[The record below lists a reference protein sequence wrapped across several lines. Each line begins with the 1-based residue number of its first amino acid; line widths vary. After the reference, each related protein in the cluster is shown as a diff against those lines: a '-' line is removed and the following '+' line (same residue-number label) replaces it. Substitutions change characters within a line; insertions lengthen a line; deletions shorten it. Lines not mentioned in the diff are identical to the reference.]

1 MPKNRD
7 TRWLK
12 NIGKSVAFGMKNVLN
27 EKMSESQSIRGSVYD
42 SAKNLRQSIIEMR
55 RNKTAGAGKKF
66 IDDAKTK
73 AKETYEDAMKAL
85 KSGDLYPDKDD
96 SGFDDD
102 FNFDDDDFS
111 FDDDDGATQ
120 SSSKS
125 SNSTTSAAEISSI
138 GRVEKAT
145 YATGAKTASGIVK
158 LDKTMKTHGAIIAK
172 GFEKQAATAAKMTLS
187 MLVAQEKQHSQSMG
201 QLVGIRDSLNT
212 INTFNRDVMGKFV
225 EGSLRYYEDSLGIW
239 SQMLELQEKAMNSES
254 PFGKTGGRASD
265 FSKVFG
271 MGGFDPS
278 SYMRVIKDNFLGNT
292 PFGMLATGLSMAS
305 SMGPKPKRGFM
316 NNPLGTVLEQAMSA
330 FMPKMIEQ
338 SLASLDTSITN
349 IIPALL
355 SKVTYQRN
363 NYNSS
368 LAQFIGNVFGIDTK
382 SGRFDPSKYNK
393 GAVAFDGITHR
404 TINQVIPTYLSEIL
418 KAITN
423 GPATVFDHKT
433 GQFTTRDE
441 MQDRYN
447 REMQYMANRAT
458 APLSDKT
465 DKVMRHMDFDSAADK
480 EEVEKSINKFTSDL
494 AKGNIRYNPK
504 NLERMLA
511 DIENRSAKAIL
522 TSVMKQMSK
531 GDHMAMAT
539 AHYKYGDM
547 VSDFNNNYSDGDY
560 TGYILNDNFSEAGKK
575 ILSQREKDEKKK
587 KDKKLKSTGN
597 ALLDKKLGIETGAKT
612 SANDID
618 NMDENVRKALADG
631 TDTSLQDKQSTGGNK
646 GLGYYLKN
654 PMNALTDVISKID
667 NSLYNIIFSDDENG
681 SIIEKIEQQ
690 IIKTFASVKKFLVDN
705 IFKPIKEQIMPDKA
719 KQKLHQFGD
728 SLMDYA
734 KNMMMGVKKGNKYTG
749 GAFSFAANA
758 VGDIGKYIKQTIDGK
773 PFIDS
778 AGKSIKSQTIGIGAE
793 MKKGFDTAFGY
804 LKSYLFGGS
813 DKKKQEASKKK
824 SLLSNISST
833 LSQGY
838 KMFSNNFFGTKLN
851 DRQAFQQFGDFIK
864 RKLPKGIAKGA
875 VIGTG
880 LGALSLTGGAG
891 LLGSLFLPGG
901 PIGALVAGTGISLLS
916 QSTKFK
922 DMMFGKMDDKGK
934 RMGGLVGKGIQKFW
948 NKNKNAIIGGGM
960 FGAVKGLLGISIPG
974 MIGGALNMV
983 GLSGAGSA
991 IGAIGLAPALGA
1003 GLLGPV
1009 LMGAATG
1016 LAVKSKRFQSLL
1028 YGKDKGNGE
1037 KEGGLINSKFGKGL
1051 KKILPGA
1058 AFGAL
1063 SGLGLGA
1070 FGSSFG
1076 LIGALGLGPMAMAL
1090 GGSALGIGLTSEKFK
1105 EALFGKF
1112 NKDGTYKSGLVD
1124 KFKNILT
1131 VGVVNPLKIRFEKGA
1146 LAVEKWFAKSIVN
1159 PLQDAFT
1166 PLKWMFKDLTGV
1178 IKDKVTNIFT
1188 KTADAIAKPFSPLT
1202 RAITKLLTGVYKTM
1216 KSATDRVF
1224 KTAMWGLGQ
1233 LLSSP
1238 VKLVG
1243 LAAGMASGY
1252 YSMGAYKENVRNK
1265 ASRVGEASG
1274 FFGKLKATGS
1284 TLGAMLGMGDADLTS
1299 DKYKDLARAK
1309 AYANERDTR
1318 QNRYFGRREALIAKH
1333 EAQQAALEQEMQ
1345 ANGWSSKDKR
1355 RAQQDLSAKQDRDKL
1370 INGET
1375 KDQMTAIN
1383 QKELEVQEESRDH
1396 LKGIKKIINRLAVR
1410 LGIVDPKEAAVEP
1423 KHDDDDPTK
1432 LVGDKTAQEIA
1443 KDKKLAAKSN
1453 FSFDIQNFGKP
1464 ADKADGTGRHA
1475 DDDVTKLVGGRT
1487 GQEIMKERDAEK
1499 KRQSMLDLLRP
1510 IAANAKDKLKNK
1522 AESFLD
1528 KLTKGMDMVKNFLG
1542 LTGILGVLKAIFDK
1556 LSGKDSD
1563 RTHDRITR
1571 DALQIGGKKVA
1582 QTIDDAAE
1590 KFAKTDTGHEIIGKA
1605 SEGLRKAKVA
1615 IPKYFKKAKRDIDF
1629 VRSFHDRRLANLDAT
1644 AGYKDMNP
1652 LAKGLNRAY
1661 EAKRYIAKS
1670 SVGQAV
1676 EKVSN
1681 VVTKPF
1687 SMAKDA
1693 VTSVKNTASDIVK
1706 DAKDRVAKEAA
1717 GDGALGTFKK
1727 CIDAVAEKVGSLDIV
1742 KKHLGPNASKLVG
1755 ALKNLGKSITPAM
1768 FTKIAPKFAEV
1779 VGETAAVAGTA
1790 GILQIGFSLYDAVT
1804 GAIDADEIFGVPS
1817 DKVTAG
1823 MRTACSILQV
1833 ILGLPG
1839 LIYIDLALECIN
1851 MFSGG
1856 EINIKQMLAMSVY
1869 TALPG
1874 TSEDDAAAIRLA
1886 QKEDKKER
1894 DAYEKK
1900 TGKKLSDSE
1909 WRKQHDAEIN
1919 DKKESERLAGVRQT
1933 TVGKFLFG
1941 ANDENGEYQNGLFA
1955 NMKQGEYQ
1963 NGLFANM
1970 KQGGQAFLAKLFGE
1984 ADVDDYQGKQSIFGD
1999 IWDAAKNAANDI
2011 KVWFTGGTKSD
2022 GTEIE
2027 SLPERI
2033 GDGIKNN
2040 LKWFFGEVDDDG
2052 NVVQESAI
2060 SKGITNLKELG
2071 QEAVDKARNTVVW
2084 AFGGINDEGQSQM
2097 PALNNGINSLTNS
2110 LFGFKLFADNG
2121 EGVAV
2126 FDPSWSEGQTSLFE
2140 EYIVN
2145 PFNDACSNV
2154 SKFFTNLYTNITDFT
2169 NECAQE
2175 IDDNGVVVG
2184 SWHILQKMFYA
2195 FSGIMFDLTSTI
2207 RSAVSTI
2214 TSGIQNFF
2222 GGIAN
2227 WMNGVKAWFDSITIS
2242 DVGKAIV
2249 KGLLMPLPDTIKNKV
2264 IDVLFGKEDGSNGAT
2279 LGDRIFNEVKWGAKQ
2294 TGLSGVLNSISTKK
2308 AFTGGGEGDDSE
2320 QAKPNNITANQ
2331 IQNVA
2336 NKTEISTA
2344 TDGKMINYKQT
2355 DSQWSDLS
2363 VLGSSGGYGT
2373 MADYG
2378 CGPTVLAS
2386 AMANVTG
2393 NTAIT
2398 PKVTGALVSSAD
2410 AGPAD
2415 NKGISPSYFAT
2426 AADKL
2431 GGSTFDLDTKDP
2443 NSLIDAIA
2451 QGGTVILGGTN
2462 KNTSDVPFTKGGHYV
2477 MANGAYE
2484 RNGEAFVNVY
2494 DPLGKRSKGY
2504 NIKNLIAGMNDPN
2517 NPGFASL
2524 IARKGADVSKFV
2536 KSAKWV
2542 DPKQMEQFKAS
2553 TIFRGYGPNN
2563 ITGDDI
2569 LTAGEAYYGTQYSLG
2584 SDGSNA
2590 LDCGLFTK
2598 TAFGDVGL
2606 SLNSRCADDQM
2617 KQFEDAGAL
2626 IPLSQAGPGDLVF
2639 FLHTYECDAYKG
2651 VTHVG
2656 IYAGDNKMLHCG
2668 SSKGVVY
2675 EDLNIDY
2682 WQGKIYEYAGSI
2694 EKLFGVP
2701 TGKGKG
2707 PGGIT
2712 GKGSKAPGGNGK
2724 GASAKPKSPLEAF
2737 ISRFQEIG
2745 NNAIGSMIAGKAY
2758 TGTPWDDKGNSGRG
2772 SVGGPID
2779 PMSGDSEAN
2788 AKHVYK
2794 VLNDAGYTKEN
2805 IAGIMGR
2812 LQQENHFR
2820 TNYDVEHTEPDG
2832 TVLGGAGMIQWNGS
2846 RREALVNFADVN
2858 GVPVDSAE
2866 LQTRF
2871 MLKEIDESY
2880 PSVSVSSMNGLGIDD
2895 SCTRWTD
2902 DYERGETSP
2911 QAYTYADDIYN
2922 KIGSGYFGGDAQKY
2936 GAAPVGKMPS
2946 ASVLKSLPKLGLFG
2960 GGDTTVLKQIASNS
2974 KGYNYTPDTK
2984 YEGSV
2989 IAPDYDA
2996 YGNIIASGM
3005 PQNNMVTADDSI
3017 TVIQAKHDWQRNWWN
3032 NKTDAERSAIKK
3044 ANEEAKKAQEASTDT
3059 SLLSKKPSPNAKA
3072 QGQNSADKGNIVE
3085 QIKAQYEEAIKK
3097 LTKETGI
3104 AGTSNSAVDKALSAT
3119 SADSNSIV
3127 SAIKSIDIRAEAQ
3140 AMVKYLEVIAGKSV
3154 ETAQYTAKTA
3164 DVVTTS
3170 TAQAQQAA
3178 ATDPAIAGSKAATI
3192 PANVTATNRNNSDKK
3207 SYRQAHQTNLEIAK
3221 GGEFRRS

>member
-239 SQMLELQEKAMNSES
+239 SQMLELQEKAMNPES

-278 SYMRVIKDNFLGNT
+278 SYMKVIKDNFLGNT

-338 SLASLDTSITN
+338 SLASLDTSIAN
-349 IIPALL
+349 MIPALL

-631 TDTSLQDKQSTGGNK
+631 TDQSLQDKKSVGGNK

-824 SLLSNISST
+824 SLLSNITST

-983 GLSGAGSA
+983 GLGGAGSA

-1037 KEGGLINSKFGKGL
+1037 KEGGLVNSKFGKGL

-1370 INGET
+1370 IGADT

-1423 KHDDDDPTK
+1423 KHDDDDPTN
-1432 LVGDKTAQEIA
+1432 LVGDRTAQEIA

-1453 FSFDIQNFGKP
+1453 FTFDIQNFGKP

-1487 GQEIMKERDAEK
+1487 GQEIMKERGEEK

-1510 IAANAKDKLKNK
+1510 IAENAKDKLKNK

-1556 LSGKDSD
+1556 LSGKGSD

-1571 DALQIGGKKVA
+1571 DALQIGGRKVA
-1582 QTIDDAAE
+1582 QTIDDIGEKMMKTKAGREAIAKGREFIGAAGHNIARIYD
-1590 KFAKTDTGHEIIGKA
+1590 KGKYYAKAGKQA
-1605 SEGLRKAKVA
+1605 TQNAVA
-1615 IPKYFKKAKRDIDF
+1615 
-1629 VRSFHDRRLANLDAT
+1629 DAT
-1644 AGYKDMNP
+1644 GLVAKDYSANYKSESVRKYVAQRGEVKSK
-1652 LAKGLNRAY
+1652 LSG
-1661 EAKRYIAKS
+1661 IAK
-1670 SVGQAV
+1670 A
-1676 EKVSN
+1676 E
-1681 VVTKPF
+1681 
-1687 SMAKDA
+1687 
-1693 VTSVKNTASDIVK
+1693 DIVK
-1706 DAKDRVAKEAA
+1706 QRQVAEAAADTAGTSAADIVKGAQDKAAKETAE
-1717 GDGALGTFKK
+1717 GGALGTFRK
-1727 CIDAVAEKVGSLDIV
+1727 CIDAVAEKVGNLDIV
-1742 KKHLGPNASKLVG
+1742 KKHLGPNAEKLVG
-1755 ALKNLGKSITPAM
+1755 SLKNLGKSITPKM
-1768 FTKIAPKFAEV
+1768 FIKIAPKFAKV
-1779 VGETAAVAGTA
+1779 VGETAAVVGTA
-1790 GILQIGFSLYDAVT
+1790 GVLQIGFSLYDAVT

-1823 MRTACSILQV
+1823 MRLACSILQV

-1874 TSEDDAAAIRLA
+1874 TSEDDAKAIKLA
-1886 QKEDKKER
+1886 QEDDKNAREE
-1894 DAYEKK
+1894 YEKK
-1900 TGKKLSDSE
+1900 TGQKMSDSE
-1909 WRKQHDAEIN
+1909 WRKHRDAEIN

-1933 TVGKFLFG
+1933 AVGKFLFG
-1941 ANDENGEYQNGLFA
+1941 ANDEN
-1955 NMKQGEYQ
+1955 GEYQ

-1999 IWDAAKNAANDI
+1999 IWDAAKNAAHDVG
-2011 KVWFTGGTKSD
+2011 VWFTGGTKSD

-2033 GDGIKNN
+2033 GEGIKNN

-2052 NVVQESAI
+2052 NVIQESAI

-2195 FSGIMFDLTSTI
+2195 FSGIMFDLTSPI

-2294 TGLSGVLNSISTKK
+2294 TGLSGVLNSITTKK
-2308 AFTGGGEGDDSE
+2308 AFSGGGEGDDSE
-2320 QAKPNNITANQ
+2320 QAKPNTITANQ

-2336 NKTEISTA
+2336 NKTETSTA

-2363 VLGSSGGYGT
+2363 VLGQSGGYGT

-2542 DPKQMEQFKAS
+2542 DPKQMEQFKAA
-2553 TIFRGYGPNN
+2553 TIFRGYGPKN

-2584 SDGSNA
+2584 SDGSDA

-2598 TAFGDVGL
+2598 TAFADVGL

-2639 FLHTYECDAYKG
+2639 FLRTYECDAYKDI
-2651 VTHVG
+2651 THVG

-2707 PGGIT
+2707 PGGIS
-2712 GKGSKAPGGNGK
+2712 GKGSKADGGGKGK

-2758 TGTPWDDKGNSGRG
+2758 TGTPWDDKGGRGGSRG
-2772 SVGGPID
+2772 SVGSADLPKDRQEFLDRVGKTAAEYDESKTLPSVTVAQAIVESAWGQSAPGNNYFGIKADSSWSGP
-2779 PMSGDSEAN
+2779 SNNLS
-2788 AKHVYK
+2788 
-2794 VLNDAGYTKEN
+2794 T
-2805 IAGIMGR
+2805 
-2812 LQQENHFR
+2812 QE
-2820 TNYDVEHTEPDG
+2820 E
-2832 TVLGGAGMIQWNGS
+2832 GAGGLYTITDGFRAYNTL
-2846 RREALVNFADVN
+2846 E
-2858 GVPVDSAE
+2858 DSVIDHDKFLIPYKMGPYTTPEEQA
-2866 LQTRF
+2866 QH
-2871 MLKEIDESY
+2871 LKDKGYATDSGYASKLMQIIDENDLTKY
-2880 PSVSVSSMNGLGIDD
+2880 DKFTG
-2895 SCTRWTD
+2895 
-2902 DYERGETSP
+2902 
-2911 QAYTYADDIYN
+2911 
-2922 KIGSGYFGGDAQKY
+2922 GGDAQKY
-2936 GAAPVGKMPS
+2936 GAAPVSKMPS
-2946 ASVLKSLPKLGLFG
+2946 ASALKSLPRLGLFG

-2996 YGNIIASGM
+2996 YGNIIATGM

-3127 SAIKSIDIRAEAQ
+3127 SAIKSIDIHAEAQ
-3140 AMVKYLEVIAGKSV
+3140 AMVKYLEVIAGKST

>member
-239 SQMLELQEKAMNSES
+239 SQMLELQEKAMNPES

-278 SYMRVIKDNFLGNT
+278 SYMKVIKDNFLGNT

-338 SLASLDTSITN
+338 SLASLDTSIAN
-349 IIPALL
+349 MIPALL

-522 TSVMKQMSK
+522 ESVMKQMSK

-631 TDTSLQDKQSTGGNK
+631 TDQSLQDKKSVGGNK

-824 SLLSNISST
+824 SLLSNITST

-1309 AYANERDTR
+1309 AYAKERDTR

-1345 ANGWSSKDKR
+1345 ANSWSSKDKR

-1370 INGET
+1370 INGDT

-1410 LGIVDPKEAAVEP
+1410 LGIVDPKEAAAEP

-1432 LVGDKTAQEIA
+1432 LVGDKTAQDIA
-1443 KDKKLAAKSN
+1443 KDKKLAAKPN
-1453 FSFDIQNFGKP
+1453 FTFDIQNFGKP

-1487 GQEIMKERDAEK
+1487 GQEIMKERSDEK

-1510 IAANAKDKLKNK
+1510 IAENAKDKLKNK

-1556 LSGKDSD
+1556 LSGKGSD

-1571 DALQIGGKKVA
+1571 DALQIGGRKVA
-1582 QTIDDAAE
+1582 QTIDDIGE
-1590 KFAKTDTGHEIIGKA
+1590 KMMKTKA
-1605 SEGLRKAKVA
+1605 GREA
-1615 IPKYFKKAKRDIDF
+1615 
-1629 VRSFHDRRLANLDAT
+1629 
-1644 AGYKDMNP
+1644 
-1652 LAKGLNRAY
+1652 LAKGREFIGAAGHNIARIY
-1661 EAKRYIAKS
+1661 DKGKYYAKAGKQATQNAVADATGLVAKDYSANYKSESVRKYVAQRGEVKSKLSGIAK
-1670 SVGQAV
+1670 A
-1676 EKVSN
+1676 E
-1681 VVTKPF
+1681 
-1687 SMAKDA
+1687 
-1693 VTSVKNTASDIVK
+1693 DIVK
-1706 DAKDRVAKEAA
+1706 QRQVAEAAADTAGTSAADIVKGAQDKAAKETAE
-1717 GDGALGTFKK
+1717 GGALGTFRK
-1727 CIDAVAEKVGSLDIV
+1727 CIDAVAEKVGNLDIV
-1742 KKHLGPNASKLVG
+1742 KKHLGPNAEKLVG
-1755 ALKNLGKSITPAM
+1755 SLKILGKSITPKM
-1768 FTKIAPKFAEV
+1768 FIKIAPKFAEV
-1779 VGETAAVAGTA
+1779 VGETAAVVGTA
-1790 GILQIGFSLYDAVT
+1790 GVLQIGFSLYDAVT

-1823 MRTACSILQV
+1823 MRLACSILQV

-1874 TSEDDAAAIRLA
+1874 TSEDDAKAIKLA
-1886 QKEDKKER
+1886 QEDDKNAREE
-1894 DAYEKK
+1894 YEKK

-1909 WRKQHDAEIN
+1909 WRKHHDAEIN

-1933 TVGKFLFG
+1933 AVGKFLFG
-1941 ANDENGEYQNGLFA
+1941 ANDEN
-1955 NMKQGEYQ
+1955 GEYQ

-1999 IWDAAKNAANDI
+1999 IWDAAKNAAHDVG
-2011 KVWFTGGTKSD
+2011 VWFTGGTKSD

-2033 GDGIKNN
+2033 GEGIKNN

-2052 NVVQESAI
+2052 NVIQESAI

-2195 FSGIMFDLTSTI
+2195 FSGIMFDLTSPI

-2336 NKTEISTA
+2336 NKTETSTA

-2363 VLGSSGGYGT
+2363 VLGQSGGYGT

-2542 DPKQMEQFKAS
+2542 DPKQMEQFKAA
-2553 TIFRGYGPNN
+2553 TIFRGYGPKN

-2584 SDGSNA
+2584 SDGSDA

-2598 TAFGDVGL
+2598 TAFADVGL

-2639 FLHTYECDAYKG
+2639 FLRTYECDAYKG
-2651 VTHVG
+2651 ITHVG

-2745 NNAIGSMIAGKAY
+2745 NNTIGSMIAGKAY

-2772 SVGGPID
+2772 AVGGPID

-2846 RREALVNFADVN
+2846 RREALVNFADAN

-2936 GAAPVGKMPS
+2936 GAAPSGKLPS
-2946 ASVLKSLPKLGLFG
+2946 ASALKSLPKLGLFG

-3032 NKTDAERSAIKK
+3032 NKTDAERAAIKK

-3127 SAIKSIDIRAEAQ
+3127 SAIKSIDIHAEAQ

>member
-120 SSSKS
+120 SSTKS
-125 SNSTTSAAEISSI
+125 SKSTTSAAEISSI

-239 SQMLELQEKAMNSES
+239 SQMLELQEKAMNPES

-278 SYMRVIKDNFLGNT
+278 SYMKVIKDNFLGNT

-338 SLASLDTSITN
+338 SLASLDTSIAN
-349 IIPALL
+349 MIPALL

-433 GQFTTRDE
+433 GQFTTREE

-465 DKVMRHMDFDSAADK
+465 DKVMRHMDFDSVADK

-631 TDTSLQDKQSTGGNK
+631 TDISLKDKQSTGGNK

-922 DMMFGKMDDKGK
+922 NMMFGKMDDKGK

-983 GLSGAGSA
+983 GLGGAGSA

-1063 SGLGLGA
+1063 SGLGLGT

-1076 LIGALGLGPMAMAL
+1076 LIGALGLGPMTMAL
-1090 GGSALGIGLTSEKFK
+1090 AGSALGIGLTSEKFK

-1510 IAANAKDKLKNK
+1510 IAENAKDKLKNK

-1556 LSGKDSD
+1556 LSGKGGD

-1571 DALQIGGKKVA
+1571 DALQIGGRKVA
-1582 QTIDDAAE
+1582 QTIDDIGE
-1590 KFAKTDTGHEIIGKA
+1590 KMMKTKA
-1605 SEGLRKAKVA
+1605 GREA
-1615 IPKYFKKAKRDIDF
+1615 
-1629 VRSFHDRRLANLDAT
+1629 
-1644 AGYKDMNP
+1644 
-1652 LAKGLNRAY
+1652 LAKGREFIGAAGHNIARLY
-1661 EAKRYIAKS
+1661 DKGKYYAKAGKQTAQNAIADATGLVAKDYSANYKSESVRKYVAERGEVKSKLSGIAK
-1670 SVGQAV
+1670 A
-1676 EKVSN
+1676 E
-1681 VVTKPF
+1681 
-1687 SMAKDA
+1687 
-1693 VTSVKNTASDIVK
+1693 DIVK
-1706 DAKDRVAKEAA
+1706 DAQAKAAKEAS
-1717 GDGALGTFKK
+1717 GGGAFGTFKK
-1727 CIDAVAEKVGSLDIV
+1727 CIDAVANKVGDLDIV
-1742 KKHLGPNASKLVG
+1742 KKHLGPNAGKLVN
-1755 ALKNLGKSITPAM
+1755 ALKKLGQEITPSM
-1768 FTKIAPKFAEV
+1768 FTKIAPKFAKV
-1779 VGETAAVAGTA
+1779 VGETTAVVGTA
-1790 GILQIGFSLYDAVT
+1790 GVLQIGFSLYDAVT
-1804 GAIDADEIFGVPS
+1804 GAIDAAEIFGVPS

-1823 MRTACSILQV
+1823 MRLACSILQV

-1874 TSEDDAAAIRLA
+1874 TTEDDAAAIKLA
-1886 QKEDKKER
+1886 QEDDKKAR
-1894 DAYEKK
+1894 DAYEEK

-1909 WRKQHDAEIN
+1909 WRKHHDAEIN

-1933 TVGKFLFG
+1933 SIGKFLFG
-1941 ANDENGEYQNGLFA
+1941 ANDEN
-1955 NMKQGEYQ
+1955 GEYQ

-1999 IWDAAKNAANDI
+1999 IWDAAKNAAHDVG
-2011 KVWFTGGTKSD
+2011 VWFTGGTKSD

-2033 GDGIKNN
+2033 GEGIKNN

-2110 LFGFKLFADNG
+2110 LFGFKMFADNG

-2126 FDPSWSEGQTSLFE
+2126 FDPSWSQGQTSLFE

-2195 FSGIMFDLTSTI
+2195 FSGIMFDLTSPI

-2294 TGLSGVLNSISTKK
+2294 TGLSGVLNSITTTK
-2308 AFTGGGEGDDSE
+2308 AFTGGGEGDGSE

-2336 NKTEISTA
+2336 NKTETSTA

-2363 VLGSSGGYGT
+2363 VLGQSGGYGT

-2542 DPKQMEQFKAS
+2542 DPKQMEQFKAA
-2553 TIFRGYGPNN
+2553 TIFRGYGPKN

-2569 LTAGEAYYGTQYSLG
+2569 LTAGEAYYGTKYGLG
-2584 SDGSNA
+2584 SDGGDA
-2590 LDCGLFTK
+2590 LDCGLFTQF
-2598 TAFGDVGL
+2598 AFRDVGL
-2606 SLNSRCADDQM
+2606 TLDNRCADAQM

-2639 FLHTYECDAYKG
+2639 FLRTYECDAYKDI
-2651 VTHVG
+2651 THVG

-2758 TGTPWDDKGNSGRG
+2758 TGTPWDDKGGTGRG
-2772 SVGGPID
+2772 GVGGPID

-2812 LQQENHFR
+2812 LQQENQFR

-2846 RREALVNFADVN
+2846 RREALVNFAEAN
-2858 GVPVDSAE
+2858 NVPVTSAE

-2880 PSVSVSSMNGLGIDD
+2880 PTVRVSAMNGLDVDD
-2895 SCTRWTD
+2895 SCSRWTN
-2902 DYERGETSP
+2902 DYEVGQYSP
-2911 QAYTYADDIYN
+2911 EAHNYASDIYN

-2946 ASVLKSLPKLGLFG
+2946 ASALKSLPKLGLFG
-2960 GGDTTVLKQIASNS
+2960 GGDTTVLKQIASNN

-2984 YEGSV
+2984 YESSV

-3032 NKTDAERSAIKK
+3032 NKTDAERAAIKK

-3072 QGQNSADKGNIVE
+3072 KGQNSADKGNIVE

-3104 AGTSNSAVDKALSAT
+3104 AGTNNSAVDKALSAT

-3140 AMVKYLEVIAGKSV
+3140 AMVKYLEVIAGKSA

>member
-125 SNSTTSAAEISSI
+125 SKSTTSAAEISSI

-239 SQMLELQEKAMNSES
+239 SQMLELQEKAMNPES

-278 SYMRVIKDNFLGNT
+278 SYMKVIKDNFLGNT

-316 NNPLGTVLEQAMSA
+316 NNPVGTILEQAMSA
-330 FMPKMIEQ
+330 FMPKIIEQ
-338 SLASLDTSITN
+338 SLASLDTSIAN
-349 IIPALL
+349 MIPALL

-631 TDTSLQDKQSTGGNK
+631 TDISLKDKQSTGGNK

-824 SLLSNISST
+824 SLLSNITST

-1063 SGLGLGA
+1063 SGLGLGT

-1487 GQEIMKERDAEK
+1487 GQEIMKERSDEK

-1556 LSGKDSD
+1556 LSGKGSD

-1571 DALQIGGKKVA
+1571 DALQIGGRKVA
-1582 QTIDDAAE
+1582 QTIDDIGEKMMKTKAGREAIAKGREFIGAAGHNIARLYD
-1590 KFAKTDTGHEIIGKA
+1590 KGKYYAKAGKQA
-1605 SEGLRKAKVA
+1605 TQNAVA
-1615 IPKYFKKAKRDIDF
+1615 
-1629 VRSFHDRRLANLDAT
+1629 DAT
-1644 AGYKDMNP
+1644 GLVAKDYSANYKSESVRKYVAQRGEVKSK
-1652 LAKGLNRAY
+1652 LSG
-1661 EAKRYIAKS
+1661 IAK
-1670 SVGQAV
+1670 A
-1676 EKVSN
+1676 E
-1681 VVTKPF
+1681 
-1687 SMAKDA
+1687 
-1693 VTSVKNTASDIVK
+1693 DIVK
-1706 DAKDRVAKEAA
+1706 QRQVAEAAADTAGTSAADIVKGAQDKAAKETAE
-1717 GDGALGTFKK
+1717 GGALGTFRK
-1727 CIDAVAEKVGSLDIV
+1727 CIDAVAEKVGNLDIV
-1742 KKHLGPNASKLVG
+1742 KKHLGPNAEKLVG
-1755 ALKNLGKSITPAM
+1755 SLKNLGKSITPKM
-1768 FTKIAPKFAEV
+1768 FIKIAPKFAKV
-1779 VGETAAVAGTA
+1779 VGETAAVVGTA
-1790 GILQIGFSLYDAVT
+1790 GVLQIGFSLYDAVT

-1823 MRTACSILQV
+1823 MRLACSILQV

-1874 TSEDDAAAIRLA
+1874 TSEDDAKAIKLA
-1886 QKEDKKER
+1886 QEDDKNAREE
-1894 DAYEKK
+1894 YEKK
-1900 TGKKLSDSE
+1900 TGQKMSDSE
-1909 WRKQHDAEIN
+1909 WRKHRDAEIN

-1933 TVGKFLFG
+1933 AVGKFLFG
-1941 ANDENGEYQNGLFA
+1941 ANDEN
-1955 NMKQGEYQ
+1955 GEYQ

-1999 IWDAAKNAANDI
+1999 IWDAAKNAAHDVG
-2011 KVWFTGGTKSD
+2011 VWFTGGTKSD

-2052 NVVQESAI
+2052 NVIQESAI

-2145 PFNDACSNV
+2145 PFNDACINV

-2195 FSGIMFDLTSTI
+2195 FSGIMFDLTSPI

-2336 NKTEISTA
+2336 NKTDTSTA

-2363 VLGSSGGYGT
+2363 VLGQSGGYGT

-2542 DPKQMEQFKAS
+2542 DPKQMEQFKAA
-2553 TIFRGYGPNN
+2553 TIFRGYGPKD

-2584 SDGSNA
+2584 SDGSDA

-2598 TAFGDVGL
+2598 TAFADVGL

-2639 FLHTYECDAYKG
+2639 FLRTYECDAYKDI
-2651 VTHVG
+2651 THVG

-2724 GASAKPKSPLEAF
+2724 GANAKPKSPLEAF

-2745 NNAIGSMIAGKAY
+2745 NNAIGSMIVGKAY
-2758 TGTPWDDKGNSGRG
+2758 TGTPWDDKGGSSRG
-2772 SVGGPID
+2772 GVGGPID
-2779 PMSGDSEAN
+2779 PMSGDSETN

-2846 RREALVNFADVN
+2846 RREALVNFADAN

-2936 GAAPVGKMPS
+2936 GAAPSGKLPS
-2946 ASVLKSLPKLGLFG
+2946 ASAMKSLPKLGLFG

-3032 NKTDAERSAIKK
+3032 NKTDAERAAIKK

-3127 SAIKSIDIRAEAQ
+3127 SAIKSIDIHAEAQ

>member
-239 SQMLELQEKAMNSES
+239 SQMLELQEKAMNPES
-254 PFGKTGGRASD
+254 PFGKTGGRSSD

-278 SYMRVIKDNFLGNT
+278 SYMKVIKDNFLGNT

-338 SLASLDTSITN
+338 SLASLDTSIAN
-349 IIPALL
+349 MIPALL

-631 TDTSLQDKQSTGGNK
+631 TDQSLQDKKSVGGNK

-667 NSLYNIIFSDDENG
+667 NSLYNIIFSDDEDG
-681 SIIEKIEQQ
+681 SIIVKIEQQ

-983 GLSGAGSA
+983 GLGGAGSA

-1318 QNRYFGRREALIAKH
+1318 QNRYFGRRDALIAKH

-1370 INGET
+1370 IGADT

-1487 GQEIMKERDAEK
+1487 GQEIMKERGEEK

-1510 IAANAKDKLKNK
+1510 IAENAKDKLKNK

-1556 LSGKDSD
+1556 LSGKGSD

-1571 DALQIGGKKVA
+1571 DTLQIGGRKVA
-1582 QTIDDAAE
+1582 QTIDDIGEKMMKTKAGREAIAKGREFIGAAGHNIARIYD
-1590 KFAKTDTGHEIIGKA
+1590 KGKYYAKAGKQA
-1605 SEGLRKAKVA
+1605 TQNAVA
-1615 IPKYFKKAKRDIDF
+1615 
-1629 VRSFHDRRLANLDAT
+1629 DAT
-1644 AGYKDMNP
+1644 GLVAKDYSANYKSESVRKYVAQRGEVKSK
-1652 LAKGLNRAY
+1652 LSG
-1661 EAKRYIAKS
+1661 IAK
-1670 SVGQAV
+1670 A
-1676 EKVSN
+1676 E
-1681 VVTKPF
+1681 
-1687 SMAKDA
+1687 
-1693 VTSVKNTASDIVK
+1693 DIVK
-1706 DAKDRVAKEAA
+1706 QRQVAEAAADTAGTSAADIVKGAQDKAAKETAE
-1717 GDGALGTFKK
+1717 GGALGTFRK
-1727 CIDAVAEKVGSLDIV
+1727 CIDAVAEKVGNLDIV
-1742 KKHLGPNASKLVG
+1742 KKHLGPNAEKLVG
-1755 ALKNLGKSITPAM
+1755 SLKNLGKSITPKM
-1768 FTKIAPKFAEV
+1768 FIKIAPKFAKV
-1779 VGETAAVAGTA
+1779 VGETAAVVGTA
-1790 GILQIGFSLYDAVT
+1790 GVLQIGFSLYDAVT

-1823 MRTACSILQV
+1823 MRLACSILQV

-1874 TSEDDAAAIRLA
+1874 TSEDDAKAIKLA
-1886 QKEDKKER
+1886 QEDDKNAREE
-1894 DAYEKK
+1894 YEKK
-1900 TGKKLSDSE
+1900 TGQKMSDSE
-1909 WRKQHDAEIN
+1909 WRKHRDAEIN

-1933 TVGKFLFG
+1933 AVGKFLFG
-1941 ANDENGEYQNGLFA
+1941 ANDEN
-1955 NMKQGEYQ
+1955 GEYQ

-1999 IWDAAKNAANDI
+1999 IWDAAKNAAHDVG
-2011 KVWFTGGTKSD
+2011 VWFTGGTKSD

-2052 NVVQESAI
+2052 NVIQESAI

-2195 FSGIMFDLTSTI
+2195 FSGIMFDLTSPI

-2336 NKTEISTA
+2336 NKTDTSTA

-2363 VLGSSGGYGT
+2363 VLGQSGGYGT

-2542 DPKQMEQFKAS
+2542 DPKQMEQFKAA
-2553 TIFRGYGPNN
+2553 TIFRGYGPKN

-2584 SDGSNA
+2584 SDGSDA

-2598 TAFGDVGL
+2598 TAFADVGL

-2639 FLHTYECDAYKG
+2639 FLRTYECDAYKDI
-2651 VTHVG
+2651 THVG

-2758 TGTPWDDKGNSGRG
+2758 TGTPWDDKGGSSRG
-2772 SVGGPID
+2772 GVGGPID
-2779 PMSGDSEAN
+2779 PMSGDSETN

-2846 RREALVNFADVN
+2846 RREALVNFADAN
-2858 GVPVDSAE
+2858 AVPVDSAE

-2880 PSVSVSSMNGLGIDD
+2880 PSVSVSSMNGLGVDD

-2936 GAAPVGKMPS
+2936 GAAPSGKLPS
-2946 ASVLKSLPKLGLFG
+2946 ASAMKSLPKLGLFG

-3032 NKTDAERSAIKK
+3032 NKTDAERAAIKK

-3178 ATDPAIAGSKAATI
+3178 ATDPNIAGSKAATI

>member
-1 MPKNRD
+1 MVHFFSWIIEKGVHYMPKNRD

-125 SNSTTSAAEISSI
+125 SKSTTSAAEISSI

-239 SQMLELQEKAMNSES
+239 SQMLELQEKAMNPES

-278 SYMRVIKDNFLGNT
+278 SYMKVIKDNFLGNT

-338 SLASLDTSITN
+338 SLASLDTSIAN

-631 TDTSLQDKQSTGGNK
+631 TDISLKDKQSTGGNK

-734 KNMMMGVKKGNKYTG
+734 KNMMMGVRKGNKYTG

-983 GLSGAGSA
+983 GLGGAGSA

-1037 KEGGLINSKFGKGL
+1037 KEGGLVNSKFGKGL

-1063 SGLGLGA
+1063 SGLGLGT

-1112 NKDGTYKSGLVD
+1112 NEDGTYKSGLVD

-1309 AYANERDTR
+1309 AYAKERDAK

-1370 INGET
+1370 IGADT

-1432 LVGDKTAQEIA
+1432 LVGDKTAQDIA

-1453 FSFDIQNFGKP
+1453 FTFDIQNFGKP

-1499 KRQSMLDLLRP
+1499 KRQSMLDMLRP
-1510 IAANAKDKLKNK
+1510 IAENAKDKLKNK

-1556 LSGKDSD
+1556 LSGKGGD

-1571 DALQIGGKKVA
+1571 DALQIGGRKVA
-1582 QTIDDAAE
+1582 QTIDGIGE
-1590 KFAKTDTGHEIIGKA
+1590 KMMKTKA
-1605 SEGLRKAKVA
+1605 GREA
-1615 IPKYFKKAKRDIDF
+1615 
-1629 VRSFHDRRLANLDAT
+1629 
-1644 AGYKDMNP
+1644 
-1652 LAKGLNRAY
+1652 LAKGREFIGAAGHNITRLYDRGKY
-1661 EAKRYIAKS
+1661 YAKAGKQATQNAVADATGLVAKDYSANYKSESIRKYVAERGEVKSKLSGIAK
-1670 SVGQAV
+1670 A
-1676 EKVSN
+1676 E
-1681 VVTKPF
+1681 
-1687 SMAKDA
+1687 
-1693 VTSVKNTASDIVK
+1693 DIVK
-1706 DAKDRVAKEAA
+1706 DAQAKAAKEAS
-1717 GDGALGTFKK
+1717 GGGAFGTFKK
-1727 CIDAVAEKVGSLDIV
+1727 CIDAVADKVGDLDIV
-1742 KKHLGPNASKLVG
+1742 KKHLGPNAGKLVG
-1755 ALKNLGKSITPAM
+1755 SLKNLAKTITPQM
-1768 FTKIAPKFAEV
+1768 FVKIAPKFAKV
-1779 VGETAAVAGTA
+1779 VGETTAVVGTA
-1790 GILQIGFSLYDAVT
+1790 GVLQIGFSLYDAVT
-1804 GAIDADEIFGVPS
+1804 GAIDAAEIFGVPS

-1823 MRTACSILQV
+1823 MRLACSILQV

-1874 TSEDDAAAIRLA
+1874 TTEDDAAAIKLA
-1886 QKEDKKER
+1886 QEDDKKAR
-1894 DAYEKK
+1894 DAYEEK

-1909 WRKQHDAEIN
+1909 WRKHHDAEID

-1933 TVGKFLFG
+1933 AVGKFLFG
-1941 ANDENGEYQNGLFA
+1941 ANDEN
-1955 NMKQGEYQ
+1955 GEYQ

-1999 IWDAAKNAANDI
+1999 IWDAAKNAAHDVG
-2011 KVWFTGGTKSD
+2011 VWFTGGTKSD

-2027 SLPERI
+2027 SLPARI

-2145 PFNDACSNV
+2145 PFNDACNNI
-2154 SKFFTNLYTNITDFT
+2154 SKFFTDLYTNVTDFT

-2195 FSGIMFDLTSTI
+2195 FSGIMFDLTSPI

-2336 NKTEISTA
+2336 NKTDTSTA

-2363 VLGSSGGYGT
+2363 VLGQSGGYGT

-2542 DPKQMEQFKAS
+2542 DPKQMEQFKAA
-2553 TIFRGYGPNN
+2553 TIFRGYGPKN

-2569 LTAGEAYYGTQYSLG
+2569 LTAGEQYYGTKYGLG
-2584 SDGSNA
+2584 SDGSTA
-2590 LDCGLFTK
+2590 LDCGLFTQF
-2598 TAFGDVGL
+2598 AFKDVGL

-2694 EKLFGVP
+2694 EKLFGIP

-2707 PGGIT
+2707 PGGIS
-2712 GKGSKAPGGNGK
+2712 GKGSKADGGGKGK

-2758 TGTPWDDKGNSGRG
+2758 TGTPWDDKGGRGGSRG
-2772 SVGGPID
+2772 SVGSADLPKDRQEFLDRVGKTAAEYDESKTLPSVTVAQAIVESAWGQSAPGNNYFGIKADSSWSGP
-2779 PMSGDSEAN
+2779 SNNLS
-2788 AKHVYK
+2788 
-2794 VLNDAGYTKEN
+2794 T
-2805 IAGIMGR
+2805 
-2812 LQQENHFR
+2812 QE
-2820 TNYDVEHTEPDG
+2820 E
-2832 TVLGGAGMIQWNGS
+2832 GAGGLYTITDGFRAYNTL
-2846 RREALVNFADVN
+2846 E
-2858 GVPVDSAE
+2858 DSVIDHDKFLIPYKMGPYTTPEEQA
-2866 LQTRF
+2866 QH
-2871 MLKEIDESY
+2871 LKDEGYATDSGYASKLMQIIDENDLTKY
-2880 PSVSVSSMNGLGIDD
+2880 DKFTG
-2895 SCTRWTD
+2895 
-2902 DYERGETSP
+2902 
-2911 QAYTYADDIYN
+2911 
-2922 KIGSGYFGGDAQKY
+2922 GGDAQKY
-2936 GAAPVGKMPS
+2936 GAAPSGKLPS
-2946 ASVLKSLPKLGLFG
+2946 ASALKSLPKLGLFG

-3127 SAIKSIDIRAEAQ
+3127 SAIKSIDIHAEAQ

>member
-1 MPKNRD
+1 MPNNRD
-7 TRWLK
+7 TRWLR
-12 NIGKSVAFGMKNVLN
+12 NIGKSVAFGMKNVIN
-27 EKMSESQSIRGSVYD
+27 DKMSESQGIRGSVYD

-55 RNKTAGAGKKF
+55 RNKNGGAGKAF
-66 IDDAKTK
+66 IADAKAK
-73 AKETYEDAMKAL
+73 AKETYDDAMKAL
-85 KSGDLYPDKDD
+85 KSGDLYPDKAD
-96 SGFDDD
+96 SGFDFDDD

-120 SSSKS
+120 TSSKS
-125 SNSTTSAAEISSI
+125 SKTTASAAEISSI
-138 GRVEKAT
+138 NRVERAT

-172 GFEKQAATAAKMTLS
+172 GFEKQAATAAKLTLN
-187 MLVAQEKQHSQSMG
+187 MLVAQQKQHSESMG

-225 EGSLRYYEDSLGIW
+225 EGSLRYYEDSLTIW
-239 SQMLELQEKAMNSES
+239 SQMLELQEKSMNPDS
-254 PFGKTGGRASD
+254 PFGNTGGKASD
-265 FSKVFG
+265 FSKIFG
-271 MGGFDPS
+271 MGFDPS
-278 SYMRVIKDNFLGNT
+278 SYMKVIKDNFLSKT
-292 PFGMLATGLSMAS
+292 PFGMMATGLSMAS

-316 NNPLGTVLEQAMSA
+316 NNPMGMLLEQAMDA
-330 FMPKMIEQ
+330 FMPKLVEQ
-338 SLASLDTSITN
+338 SLASLDTSIANILPAMISKITN
-349 IIPALL
+349 Q
-355 SKVTYQRN
+355 KN
-363 NYNSS
+363 NYNST
-368 LAQFIGNVFGIDTK
+368 LAQFIGNVFGVDPK
-382 SGRFDPSKYNK
+382 GGKFDPSKYNK

-441 MQDRYN
+441 MKDRYD

-465 DKVMRHMDFDSAADK
+465 DKVMRHMEFDSDADR
-480 EEVEKSINKFTSDL
+480 EEVEKSINKFATDL

-522 TSVMKQMSK
+522 ESVMKQMSK
-531 GDHMAMAT
+531 GDHMAMAS

-547 VSDFNNNYSDGDY
+547 VADFNSNYADGDY
-560 TGYILNDNFSEAGKK
+560 SGYILNDNFSEAGKK

-587 KDKKLKSTGN
+587 KDIKFKSTGN
-597 ALLDKKLGIETGAKT
+597 AFLDKKLGIESGGKT
-612 SANDID
+612 SANDIA

-631 TDTSLQDKQSTGGNK
+631 TDDTLKDNKSAGGNK

-667 NSLYNIIFSDDENG
+667 NSLYNIIFSDDEDG
-681 SIIEKIEQQ
+681 SIIQKIEQQ
-690 IIKTFASVKKFLVDN
+690 IIQTFASVKKFLVDN

-734 KNMMMGVKKGNKYTG
+734 KNMMMGVKKGNKYSG

-813 DKKKQEASKKK
+813 DRKNQEASKKK
-824 SLLSNISST
+824 SLMSNITST
-833 LSQGY
+833 LTHGY

-960 FGAVKGLLGISIPG
+960 FGAIKGALGISIPG

-1016 LAVKSKRFQSLL
+1016 LAVKSKRFQKLL
-1028 YGKDKGNGE
+1028 FGKDKGNGE
-1037 KEGGLINSKFGKGL
+1037 KEGGLVNSKFGKGL

-1070 FGSSFG
+1070 FGGSFG

-1131 VGVVNPLKIRFEKGA
+1131 VGVVNPLKLRFEKGA

-1188 KTADAIAKPFSPLT
+1188 KTADAIAKPFSPIT

-1233 LLSSP
+1233 LISSP

-1265 ASRVGEASG
+1265 ANRIGEAGG

-1284 TLGAMLGMGDADLTS
+1284 TLGAMFGMGDADLTS
-1299 DKYKDLARAK
+1299 EKYKDLARAK
-1309 AYANERDTR
+1309 AYANERDKR
-1318 QNRYFGRREALIAKH
+1318 QNRYFGRRDALIAKH
-1333 EAQQAALEQEMQ
+1333 EEQQAALEREM
-1345 ANGWSSKDKR
+1345 AASGWSSKDKR
-1355 RAQQDLSAKQDRDKL
+1355 LAQQDLTAKQDRDKL
-1370 INGET
+1370 INGDT

-1432 LVGDKTAQEIA
+1432 LVGGKTAQDIA
-1443 KDKKLAAKSN
+1443 KDKELAAKSN
-1453 FSFDIQNFGKP
+1453 FTFGLQNFGKP
-1464 ADKADGTGRHA
+1464 ADKVDGTGRHA

-1487 GQEIMKERDAEK
+1487 GQEIMKERSDEK

-1510 IAANAKDKLKNK
+1510 IAENAKDKLKNK

-1556 LSGKDSD
+1556 LSGKGGD

-1571 DALQIGGKKVA
+1571 DALQIGGKRVA
-1582 QTIDDAAE
+1582 QTIDDIGE
-1590 KFAKTDTGHEIIGKA
+1590 KMMKTKA
-1605 SEGLRKAKVA
+1605 G
-1615 IPKYFKKAKRDIDF
+1615 RD
-1629 VRSFHDRRLANLDAT
+1629 A
-1644 AGYKDMNP
+1644 
-1652 LAKGLNRAY
+1652 LAKGRELLGAAGHNIARMY
-1661 EAKRYIAKS
+1661 DKGKYYAKAGKQATQNAIADATGL
-1670 SVGQAV
+1670 V
-1676 EKVSN
+1676 
-1681 VVTKPF
+1681 
-1687 SMAKDA
+1687 AKDYSA
-1693 VTSVKNTASDIVK
+1693 NYKSESVRQYVAERGEVKSKLSGITKAEDIVK
-1706 DAKDRVAKEAA
+1706 DAQAKAAKEAS
-1717 GDGALGTFKK
+1717 DGGAFGTFKK
-1727 CIDAVAEKVGSLDIV
+1727 CIDTVADKVGNLDIV
-1742 KKHLGPNASKLVG
+1742 KKHLGPNAGKLVNT
-1755 ALKNLGKSITPAM
+1755 LKKLGQEITPAM
-1768 FTKIAPKFAEV
+1768 FLKIAPKFAKV
-1779 VGETAAVAGTA
+1779 TGQTAAVVGTA
-1790 GILQIGFSLYDAVT
+1790 GVIQIGFSLYDAVT
-1804 GAIDADEIFGVPS
+1804 GAIDAAEIFGVPS
-1817 DKVTAG
+1817 DKVTVG
-1823 MRTACSILQV
+1823 MRLACSILQV

-1874 TSEDDAAAIRLA
+1874 TSEEDAAAIKLA
-1886 QKEDKKER
+1886 QTDDKNAR

-1900 TGKKLSDSE
+1900 TGKKMSDSE
-1909 WRKQHDAEIN
+1909 WRKHRDAEID
-1919 DKKESERLAGVRQT
+1919 DKAESERLAGVRQT
-1933 TVGKFLFG
+1933 SIGKFLFG
-1941 ANDENGEYQNGLFA
+1941 ANDEN
-1955 NMKQGEYQ
+1955 GEYQ

-1999 IWDAAKNAANDI
+1999 IWDAAKNAANDVG
-2011 KVWFTGGTKSD
+2011 VWFTGGTKSD

-2052 NVVQESAI
+2052 NVIQESAI
-2060 SKGITNLKELG
+2060 SKGIKSLKELG
-2071 QEAVDKARNTVVW
+2071 QEAVDKARNTIVW

-2110 LFGFKLFADNG
+2110 LFGFKVFTDNG
-2121 EGVAV
+2121 EGVAK

-2145 PFNDACSNV
+2145 PFNDACNNV
-2154 SKFFTNLYTNITDFT
+2154 GKFFTDLYTNVTNFA
-2169 NECAQE
+2169 NECSQE

-2195 FSGIMFDLTSTI
+2195 FSGIMFDLTSPM
-2207 RSAVSTI
+2207 RSAVANI
-2214 TSGIQNFF
+2214 TQGINNFF
-2222 GGIAN
+2222 GGISN

-2249 KGLLMPLPDTIKNKV
+2249 KGLLAPLPKTISDKV
-2264 IDVLFGKEDGSNGAT
+2264 IDVLFGKEDGSNGSS
-2279 LGDRIFNEVKWGAKQ
+2279 LGSRVMNEINWDADKLGVK
-2294 TGLSGVLNSISTKK
+2294 GVLNSITTTK
-2308 AFTGGGEGDDSE
+2308 AFTGGGEGDGSE

-2336 NKTEISTA
+2336 NKTDTSTA

-2355 DSQWSDLS
+2355 DSQWADMS

-2536 KSAKWV
+2536 RSAKWV
-2542 DPKQMEQFKAS
+2542 DPKQMEQLKAA
-2553 TIFRGYGPNN
+2553 TIFRGYGPKN

-2569 LTAGEAYYGTQYSLG
+2569 LTAGEQYYGTQYKLG

-2590 LDCGLFTK
+2590 LDCGLFTQ

-2606 SLNSRCADDQM
+2606 GLSSRCADDQM

-2626 IPLSQAGPGDLVF
+2626 VPLSQAGPGDLVF
-2639 FLHTYECDAYKG
+2639 FLRTYECEAYKDI
-2651 VTHVG
+2651 THVG

-2707 PGGIT
+2707 PGGIS
-2712 GKGSKAPGGNGK
+2712 GKGSKANGGDGK
-2724 GASAKPKSPLEAF
+2724 GAASAKPKSPLEAF

-2758 TGTPWDDKGNSGRG
+2758 TGTPWDDKGGSGRGGSRG
-2772 SVGGPID
+2772 SVGSADLPKDRQEFLDRVGKTAAQYDESKTLPSVTVAQAIVESAWGESAPGNNFFGIKADSSWSGP
-2779 PMSGDSEAN
+2779 SNNLS
-2788 AKHVYK
+2788 
-2794 VLNDAGYTKEN
+2794 T
-2805 IAGIMGR
+2805 
-2812 LQQENHFR
+2812 QE
-2820 TNYDVEHTEPDG
+2820 E
-2832 TVLGGAGMIQWNGS
+2832 GAGGLYTITDGFRAYNTL
-2846 RREALVNFADVN
+2846 E
-2858 GVPVDSAE
+2858 DSVIDHDKFLIPYNMGPYTTPEEQA
-2866 LQTRF
+2866 QH
-2871 MLKEIDESY
+2871 LKDEGY
-2880 PSVSVSSMNGLGIDD
+2880 A
-2895 SCTRWTD
+2895 TD
-2902 DYERGETSP
+2902 
-2911 QAYTYADDIYN
+2911 
-2922 KIGSGYFGGDAQKY
+2922 SGYASKLVGIIEENDLTKYDKFTGGGDAQKY
-2936 GAAPVGKMPS
+2936 GASPTGKMPS
-2946 ASVLKSLPKLGLFG
+2946 ASAMRSLPKLGLFG

-3032 NKTDAERSAIKK
+3032 NKTDAERAAIKK

-3072 QGQNSADKGNIVE
+3072 KGQNSADKGNIVE
-3085 QIKAQYEEAIKK
+3085 QIKAQYEETIKK

-3104 AGTSNSAVDKALSAT
+3104 AGTNGSAVDKALSAT

-3178 ATDPAIAGSKAATI
+3178 ATDPTIAGSRAATI
-3192 PANVTATNRNNSDKK
+3192 PANVTATNRNNPDKK

>member
-120 SSSKS
+120 SSTKTSKS
-125 SNSTTSAAEISSI
+125 TISAAEISSI
-138 GRVEKAT
+138 NRVEKAT
-145 YATGAKTASGIVK
+145 YATGAKTESGIVK

-239 SQMLELQEKAMNSES
+239 SQMLELQEKAMNPES

-278 SYMRVIKDNFLGNT
+278 SYMKVIKDNFLGNT

-316 NNPLGTVLEQAMSA
+316 NNPVGTILEQAMSA
-330 FMPKMIEQ
+330 FMPKIIEQ
-338 SLASLDTSITN
+338 SLASLDTSIAN
-349 IIPALL
+349 MIPALL

-560 TGYILNDNFSEAGKK
+560 NSYILNDNFSEAGKK

-597 ALLDKKLGIETGAKT
+597 TLLDKKLGIETGAKT

-631 TDTSLQDKQSTGGNK
+631 TDISPKDKQSTGGNK

-1309 AYANERDTR
+1309 AYAKERDTR
-1318 QNRYFGRREALIAKH
+1318 QNRYFGRRDALIAKH

-1370 INGET
+1370 INGDT

-1453 FSFDIQNFGKP
+1453 FTFDIQNFGKP

-1487 GQEIMKERDAEK
+1487 GQEIMKERGEEK

-1510 IAANAKDKLKNK
+1510 IAANAKDKLKNR

-1556 LSGKDSD
+1556 LSGKGSD

-1571 DALQIGGKKVA
+1571 DALQIGGRKVA
-1582 QTIDDAAE
+1582 QTIDDIGE
-1590 KFAKTDTGHEIIGKA
+1590 KMMKTKA
-1605 SEGLRKAKVA
+1605 GREA
-1615 IPKYFKKAKRDIDF
+1615 
-1629 VRSFHDRRLANLDAT
+1629 
-1644 AGYKDMNP
+1644 
-1652 LAKGLNRAY
+1652 LAKGREFIGTASHNIARLY
-1661 EAKRYIAKS
+1661 DKGKYYAKAGKQTAQNAIADATGIVSKDYSANYKSESVRKYVAERGEVKSKLSGIAK
-1670 SVGQAV
+1670 A
-1676 EKVSN
+1676 E
-1681 VVTKPF
+1681 
-1687 SMAKDA
+1687 
-1693 VTSVKNTASDIVK
+1693 DIVK
-1706 DAKDRVAKEAA
+1706 DAQAKAAKEAS
-1717 GDGALGTFKK
+1717 GGGAFGTFKK
-1727 CIDAVAEKVGSLDIV
+1727 CIDTVANKVGDLDIV
-1742 KKHLGPNASKLVG
+1742 KKHLGPNAGKLVN
-1755 ALKNLGKSITPAM
+1755 ALKKLGQEITPSM
-1768 FTKIAPKFAEV
+1768 FTKIAPKFAKV
-1779 VGETAAVAGTA
+1779 VGETTAVVGTA
-1790 GILQIGFSLYDAVT
+1790 GVLQIGFSLYDAVT
-1804 GAIDADEIFGVPS
+1804 GAIDAAEIFGVPS

-1823 MRTACSILQV
+1823 MRLACSILQV

-1874 TSEDDAAAIRLA
+1874 TTEDDAAAIKLA
-1886 QKEDKKER
+1886 QEDDKKAR
-1894 DAYEKK
+1894 DAYEEK

-1909 WRKQHDAEIN
+1909 WRKHHDAEIN

-1933 TVGKFLFG
+1933 AVGKFLFG
-1941 ANDENGEYQNGLFA
+1941 ANDEN
-1955 NMKQGEYQ
+1955 GEYQ

-1999 IWDAAKNAANDI
+1999 IWDAAKNAAHDVG
-2011 KVWFTGGTKSD
+2011 VWFTGGTKSD

-2033 GDGIKNN
+2033 GEGIKNN

-2052 NVVQESAI
+2052 NVIQESAI

-2097 PALNNGINSLTNS
+2097 PALNNGINSLTDS

-2195 FSGIMFDLTSTI
+2195 FSGIMFDLTSPI
-2207 RSAVSTI
+2207 RSAVSII

-2336 NKTEISTA
+2336 NKTDTSTA

-2363 VLGSSGGYGT
+2363 VLGQSGGYGT

-2542 DPKQMEQFKAS
+2542 DPKQMEQFKAA
-2553 TIFRGYGPNN
+2553 TIFRGYGPKN

-2584 SDGSNA
+2584 SDGSDA

-2598 TAFGDVGL
+2598 TAFADVGL

-2639 FLHTYECDAYKG
+2639 FLRTYECDAYKDI
-2651 VTHVG
+2651 THVG

-2758 TGTPWDDKGNSGRG
+2758 TGTPWDDKGGSSRG

-2846 RREALVNFADVN
+2846 RREALVNFADAN

-2936 GAAPVGKMPS
+2936 GAAPSGKLPS
-2946 ASVLKSLPKLGLFG
+2946 ASAMKSLPKLGLFG

-2984 YEGSV
+2984 FEGSV

-3127 SAIKSIDIRAEAQ
+3127 SAIKSIDIHAEAQ

>member
-96 SGFDDD
+96 SGFGDD

-239 SQMLELQEKAMNSES
+239 SQMLELQEKAMNPES

-278 SYMRVIKDNFLGNT
+278 SYMKVIKDNFLGNT

-338 SLASLDTSITN
+338 SLASLDTSIAN
-349 IIPALL
+349 MIPALL

-547 VSDFNNNYSDGDY
+547 VSDFNNDYSDGDY

-631 TDTSLQDKQSTGGNK
+631 TDQSLQDKKSVGGNK

-667 NSLYNIIFSDDENG
+667 NSLYNIIFSDDEDG
-681 SIIEKIEQQ
+681 SIIVKIEQQ
-690 IIKTFASVKKFLVDN
+690 IIKTFASVKKFLMDN

-1037 KEGGLINSKFGKGL
+1037 KEGGLVNSKFGKSL

-1063 SGLGLGA
+1063 SGLGLGT

-1333 EAQQAALEQEMQ
+1333 EAQQAALDQEMQ

-1370 INGET
+1370 INSDT

-1453 FSFDIQNFGKP
+1453 FTFDIQNFGKP

-1487 GQEIMKERDAEK
+1487 GQEIMKERGEEK

-1556 LSGKDSD
+1556 LSGKGSD

-1571 DALQIGGKKVA
+1571 DALQIGGRKVA
-1582 QTIDDAAE
+1582 QTIDDIGEKMMKTKAGREAIAKGREFIGAAGHNIARIYD
-1590 KFAKTDTGHEIIGKA
+1590 KGKYYAKAGKQA
-1605 SEGLRKAKVA
+1605 TQNAVA
-1615 IPKYFKKAKRDIDF
+1615 
-1629 VRSFHDRRLANLDAT
+1629 DAT
-1644 AGYKDMNP
+1644 GLVAKDYSANYKSESVRKYVAQRGEVKSK
-1652 LAKGLNRAY
+1652 LSG
-1661 EAKRYIAKS
+1661 IAK
-1670 SVGQAV
+1670 A
-1676 EKVSN
+1676 E
-1681 VVTKPF
+1681 
-1687 SMAKDA
+1687 
-1693 VTSVKNTASDIVK
+1693 DIVK
-1706 DAKDRVAKEAA
+1706 QRQVAEAAADTAGTSAADIVKGAQDKAAKETAE
-1717 GDGALGTFKK
+1717 GGALGTFRK
-1727 CIDAVAEKVGSLDIV
+1727 CIDAVAEKVGNLDIV
-1742 KKHLGPNASKLVG
+1742 KKHLGPNAEKLVG
-1755 ALKNLGKSITPAM
+1755 SLKNLGKSITPKM
-1768 FTKIAPKFAEV
+1768 FIKIAPKFAKV
-1779 VGETAAVAGTA
+1779 VGETAAVVGTA
-1790 GILQIGFSLYDAVT
+1790 GVLQIGFSLYDAVT

-1823 MRTACSILQV
+1823 MRLACSILQV

-1874 TSEDDAAAIRLA
+1874 TSEDDAKAIKLA
-1886 QKEDKKER
+1886 QEDDKNAREE
-1894 DAYEKK
+1894 YEKK
-1900 TGKKLSDSE
+1900 TGQKMSDSE
-1909 WRKQHDAEIN
+1909 WRKHRDAEIN

-1933 TVGKFLFG
+1933 AVGKFLFG
-1941 ANDENGEYQNGLFA
+1941 ANDEN
-1955 NMKQGEYQ
+1955 GEYQ

-1999 IWDAAKNAANDI
+1999 IWDAAKNAAHDVG
-2011 KVWFTGGTKSD
+2011 VWFTGGTKSD

-2052 NVVQESAI
+2052 NVIQESAI

-2195 FSGIMFDLTSTI
+2195 FSGIMFDLTSPI

-2308 AFTGGGEGDDSE
+2308 AFTGGGEGDGSE

-2336 NKTEISTA
+2336 NKTDTSTA

-2363 VLGSSGGYGT
+2363 VLGQSGGYGT

-2542 DPKQMEQFKAS
+2542 DPKQMEQFKTA
-2553 TIFRGYGPNN
+2553 TIFRGYGPKN

-2584 SDGSNA
+2584 SDGSDA

-2598 TAFGDVGL
+2598 TAFADVGL

-2639 FLHTYECDAYKG
+2639 FLRTYECDAYKDI
-2651 VTHVG
+2651 THVG

-2724 GASAKPKSPLEAF
+2724 GVNAKPKSPLEAF

-2758 TGTPWDDKGNSGRG
+2758 TGTPWDDKGSSGRG
-2772 SVGGPID
+2772 GVGGPID

-2846 RREALVNFADVN
+2846 RREALVNFADAN

-2936 GAAPVGKMPS
+2936 GAAPSGKLPS
-2946 ASVLKSLPKLGLFG
+2946 ASAMKSLPKLGLFG
-2960 GGDTTVLKQIASNS
+2960 GGDTTVLKQIASNN

-3032 NKTDAERSAIKK
+3032 NKTDAERAAIKK

-3059 SLLSKKPSPNAKA
+3059 SLLSRKPSPNAKA

-3127 SAIKSIDIRAEAQ
+3127 SAIKSIDIHAEAQ

>member
-125 SNSTTSAAEISSI
+125 SKSTTSAAEISSI

-239 SQMLELQEKAMNSES
+239 SQMLELQEKAMNPES

-278 SYMRVIKDNFLGNT
+278 SYMKVIKDNFLGNT

-338 SLASLDTSITN
+338 SLASLDTSIAN
-349 IIPALL
+349 MIPALL

-522 TSVMKQMSK
+522 ESVMKQMSK

-631 TDTSLQDKQSTGGNK
+631 TDQSLQDKQSTGGNK

-1309 AYANERDTR
+1309 AYAKERDTR

-1345 ANGWSSKDKR
+1345 SNGWSSKDKR
-1355 RAQQDLSAKQDRDKL
+1355 RAQQDLTAKQDRDKL

-1432 LVGDKTAQEIA
+1432 LVGDRTAQEIA

-1487 GQEIMKERDAEK
+1487 GQEIMKERSEEK

-1556 LSGKDSD
+1556 LSGKGSD

-1571 DALQIGGKKVA
+1571 DALQIGGRKVA
-1582 QTIDDAAE
+1582 QTIDDIGE
-1590 KFAKTDTGHEIIGKA
+1590 KMMKTKAGREAIAKGREFIGTASHNIARLYDKGKYYAKA
-1605 SEGLRKAKVA
+1605 GKQTAQNA
-1615 IPKYFKKAKRDIDF
+1615 IA
-1629 VRSFHDRRLANLDAT
+1629 DAT
-1644 AGYKDMNP
+1644 GIVSKDYSANYKSESVRKYVAERGEVKSK
-1652 LAKGLNRAY
+1652 LSG
-1661 EAKRYIAKS
+1661 IAK
-1670 SVGQAV
+1670 A
-1676 EKVSN
+1676 E
-1681 VVTKPF
+1681 
-1687 SMAKDA
+1687 
-1693 VTSVKNTASDIVK
+1693 DIVK
-1706 DAKDRVAKEAA
+1706 DAQAKAAKEAS
-1717 GDGALGTFKK
+1717 GGGAFGTFKK
-1727 CIDAVAEKVGSLDIV
+1727 CIDAVANKVGDLDIV
-1742 KKHLGPNASKLVG
+1742 KKHLGPNAGKLVN
-1755 ALKNLGKSITPAM
+1755 ALKKLGQEITPSM
-1768 FTKIAPKFAEV
+1768 FTKIAPKFAKV
-1779 VGETAAVAGTA
+1779 VGETTAVVGTA
-1790 GILQIGFSLYDAVT
+1790 GVLQIGFSLYDAVT
-1804 GAIDADEIFGVPS
+1804 GAIDAAEIFGVPS

-1823 MRTACSILQV
+1823 MRLACSILQV

-1874 TSEDDAAAIRLA
+1874 TTEDDAAAIKLA
-1886 QKEDKKER
+1886 QEDDKKAR
-1894 DAYEKK
+1894 DAYEEK

-1909 WRKQHDAEIN
+1909 WRKHHDAEID

-1933 TVGKFLFG
+1933 AVGKFLFG
-1941 ANDENGEYQNGLFA
+1941 ANDEN
-1955 NMKQGEYQ
+1955 GEYQ

-1999 IWDAAKNAANDI
+1999 IWDAAKNAAHDVG
-2011 KVWFTGGTKSD
+2011 VWFTGGTKSD

-2052 NVVQESAI
+2052 NVIQESAI

-2195 FSGIMFDLTSTI
+2195 FSGIMFDLTSPI

-2320 QAKPNNITANQ
+2320 QAKPNTITANQ

-2336 NKTEISTA
+2336 NKTDTSTV

-2363 VLGSSGGYGT
+2363 VLGQSGGYGT

-2542 DPKQMEQFKAS
+2542 DPKQMEQFKAA
-2553 TIFRGYGPNN
+2553 TIFRGYGPKN

-2584 SDGSNA
+2584 SDGSDA

-2598 TAFGDVGL
+2598 TAFADVGL

-2694 EKLFGVP
+2694 EKLFGIP

-2707 PGGIT
+2707 PGGIS
-2712 GKGSKAPGGNGK
+2712 GKGSKADGGGKGK

-2758 TGTPWDDKGNSGRG
+2758 TGTPWDDKGGRGGSRG
-2772 SVGGPID
+2772 SVGSADLPKDRQEFLDRVGKTAAEYDESKTLPSVTVAQAIVESAWGQSAPGNNYFGIKADSSWSGP
-2779 PMSGDSEAN
+2779 SNNLS
-2788 AKHVYK
+2788 
-2794 VLNDAGYTKEN
+2794 T
-2805 IAGIMGR
+2805 
-2812 LQQENHFR
+2812 QE
-2820 TNYDVEHTEPDG
+2820 E
-2832 TVLGGAGMIQWNGS
+2832 GAGGLYTITDGFRAYNTL
-2846 RREALVNFADVN
+2846 E
-2858 GVPVDSAE
+2858 DSVIDHDKFLIPYKMGPYTTPEEQA
-2866 LQTRF
+2866 QH
-2871 MLKEIDESY
+2871 LKDEGYATDSGYASKLMQIIDENDLTKY
-2880 PSVSVSSMNGLGIDD
+2880 DKFTG
-2895 SCTRWTD
+2895 
-2902 DYERGETSP
+2902 
-2911 QAYTYADDIYN
+2911 
-2922 KIGSGYFGGDAQKY
+2922 GGDAQKY
-2936 GAAPVGKMPS
+2936 GAAPSGKLPS
-2946 ASVLKSLPKLGLFG
+2946 ASALKSLPKLGLFG
-2960 GGDTTVLKQIASNS
+2960 GGDTTVLKQIASNN

-3032 NKTDAERSAIKK
+3032 NKTDAERAAIKK

-3072 QGQNSADKGNIVE
+3072 QGHNSADKGNIVE

>member
-239 SQMLELQEKAMNSES
+239 SQMLELQEKAMNPES

-278 SYMRVIKDNFLGNT
+278 SYMKVIKDNFLGNT

-338 SLASLDTSITN
+338 SLASLDTSIAN

-522 TSVMKQMSK
+522 VSVMKQMSK

-631 TDTSLQDKQSTGGNK
+631 TDQSLQDKKSVGGNK

-681 SIIEKIEQQ
+681 SIIVKIEQQ

-1076 LIGALGLGPMAMAL
+1076 LIGVLGLGPMAMAL

-1370 INGET
+1370 IGADT

-1556 LSGKDSD
+1556 LSGKGSD

-1571 DALQIGGKKVA
+1571 DALQIGGRKVA
-1582 QTIDDAAE
+1582 QTIDDIGE
-1590 KFAKTDTGHEIIGKA
+1590 KMMKTKAGREAISKGREFLGTASHNIARLYDKGKYYAKAGKQTA
-1605 SEGLRKAKVA
+1605 QNA
-1615 IPKYFKKAKRDIDF
+1615 IA
-1629 VRSFHDRRLANLDAT
+1629 DAT
-1644 AGYKDMNP
+1644 GIVSKDYSANYKSESVRKYVAERGEVKSK
-1652 LAKGLNRAY
+1652 LSG
-1661 EAKRYIAKS
+1661 IAK
-1670 SVGQAV
+1670 A
-1676 EKVSN
+1676 E
-1681 VVTKPF
+1681 
-1687 SMAKDA
+1687 
-1693 VTSVKNTASDIVK
+1693 DIVK
-1706 DAKDRVAKEAA
+1706 DAQAKAAKEAS
-1717 GDGALGTFKK
+1717 GGGAFGTFKK
-1727 CIDAVAEKVGSLDIV
+1727 CIDTVANKVGDLDIV
-1742 KKHLGPNASKLVG
+1742 KKHLGPNAGKLVN
-1755 ALKNLGKSITPAM
+1755 ALKKLGQEITPSM
-1768 FTKIAPKFAEV
+1768 FTKIAPKFTKV
-1779 VGETAAVAGTA
+1779 VGETTAVVGTA
-1790 GILQIGFSLYDAVT
+1790 GVLQIGFSLYDAVT
-1804 GAIDADEIFGVPS
+1804 GAIDAAEIFGVPS

-1823 MRTACSILQV
+1823 MRLACSILQV

-1874 TSEDDAAAIRLA
+1874 TTEDDAAAIKLA
-1886 QKEDKKER
+1886 QEDDKKAR

-1909 WRKQHDAEIN
+1909 WRKQHDAEID

-1933 TVGKFLFG
+1933 AVGKFLFG
-1941 ANDENGEYQNGLFA
+1941 ANDEN
-1955 NMKQGEYQ
+1955 GEYQ

-1999 IWDAAKNAANDI
+1999 IWDAAKNAAHDVG
-2011 KVWFTGGTKSD
+2011 VWFTGGTKSD

-2033 GDGIKNN
+2033 GEGIKNN

-2195 FSGIMFDLTSTI
+2195 FSGIMFDLTSPI

-2294 TGLSGVLNSISTKK
+2294 TGLSGVLNSITTTK

-2336 NKTEISTA
+2336 NKTETSTA

-2363 VLGSSGGYGT
+2363 VLGQSGGYGT

-2542 DPKQMEQFKAS
+2542 DPKQMEQFKAA
-2553 TIFRGYGPNN
+2553 TIFRGYGPKD

-2569 LTAGEAYYGTQYSLG
+2569 LTAGEAYYGTKYGLG
-2584 SDGSNA
+2584 SDGGDA
-2590 LDCGLFTK
+2590 LDCGLFTQF
-2598 TAFGDVGL
+2598 AFRDVGL
-2606 SLNSRCADDQM
+2606 TLDNRCADAQM

-2639 FLHTYECDAYKG
+2639 FLRTYECDAYKDI
-2651 VTHVG
+2651 THVG

-2724 GASAKPKSPLEAF
+2724 GASTKPKSPLEAF

-2758 TGTPWDDKGNSGRG
+2758 TGTPWDDKGGSSRG

-2846 RREALVNFADVN
+2846 RREALVNFADAN

-2946 ASVLKSLPKLGLFG
+2946 ASALKSLPKLGLFG

-2996 YGNIIASGM
+2996 YGNIIATGM

-3032 NKTDAERSAIKK
+3032 NKTDAERAAIKK

-3059 SLLSKKPSPNAKA
+3059 SLLSNKPDPNAKA
-3072 QGQNSADKGNIVE
+3072 KGQNSADKGNIVE

-3127 SAIKSIDIRAEAQ
+3127 SAIKSIDIHAEAQ
-3140 AMVKYLEVIAGKSV
+3140 AMVKYLEVIAGKST

>member
-239 SQMLELQEKAMNSES
+239 SQMLELQEKAMNPES

-278 SYMRVIKDNFLGNT
+278 SYMKVIKDNFLGNT

-316 NNPLGTVLEQAMSA
+316 NNPVGTILEQAMSA

-338 SLASLDTSITN
+338 SLASLDTSIAN

-631 TDTSLQDKQSTGGNK
+631 TDQSLQDKKSVGGNK

-1202 RAITKLLTGVYKTM
+1202 RVITKLLTGVYKTM

-1309 AYANERDTR
+1309 AYAKERDTR

-1432 LVGDKTAQEIA
+1432 LVGDRTAQEIA

-1487 GQEIMKERDAEK
+1487 GQEIMKERGEEK

-1556 LSGKDSD
+1556 LSGKGSD

-1571 DALQIGGKKVA
+1571 DALQIGGRKVA
-1582 QTIDDAAE
+1582 QTIDDIGE
-1590 KFAKTDTGHEIIGKA
+1590 KMMKTKAGREAISKGREFLGTASHNIARLYDKSKYYAKAGKQTA
-1605 SEGLRKAKVA
+1605 QNA
-1615 IPKYFKKAKRDIDF
+1615 IA
-1629 VRSFHDRRLANLDAT
+1629 DAT
-1644 AGYKDMNP
+1644 GLVAKDYSANYKSESVRKYVAERGEVKSK
-1652 LAKGLNRAY
+1652 LSG
-1661 EAKRYIAKS
+1661 IAK
-1670 SVGQAV
+1670 A
-1676 EKVSN
+1676 E
-1681 VVTKPF
+1681 
-1687 SMAKDA
+1687 
-1693 VTSVKNTASDIVK
+1693 DIVK
-1706 DAKDRVAKEAA
+1706 DAQAKAAKEAS
-1717 GDGALGTFKK
+1717 GGGAFGTFKK
-1727 CIDAVAEKVGSLDIV
+1727 CIDTVANKVGDLDIV
-1742 KKHLGPNASKLVG
+1742 KKHLGPNAGKLVN
-1755 ALKNLGKSITPAM
+1755 ALKKLGQEITPSM
-1768 FTKIAPKFAEV
+1768 FTKIAPKFAKV
-1779 VGETAAVAGTA
+1779 VGETTAVVGTA
-1790 GILQIGFSLYDAVT
+1790 GVLQIGFSLYDAVT
-1804 GAIDADEIFGVPS
+1804 GAIDAAEIFGVPS

-1823 MRTACSILQV
+1823 MRLACSILQV

-1874 TSEDDAAAIRLA
+1874 TTEDDAAAIKLA
-1886 QKEDKKER
+1886 QEDDKKAR
-1894 DAYEKK
+1894 DAYEEK

-1909 WRKQHDAEIN
+1909 WRKHHDAEID

-1933 TVGKFLFG
+1933 AVGKFLFG
-1941 ANDENGEYQNGLFA
+1941 ANDEN
-1955 NMKQGEYQ
+1955 GEYQ

-2011 KVWFTGGTKSD
+2011 KVWFTGGAKSD

-2033 GDGIKNN
+2033 GEGIKNN

-2195 FSGIMFDLTSTI
+2195 FSGIMFDLTSPI

-2279 LGDRIFNEVKWGAKQ
+2279 LGDRIFNEVQWGAKQ
-2294 TGLSGVLNSISTKK
+2294 TGLSGVLNSITTKK

-2336 NKTEISTA
+2336 NKTETSTA

-2363 VLGSSGGYGT
+2363 VLGQSGGYGT

-2542 DPKQMEQFKAS
+2542 DPKQMEQFKAA
-2553 TIFRGYGPNN
+2553 TVFRGYGPKN

-2569 LTAGEAYYGTQYSLG
+2569 LTAGEQYYGTKYGLG
-2584 SDGSNA
+2584 SDGSTA
-2590 LDCGLFTK
+2590 LDCGLFTQF
-2598 TAFGDVGL
+2598 AFKDVGL
-2606 SLNSRCADDQM
+2606 TLDNRCADAQM
-2617 KQFEDAGAL
+2617 KQFEDASAL

-2712 GKGSKAPGGNGK
+2712 GKGSKADGGGKGK

-2758 TGTPWDDKGNSGRG
+2758 TGTPWDDKGGRGGSRG
-2772 SVGGPID
+2772 SVGSADLPKDRQEFLDRVGKTAAEYDESKTLPSVTVAQAIVESAWGQSAPGNNYFGIKADSSWSGP
-2779 PMSGDSEAN
+2779 SNNLS
-2788 AKHVYK
+2788 
-2794 VLNDAGYTKEN
+2794 T
-2805 IAGIMGR
+2805 
-2812 LQQENHFR
+2812 QE
-2820 TNYDVEHTEPDG
+2820 E
-2832 TVLGGAGMIQWNGS
+2832 GAGGLYTITDGFRAYNTLEDSVIDHDKFLIPYKMGPYTTPEEQAQHLKDEGYATDS
-2846 RREALVNFADVN
+2846 GYASKLV
-2858 GVPVDSAE
+2858 
-2866 LQTRF
+2866 QI
-2871 MLKEIDESY
+2871 IDENDLTKY
-2880 PSVSVSSMNGLGIDD
+2880 DKFAG
-2895 SCTRWTD
+2895 
-2902 DYERGETSP
+2902 
-2911 QAYTYADDIYN
+2911 
-2922 KIGSGYFGGDAQKY
+2922 GGDAQKY
-2936 GAAPVGKMPS
+2936 GAGPVGKMPS
-2946 ASVLKSLPKLGLFG
+2946 ASALKSLPKLGLFG

-3032 NKTDAERSAIKK
+3032 NKTDAERAAIKK

-3127 SAIKSIDIRAEAQ
+3127 SAIKSIDIHAEAQ

-3192 PANVTATNRNNSDKK
+3192 PANVTTTNRNNSDKK

>member
-27 EKMSESQSIRGSVYD
+27 EKMSESQSIRGSIYD

-96 SGFDDD
+96 RGFDDD

-239 SQMLELQEKAMNSES
+239 SQMLELQEKAMNPES

-278 SYMRVIKDNFLGNT
+278 SYMKVIKDNFLGNT

-316 NNPLGTVLEQAMSA
+316 NNPVGTILEQAMSA

-338 SLASLDTSITN
+338 SLASLDTSIAN
-349 IIPALL
+349 MIPALL

-575 ILSQREKDEKKK
+575 ILSQHEKDEKKK

-631 TDTSLQDKQSTGGNK
+631 TDTSLQDKKSTGGNK

-667 NSLYNIIFSDDENG
+667 NSLYNIIFSDDEDG
-681 SIIEKIEQQ
+681 SIIQKIEQQ

-1318 QNRYFGRREALIAKH
+1318 QNRYFGRRDALIAKH

-1487 GQEIMKERDAEK
+1487 GQEIMKERGEEK

-1556 LSGKDSD
+1556 LSGKGSD

-1571 DALQIGGKKVA
+1571 DALQIGGRKVA
-1582 QTIDDAAE
+1582 QTIDDIGE
-1590 KFAKTDTGHEIIGKA
+1590 KMMKTKA
-1605 SEGLRKAKVA
+1605 GREA
-1615 IPKYFKKAKRDIDF
+1615 
-1629 VRSFHDRRLANLDAT
+1629 
-1644 AGYKDMNP
+1644 
-1652 LAKGLNRAY
+1652 LAKGREFIGTASHNIARLY
-1661 EAKRYIAKS
+1661 DKGKYYAKAGKQTAQNAIADATGIVSKDYSANYKSESVRKYVAERGEVKSKLSGIAK
-1670 SVGQAV
+1670 A
-1676 EKVSN
+1676 E
-1681 VVTKPF
+1681 
-1687 SMAKDA
+1687 
-1693 VTSVKNTASDIVK
+1693 DIVK
-1706 DAKDRVAKEAA
+1706 DAQAKAAKEAS
-1717 GDGALGTFKK
+1717 GGGAFGTFKK
-1727 CIDAVAEKVGSLDIV
+1727 CIDAVANKVGDLDIV
-1742 KKHLGPNASKLVG
+1742 KKHLGPNAGKLVN
-1755 ALKNLGKSITPAM
+1755 ALKKLGQEITPSM
-1768 FTKIAPKFAEV
+1768 FTKIAPKFAKV
-1779 VGETAAVAGTA
+1779 VGETTAVVGTA
-1790 GILQIGFSLYDAVT
+1790 GVLQIGFSLYDAIT
-1804 GAIDADEIFGVPS
+1804 GAIDAAEIFGVPS

-1823 MRTACSILQV
+1823 MRLACSILQV

-1874 TSEDDAAAIRLA
+1874 TTEDDAAAIKLA
-1886 QKEDKKER
+1886 QEDDKKAR
-1894 DAYEKK
+1894 DAYEEK

-1933 TVGKFLFG
+1933 AVGKLLFG
-1941 ANDENGEYQNGLFA
+1941 ANDEN
-1955 NMKQGEYQ
+1955 GEYQ

-1999 IWDAAKNAANDI
+1999 IWDAAKNAAHDVG
-2011 KVWFTGGTKSD
+2011 VWFTGGTKSD

-2033 GDGIKNN
+2033 GEGIKNN

-2052 NVVQESAI
+2052 NVIQESAI

-2195 FSGIMFDLTSTI
+2195 FSGIMFDLTSPI

-2294 TGLSGVLNSISTKK
+2294 TGLSGVLNSITTTK

-2320 QAKPNNITANQ
+2320 QAKPNSITANQ

-2336 NKTEISTA
+2336 NKTETSTA

-2363 VLGSSGGYGT
+2363 VLGQSGGYGT

-2542 DPKQMEQFKAS
+2542 DPKQMEQFKAA
-2553 TIFRGYGPNN
+2553 TIFRGYGPKN

-2584 SDGSNA
+2584 SDGSDA

-2598 TAFGDVGL
+2598 TAFADVGL

-2639 FLHTYECDAYKG
+2639 FLRTYECDAYKDI
-2651 VTHVG
+2651 THVG

-2724 GASAKPKSPLEAF
+2724 GVNAKPKSPLEAF

-2758 TGTPWDDKGNSGRG
+2758 TGTPWDDKGNSGRSG
-2772 SVGGPID
+2772 VGGPID

-2846 RREALVNFADVN
+2846 RREALVNFADAN

-2936 GAAPVGKMPS
+2936 GAAPSGKLPS
-2946 ASVLKSLPKLGLFG
+2946 ASAMKSLPKLGLFG

-3127 SAIKSIDIRAEAQ
+3127 SAIKSIDIHAEAQ

>member
-96 SGFDDD
+96 SGFGDD

-138 GRVEKAT
+138 NRVEKAT

-239 SQMLELQEKAMNSES
+239 SQMLELQEKAMNPES

-278 SYMRVIKDNFLGNT
+278 SYMKVIKDNFLGNT

-338 SLASLDTSITN
+338 SLASLDTSIAN
-349 IIPALL
+349 MIPALL

-522 TSVMKQMSK
+522 ESVMKQMSK

-631 TDTSLQDKQSTGGNK
+631 TDQSLHDKKSVGGNK

-1453 FSFDIQNFGKP
+1453 FTFDIQNFGKP

-1487 GQEIMKERDAEK
+1487 GQEIMKERGEEK

-1556 LSGKDSD
+1556 LSGKGSD

-1571 DALQIGGKKVA
+1571 DALQIGGRKVA
-1582 QTIDDAAE
+1582 QTIDDIGEKMMKTKAGREAIAKGREFIGAAGHNIARIYD
-1590 KFAKTDTGHEIIGKA
+1590 KGKYYAKAGKQA
-1605 SEGLRKAKVA
+1605 TQNAVA
-1615 IPKYFKKAKRDIDF
+1615 
-1629 VRSFHDRRLANLDAT
+1629 DAT
-1644 AGYKDMNP
+1644 GLVAKDYSANYKSESVRKYVAQRGEVKSK
-1652 LAKGLNRAY
+1652 LSG
-1661 EAKRYIAKS
+1661 IAK
-1670 SVGQAV
+1670 A
-1676 EKVSN
+1676 E
-1681 VVTKPF
+1681 
-1687 SMAKDA
+1687 
-1693 VTSVKNTASDIVK
+1693 DIVK
-1706 DAKDRVAKEAA
+1706 QRQVAEAAADTAGTSAADIVKGAQDKAAKETAE
-1717 GDGALGTFKK
+1717 GGALGTFRK
-1727 CIDAVAEKVGSLDIV
+1727 CIDAVAEKVGNLDIV
-1742 KKHLGPNASKLVG
+1742 KKHLGPNAEKLVG
-1755 ALKNLGKSITPAM
+1755 SLKNLGKSITPKM
-1768 FTKIAPKFAEV
+1768 FIKIAPKFAKV
-1779 VGETAAVAGTA
+1779 VGETAAVVGTA
-1790 GILQIGFSLYDAVT
+1790 GVLQIGFSLYDAVT

-1823 MRTACSILQV
+1823 MRLACSILQV

-1874 TSEDDAAAIRLA
+1874 TSEDDAKAIKLA
-1886 QKEDKKER
+1886 QEDDKNAREE
-1894 DAYEKK
+1894 YEKK
-1900 TGKKLSDSE
+1900 TGQKMSDSE
-1909 WRKQHDAEIN
+1909 WRKHRDAEIN

-1933 TVGKFLFG
+1933 AVGKFLFG
-1941 ANDENGEYQNGLFA
+1941 ANDEN
-1955 NMKQGEYQ
+1955 GEYQ

-1999 IWDAAKNAANDI
+1999 IWDAAKNAAHDVG
-2011 KVWFTGGTKSD
+2011 VWFTGGTKSD

-2033 GDGIKNN
+2033 GEGIKNN

-2195 FSGIMFDLTSTI
+2195 FSGIMFDLTSPI

-2279 LGDRIFNEVKWGAKQ
+2279 LGDRIFNEVKWGASK
-2294 TGLSGVLNSISTKK
+2294 TGLSGVLNSITTKK
-2308 AFTGGGEGDDSE
+2308 AFTGGGEGDDSQ

-2336 NKTEISTA
+2336 NKTDTSTA

-2542 DPKQMEQFKAS
+2542 DPKQMEQFKAA
-2553 TIFRGYGPNN
+2553 TVFRGYGPNN

-2569 LTAGEAYYGTQYSLG
+2569 LTAGEAYYGIKYGLG
-2584 SDGSNA
+2584 SDGTDA
-2590 LDCGLFTK
+2590 LDCGLFTQK
-2598 TAFGDVGL
+2598 AFADAGL
-2606 SLNSRCADDQM
+2606 TLDSRCADAQM

-2639 FLHTYECDAYKG
+2639 FLNTYPCDDAYKDI
-2651 VTHVG
+2651 THVG
-2656 IYAGDNKMLHCG
+2656 IFAGDHTMLHCG
-2668 SSKGVVY
+2668 SSQGVIY
-2675 EDLNIDY
+2675 QDLNIDFF
-2682 WQGKIYEYAGSI
+2682 QNCIYEYAGSI

-2712 GKGSKAPGGNGK
+2712 GKGSKADGGKGK

-2758 TGTPWDDKGNSGRG
+2758 TGTPWDTDGNGKGKGG
-2772 SVGGPID
+2772 VGGPID

-2846 RREALVNFADVN
+2846 RREALVNFADAN

-3140 AMVKYLEVIAGKSV
+3140 AMVKYLEVIAGKSA

>member
-239 SQMLELQEKAMNSES
+239 SQMLELQEKAMNPES

-278 SYMRVIKDNFLGNT
+278 SYMKVIKDNFLGNT

-305 SMGPKPKRGFM
+305 SMGPKSKRGFM
-316 NNPLGTVLEQAMSA
+316 NNPLGTVLEQTMSA
-330 FMPKMIEQ
+330 FMPKIIEQ
-338 SLASLDTSITN
+338 SLASLDTSIAN
-349 IIPALL
+349 MIPALL

-522 TSVMKQMSK
+522 ESVMKQMSK

-612 SANDID
+612 SANVID

-631 TDTSLQDKQSTGGNK
+631 TDQSLQDKKSVGGNK

-667 NSLYNIIFSDDENG
+667 NSLYNIIFSDDEDG

-1309 AYANERDTR
+1309 AYAKERDTR

-1453 FSFDIQNFGKP
+1453 FTFDIQNFGKP

-1487 GQEIMKERDAEK
+1487 GQEIMKERGEEK

-1556 LSGKDSD
+1556 LSGKGSD

-1571 DALQIGGKKVA
+1571 DALQIGGRKVA
-1582 QTIDDAAE
+1582 QTIDDIGE
-1590 KFAKTDTGHEIIGKA
+1590 KMMKTKAGREAISKGREFIGTASHNIARLYDKGKYYAKAGKQTA
-1605 SEGLRKAKVA
+1605 QNA
-1615 IPKYFKKAKRDIDF
+1615 IA
-1629 VRSFHDRRLANLDAT
+1629 DAT
-1644 AGYKDMNP
+1644 GIVSKDYSANYKSESVRKYVAERGEVKSK
-1652 LAKGLNRAY
+1652 LSG
-1661 EAKRYIAKS
+1661 IAK
-1670 SVGQAV
+1670 A
-1676 EKVSN
+1676 E
-1681 VVTKPF
+1681 
-1687 SMAKDA
+1687 
-1693 VTSVKNTASDIVK
+1693 DIVK
-1706 DAKDRVAKEAA
+1706 DAQAKAAKEAS
-1717 GDGALGTFKK
+1717 GGGAFGTFKK
-1727 CIDAVAEKVGSLDIV
+1727 CIDAVANKVGDLDIV
-1742 KKHLGPNASKLVG
+1742 KKHLGPNAGKLVN
-1755 ALKNLGKSITPAM
+1755 ALKKLGQEITPSM
-1768 FTKIAPKFAEV
+1768 FTKIAPKFAKV
-1779 VGETAAVAGTA
+1779 VGETTAVVGTA
-1790 GILQIGFSLYDAVT
+1790 GVLQIGFSLYDAVT
-1804 GAIDADEIFGVPS
+1804 GAIDAAEIFGVPS

-1823 MRTACSILQV
+1823 MRLACSILQV

-1874 TSEDDAAAIRLA
+1874 TTEDDAAAIKLA
-1886 QKEDKKER
+1886 QEDDKKAR
-1894 DAYEKK
+1894 DAYEEK

-1909 WRKQHDAEIN
+1909 WRKYHDAEID

-1933 TVGKFLFG
+1933 AVGKLLFG
-1941 ANDENGEYQNGLFA
+1941 ANDEN
-1955 NMKQGEYQ
+1955 GEYQ

-1999 IWDAAKNAANDI
+1999 IWDAAKNAAHDVG
-2011 KVWFTGGTKSD
+2011 VWFTGGTKSD

-2033 GDGIKNN
+2033 GEGIKNN

-2052 NVVQESAI
+2052 NVIQESAI

-2195 FSGIMFDLTSTI
+2195 FSGIMFDLTSPI

-2279 LGDRIFNEVKWGAKQ
+2279 LGDRIFNEVQWGAKQ
-2294 TGLSGVLNSISTKK
+2294 TGLSGVLNSITTKK
-2308 AFTGGGEGDDSE
+2308 AFTGGGEGDDSQ

-2336 NKTEISTA
+2336 NKTDTSTA

-2542 DPKQMEQFKAS
+2542 DPKQMEQFKAA
-2553 TIFRGYGPNN
+2553 TIFRGYGPKN

-2584 SDGSNA
+2584 SDGSDA

-2598 TAFGDVGL
+2598 TAFADVGL

-2639 FLHTYECDAYKG
+2639 FLRTYACDAYKDI
-2651 VTHVG
+2651 THVG

-2758 TGTPWDDKGNSGRG
+2758 TGTPWEDKGSSSRG
-2772 SVGGPID
+2772 GVGGPID
-2779 PMSGDSEAN
+2779 PMSGDSETN

-2846 RREALVNFADVN
+2846 RREALVNFADAN

-2936 GAAPVGKMPS
+2936 GAAPSGKLPS
-2946 ASVLKSLPKLGLFG
+2946 ASALKSLPKLGLFG

-3032 NKTDAERSAIKK
+3032 NKTDAERAAIKK

-3127 SAIKSIDIRAEAQ
+3127 SAIKSIDIHAEAQ

>member
-125 SNSTTSAAEISSI
+125 SKSTTSAAEISSI

-239 SQMLELQEKAMNSES
+239 SQMLELQEKAMNPES

-278 SYMRVIKDNFLGNT
+278 SYMKVIKDNFLGNT

-338 SLASLDTSITN
+338 SLASLDTSIAN
-349 IIPALL
+349 MIPALL

-423 GPATVFDHKT
+423 GPATVFDHKM

-522 TSVMKQMSK
+522 ESVMKQMSK

-631 TDTSLQDKQSTGGNK
+631 TDQSLQDKKSTGGNK

-1037 KEGGLINSKFGKGL
+1037 KEGGLVNSKFGKGL

-1265 ASRVGEASG
+1265 ASRVGEVSG

-1355 RAQQDLSAKQDRDKL
+1355 RAQQDLTAKQDRDKL
-1370 INGET
+1370 INGDT

-1453 FSFDIQNFGKP
+1453 FTFDIQNFGKP

-1487 GQEIMKERDAEK
+1487 GQEIMKERGEEK

-1556 LSGKDSD
+1556 LSGKGSD

-1571 DALQIGGKKVA
+1571 DALQIGGRKVA
-1582 QTIDDAAE
+1582 QTIDDIGEKMMKTKAGREAIAKGREFIGAAGHNIARIYD
-1590 KFAKTDTGHEIIGKA
+1590 KGKYYAKAGKQA
-1605 SEGLRKAKVA
+1605 TQNAVA
-1615 IPKYFKKAKRDIDF
+1615 
-1629 VRSFHDRRLANLDAT
+1629 DAT
-1644 AGYKDMNP
+1644 GLVAKDYSANYKSESVRKYVAQRGEVKSK
-1652 LAKGLNRAY
+1652 LSG
-1661 EAKRYIAKS
+1661 IAK
-1670 SVGQAV
+1670 A
-1676 EKVSN
+1676 E
-1681 VVTKPF
+1681 
-1687 SMAKDA
+1687 
-1693 VTSVKNTASDIVK
+1693 DIVK
-1706 DAKDRVAKEAA
+1706 QRHVAEAAADTAGTSAADIVKGAQDKAAKETAE
-1717 GDGALGTFKK
+1717 GGALGTFRK
-1727 CIDAVAEKVGSLDIV
+1727 CIDAVAEKVGNLDIV
-1742 KKHLGPNASKLVG
+1742 KKHLGPNAEKLVG
-1755 ALKNLGKSITPAM
+1755 SLKNLGKSITPKM
-1768 FTKIAPKFAEV
+1768 FIKIAPKFAKV
-1779 VGETAAVAGTA
+1779 VGETAAVVGTA
-1790 GILQIGFSLYDAVT
+1790 GVLQIGFSLYDAVT

-1823 MRTACSILQV
+1823 MRLACSILQV

-1874 TSEDDAAAIRLA
+1874 TTEDDAKAIKLA
-1886 QKEDKKER
+1886 QEDDKNAREE
-1894 DAYEKK
+1894 YEKK
-1900 TGKKLSDSE
+1900 TGQKMSDSE
-1909 WRKQHDAEIN
+1909 WRKHRDAEIN

-1933 TVGKFLFG
+1933 AVGKFLFG
-1941 ANDENGEYQNGLFA
+1941 ANDEN
-1955 NMKQGEYQ
+1955 GEYQ

-1999 IWDAAKNAANDI
+1999 IWDAAKNAAHDVG
-2011 KVWFTGGTKSD
+2011 VWFTGGTKSD

-2052 NVVQESAI
+2052 NVIQESAI

-2195 FSGIMFDLTSTI
+2195 FSGIMFDLTSPI

-2320 QAKPNNITANQ
+2320 QAKPNTITANQ

-2336 NKTEISTA
+2336 NKTDTSTA

-2363 VLGSSGGYGT
+2363 VLGQSGGYGT

-2542 DPKQMEQFKAS
+2542 DPKQMEQFKAA
-2553 TIFRGYGPNN
+2553 TIFRGYGPKN

-2569 LTAGEAYYGTQYSLG
+2569 LTAGEQYYGTKYGLG
-2584 SDGSNA
+2584 SDGSTA
-2590 LDCGLFTK
+2590 LDCGLFTQF
-2598 TAFGDVGL
+2598 AFKDVGL
-2606 SLNSRCADDQM
+2606 SLSSRCADDQM

-2694 EKLFGVP
+2694 EKLFGIP

-2707 PGGIT
+2707 PGGIS
-2712 GKGSKAPGGNGK
+2712 GKGSKADGGGKGK

-2758 TGTPWDDKGNSGRG
+2758 TGTPWEDKGSSSRG
-2772 SVGGPID
+2772 GVGGPID

-2846 RREALVNFADVN
+2846 RREALVNFADAN

-2880 PSVSVSSMNGLGIDD
+2880 PSVSVSSMNGLGVDD

-2902 DYERGETSP
+2902 DYERGEHSP

-2936 GAAPVGKMPS
+2936 GAAPSGKLPS
-2946 ASVLKSLPKLGLFG
+2946 ASAMKSLPKLGLFG

-2984 YEGSV
+2984 YDGSV

-3032 NKTDAERSAIKK
+3032 NKTDAERAAIKK

-3127 SAIKSIDIRAEAQ
+3127 SAIKSIDIHAEAQ

>member
-239 SQMLELQEKAMNSES
+239 SQMLELQEKAMNPES

-278 SYMRVIKDNFLGNT
+278 SYMKVIKDNFLGNT

-338 SLASLDTSITN
+338 SLASLDTSIAN
-349 IIPALL
+349 MIPALL

-631 TDTSLQDKQSTGGNK
+631 TDTSLQDKKSTGGNK

-667 NSLYNIIFSDDENG
+667 NSLYNIIFSDDEDG
-681 SIIEKIEQQ
+681 SIIQKIEQQ

-983 GLSGAGSA
+983 GLGGAGSA

-1063 SGLGLGA
+1063 SGLGLGT

-1370 INGET
+1370 INGDT

-1432 LVGDKTAQEIA
+1432 LVGDRTAQEIA
-1443 KDKKLAAKSN
+1443 KDKKLAAKPN
-1453 FSFDIQNFGKP
+1453 FTFDIQNFGKP

-1487 GQEIMKERDAEK
+1487 GQEIMKERSDEK

-1556 LSGKDSD
+1556 LSGKGSD

-1571 DALQIGGKKVA
+1571 DALQIGGRKVA
-1582 QTIDDAAE
+1582 QTIDDIGEKMMKTKAGREAIAKGREFIGAAGHNIARIYD
-1590 KFAKTDTGHEIIGKA
+1590 KGKYYAKAGKQA
-1605 SEGLRKAKVA
+1605 TQNAVA
-1615 IPKYFKKAKRDIDF
+1615 
-1629 VRSFHDRRLANLDAT
+1629 DAT
-1644 AGYKDMNP
+1644 GLVAKDYSANYKSESVRKYVAQRGEVKSK
-1652 LAKGLNRAY
+1652 LSG
-1661 EAKRYIAKS
+1661 IAK
-1670 SVGQAV
+1670 A
-1676 EKVSN
+1676 E
-1681 VVTKPF
+1681 
-1687 SMAKDA
+1687 
-1693 VTSVKNTASDIVK
+1693 DIVK
-1706 DAKDRVAKEAA
+1706 QRQVAEAAADTAGTSAADIVKGAQDKAAKETAE
-1717 GDGALGTFKK
+1717 GGALGTFRK
-1727 CIDAVAEKVGSLDIV
+1727 CIDAVAEKVGNLDIV
-1742 KKHLGPNASKLVG
+1742 KKHLGPNAEKLVG
-1755 ALKNLGKSITPAM
+1755 SLKNLGKSITPKM
-1768 FTKIAPKFAEV
+1768 FIKIAPKFAKV
-1779 VGETAAVAGTA
+1779 VGETAAVVGTA
-1790 GILQIGFSLYDAVT
+1790 GVLQIGFSLYDAVT

-1823 MRTACSILQV
+1823 MRLACSILQV

-1874 TSEDDAAAIRLA
+1874 TSEDDAKAIKLA
-1886 QKEDKKER
+1886 QEDDKNAREE
-1894 DAYEKK
+1894 YEKK
-1900 TGKKLSDSE
+1900 TGQKMSDSE
-1909 WRKQHDAEIN
+1909 WRKHRDAEIN

-1933 TVGKFLFG
+1933 AVGKFLFG
-1941 ANDENGEYQNGLFA
+1941 ANDEN
-1955 NMKQGEYQ
+1955 GEYQ

-1999 IWDAAKNAANDI
+1999 IWDAAKNAAHDVG
-2011 KVWFTGGTKSD
+2011 VWFTGGTKSD

-2033 GDGIKNN
+2033 GEGIKNN

-2052 NVVQESAI
+2052 NVIQESAI

-2195 FSGIMFDLTSTI
+2195 FSGIMFDLTSPI

-2279 LGDRIFNEVKWGAKQ
+2279 LGDRIFNEVKWGASK
-2294 TGLSGVLNSISTKK
+2294 TGLSGVLNSITTKK

-2336 NKTEISTA
+2336 NKTDTSTA

-2363 VLGSSGGYGT
+2363 VLGQSGGYGT

-2477 MANGAYE
+2477 MVNGAYE

-2542 DPKQMEQFKAS
+2542 DPKQMEQFKAA

-2569 LTAGEAYYGTQYSLG
+2569 LTAGEAYYGTEYGLG
-2584 SDGSNA
+2584 SDGSSK
-2590 LDCGLFTK
+2590 LDCGLFTQF
-2598 TAFGDVGL
+2598 AFKDVGL
-2606 SLNSRCADDQM
+2606 SLSSRCADDQM

-2639 FLHTYECDAYKG
+2639 FLRTYECDAYKDI
-2651 VTHVG
+2651 THVG

-2724 GASAKPKSPLEAF
+2724 GVNTKPKSPLEAF

-2758 TGTPWDDKGNSGRG
+2758 TGTPWDDKGGSSRG
-2772 SVGGPID
+2772 GVGGPID
-2779 PMSGDSEAN
+2779 PMSGDSETN

-2846 RREALVNFADVN
+2846 RREALVNFADAN

-2936 GAAPVGKMPS
+2936 GAAPSGKLPS
-2946 ASVLKSLPKLGLFG
+2946 ASVMKSLPKLGLFG

-3127 SAIKSIDIRAEAQ
+3127 SAIKSIDIHAEAQ

>member
-111 FDDDDGATQ
+111 FDDNDGATQ

-239 SQMLELQEKAMNSES
+239 SQMLELQEKAMNPES

-278 SYMRVIKDNFLGNT
+278 SYMKVIKDNFLGNT

-338 SLASLDTSITN
+338 SLASLDTSIAN
-349 IIPALL
+349 MIPALL

-441 MQDRYN
+441 IQDRYN

-597 ALLDKKLGIETGAKT
+597 ALFDKKLGIETGAKT

-631 TDTSLQDKQSTGGNK
+631 TDQSLQDKKSVGGNK

-983 GLSGAGSA
+983 GLGGAGSA

-1370 INGET
+1370 INGDT

-1453 FSFDIQNFGKP
+1453 FTFDIQNFGKP

-1487 GQEIMKERDAEK
+1487 GQEIMKERSDEK

-1556 LSGKDSD
+1556 LSGKGSD

-1571 DALQIGGKKVA
+1571 DALQIGGRKVA
-1582 QTIDDAAE
+1582 QTIDDIGEKMMKTKAGREAIAKGREFIGAAGHNIARIYD
-1590 KFAKTDTGHEIIGKA
+1590 KGKYYAKAGKQATQNAVADATGLVAKDYSA
-1605 SEGLRKAKVA
+1605 NYKSESVRKYVAQRGEVKSKLSGIAKV
-1615 IPKYFKKAKRDIDF
+1615 
-1629 VRSFHDRRLANLDAT
+1629 
-1644 AGYKDMNP
+1644 
-1652 LAKGLNRAY
+1652 
-1661 EAKRYIAKS
+1661 E
-1670 SVGQAV
+1670 
-1676 EKVSN
+1676 
-1681 VVTKPF
+1681 
-1687 SMAKDA
+1687 
-1693 VTSVKNTASDIVK
+1693 DIVK
-1706 DAKDRVAKEAA
+1706 QRQVAEAAADTAGTSAADIVKGAQDKAAKETAE
-1717 GDGALGTFKK
+1717 GGALGTFRK
-1727 CIDAVAEKVGSLDIV
+1727 CIDAVAEKVGNLDIV
-1742 KKHLGPNASKLVG
+1742 KKHLGPNAEKLVG
-1755 ALKNLGKSITPAM
+1755 SLKNLGKSITPKM
-1768 FTKIAPKFAEV
+1768 FIKIAPKFAEV
-1779 VGETAAVAGTA
+1779 VGETAAVVGTA
-1790 GILQIGFSLYDAVT
+1790 GVLQIGFSLYDAVT

-1823 MRTACSILQV
+1823 MRLACSILQV

-1874 TSEDDAAAIRLA
+1874 TSEDDAKAIKLA
-1886 QKEDKKER
+1886 QEDDKNAREE
-1894 DAYEKK
+1894 YEKK
-1900 TGKKLSDSE
+1900 TGQKMSDSE
-1909 WRKQHDAEIN
+1909 WRKHRDAEIN

-1933 TVGKFLFG
+1933 AVGKFLFG
-1941 ANDENGEYQNGLFA
+1941 ANDEN
-1955 NMKQGEYQ
+1955 GEYQ

-1999 IWDAAKNAANDI
+1999 IWDAAKNAAHDVG
-2011 KVWFTGGTKSD
+2011 VWFTGGTKSD

-2033 GDGIKNN
+2033 GEGIKNN

-2052 NVVQESAI
+2052 NVIQESAI

-2145 PFNDACSNV
+2145 PFNEACSNV

-2195 FSGIMFDLTSTI
+2195 FSGIMFDLTSPI

-2294 TGLSGVLNSISTKK
+2294 TGLSGVLNSITTTK

-2336 NKTEISTA
+2336 NKTETSTA

-2363 VLGSSGGYGT
+2363 VLGQSGGYGT

-2542 DPKQMEQFKAS
+2542 DPKQMEQFKAA
-2553 TIFRGYGPNN
+2553 TIFRGYGPKN

-2584 SDGSNA
+2584 SDGSDA

-2598 TAFGDVGL
+2598 TAFADVGL

-2724 GASAKPKSPLEAF
+2724 GASAKPKSPIEAF

-2745 NNAIGSMIAGKAY
+2745 NNSIGSMIAGKAY
-2758 TGTPWDDKGNSGRG
+2758 TGTPWEDKGSSSSRG
-2772 SVGGPID
+2772 GVGGPID
-2779 PMSGDSEAN
+2779 PMSGDSETN

-2846 RREALVNFADVN
+2846 RREALVNFADAN

-2936 GAAPVGKMPS
+2936 GAAPSGKLPS
-2946 ASVLKSLPKLGLFG
+2946 ASAMKSLPKLGLFG

-2984 YEGSV
+2984 FEGSV

-3127 SAIKSIDIRAEAQ
+3127 SAIKSIDIHAEAQ

>member
-239 SQMLELQEKAMNSES
+239 SQMLELQEKAMNPES

-278 SYMRVIKDNFLGNT
+278 SYMKVIKDNFLGNT
-292 PFGMLATGLSMAS
+292 PFGMLATGLSIAS

-338 SLASLDTSITN
+338 SLASLDTSIAN
-349 IIPALL
+349 MIPALL

-465 DKVMRHMDFDSAADK
+465 DKVMRHMDFDSVADK

-631 TDTSLQDKQSTGGNK
+631 TDISLQDKKSVGGNK

-667 NSLYNIIFSDDENG
+667 NSLYNIIFSDDEDG
-681 SIIEKIEQQ
+681 SIIVKIEQQ

-1318 QNRYFGRREALIAKH
+1318 QNRYFGRRDALIAKH

-1370 INGET
+1370 INGDT

-1487 GQEIMKERDAEK
+1487 GQEIMKERSDEK

-1510 IAANAKDKLKNK
+1510 IAENAKDKLKNK

-1542 LTGILGVLKAIFDK
+1542 LAGILGVLKAIFDK
-1556 LSGKDSD
+1556 LSGKPSD

-1582 QTIDDAAE
+1582 QTIDNAAE
-1590 KFAKTDTGHEIIGKA
+1590 KFAKTDTGREIIGKA
-1605 SEGLRKAKVA
+1605 SEGLRKVKAAV
-1615 IPKYFKKAKRDIDF
+1615 PKYFKKAKSDIDF

-1661 EAKRYIAKS
+1661 EAKRYVANS
-1670 SVGQAV
+1670 TVGQ
-1676 EKVSN
+1676 
-1681 VVTKPF
+1681 
-1687 SMAKDA
+1687 A
-1693 VTSVKNTASDIVK
+1693 VTSVKDTAADIVK

-1727 CIDAVAEKVGSLDIV
+1727 CIDTVADKVGSLDIV
-1742 KKHLGPNASKLVG
+1742 KKHLGPNAGKLVG

-1768 FTKIAPKFAEV
+1768 FTKIAPKFAKV

-1874 TSEDDAAAIRLA
+1874 TTEDDAAAIRLA
-1886 QKEDKKER
+1886 QEEDKKAR

-1900 TGKKLSDSE
+1900 TGKKMSDSE
-1909 WRKQHDAEIN
+1909 WRKHHDAEIN

-1933 TVGKFLFG
+1933 AVGKFLFG
-1941 ANDENGEYQNGLFA
+1941 ANDEN
-1955 NMKQGEYQ
+1955 GEYQ

-1999 IWDAAKNAANDI
+1999 IWDAAKNAAHDVG
-2011 KVWFTGGTKSD
+2011 VWFTGGTKSD

-2033 GDGIKNN
+2033 GEGIKNN

-2195 FSGIMFDLTSTI
+2195 FSGIMFDLTSPI

-2320 QAKPNNITANQ
+2320 QAKPNTITANQ

-2336 NKTEISTA
+2336 NKTDTSTA

-2363 VLGSSGGYGT
+2363 VLGQSGGYGT

-2542 DPKQMEQFKAS
+2542 DPKQMEQFKAA
-2553 TIFRGYGPNN
+2553 TIFRGYGPKN

-2584 SDGSNA
+2584 SDGSDA

-2598 TAFGDVGL
+2598 TAFADVGL

-2639 FLHTYECDAYKG
+2639 FLRTYECDAYKDI
-2651 VTHVG
+2651 THVG

-2758 TGTPWDDKGNSGRG
+2758 TGTPWDDKGGSSRG
-2772 SVGGPID
+2772 GVGGPID

-2846 RREALVNFADVN
+2846 RREALVNFADAN

-2936 GAAPVGKMPS
+2936 GAAPSGKLPS
-2946 ASVLKSLPKLGLFG
+2946 ASAMKSLPKLGLFG

-3127 SAIKSIDIRAEAQ
+3127 SAIKSIDIHAEAQ

>member
-125 SNSTTSAAEISSI
+125 SKSTTTAAEISSI

-239 SQMLELQEKAMNSES
+239 SQMLELQEKAMNPES

-278 SYMRVIKDNFLGNT
+278 SYMKVIKDNFLGNT

-338 SLASLDTSITN
+338 SLASLDTSIAN
-349 IIPALL
+349 MIPALL

-522 TSVMKQMSK
+522 ESVMKQMSK

-631 TDTSLQDKQSTGGNK
+631 TDQSLQDKKSTGGNK

-667 NSLYNIIFSDDENG
+667 NSLYNIIFSDDEDG
-681 SIIEKIEQQ
+681 SIIVKIEQQ

-916 QSTKFK
+916 QSNKFK

-1309 AYANERDTR
+1309 AYAKERDTR

-1453 FSFDIQNFGKP
+1453 FTFDIQNFGKP

-1487 GQEIMKERDAEK
+1487 GQEIMKERSDEK

-1556 LSGKDSD
+1556 LSGKGSD

-1571 DALQIGGKKVA
+1571 DALQIGGRKVA
-1582 QTIDDAAE
+1582 QSIDNIGE
-1590 KFAKTDTGHEIIGKA
+1590 KMMKTKAGREAISKGREFIGTASHNIARLYDKSKYYAKAGKQTA
-1605 SEGLRKAKVA
+1605 QNA
-1615 IPKYFKKAKRDIDF
+1615 IA
-1629 VRSFHDRRLANLDAT
+1629 DAT
-1644 AGYKDMNP
+1644 GLVAKDYSANYKSESVRKYVAERGEVKSK
-1652 LAKGLNRAY
+1652 LSG
-1661 EAKRYIAKS
+1661 IAK
-1670 SVGQAV
+1670 A
-1676 EKVSN
+1676 E
-1681 VVTKPF
+1681 
-1687 SMAKDA
+1687 
-1693 VTSVKNTASDIVK
+1693 DIVK
-1706 DAKDRVAKEAA
+1706 DAQAKAAKEAS
-1717 GDGALGTFKK
+1717 GGGAFGTFKK
-1727 CIDAVAEKVGSLDIV
+1727 CIDAVANKVGDLDIV
-1742 KKHLGPNASKLVG
+1742 KKHLGPNAGKLVN
-1755 ALKNLGKSITPAM
+1755 ALKKLGQEITPSM
-1768 FTKIAPKFAEV
+1768 FTKIAPKFAKV
-1779 VGETAAVAGTA
+1779 VGETTAVVGTA
-1790 GILQIGFSLYDAVT
+1790 GVLQIGFSLYDAVT
-1804 GAIDADEIFGVPS
+1804 GAIDAAEIFGVPS

-1823 MRTACSILQV
+1823 MRLACSILQV

-1874 TSEDDAAAIRLA
+1874 TTEDDAAAIKLA
-1886 QKEDKKER
+1886 QEDDKKAR
-1894 DAYEKK
+1894 DAYEEK

-1909 WRKQHDAEIN
+1909 WRKHHDAEIN

-1933 TVGKFLFG
+1933 AVGKFLFG
-1941 ANDENGEYQNGLFA
+1941 ANDEN
-1955 NMKQGEYQ
+1955 GEYQ

-1999 IWDAAKNAANDI
+1999 IWDAAKNAAHDVG
-2011 KVWFTGGTKSD
+2011 VWFTGGTKSD

-2033 GDGIKNN
+2033 GEGIKNN

-2052 NVVQESAI
+2052 NVIQESAI

-2195 FSGIMFDLTSTI
+2195 FSGIMFDLTSPI

-2294 TGLSGVLNSISTKK
+2294 TGLSGVLNSITTTK

-2336 NKTEISTA
+2336 NKTDTSTA

-2363 VLGSSGGYGT
+2363 VLGQSGGYGT

-2542 DPKQMEQFKAS
+2542 DPKQMEQFKAA
-2553 TIFRGYGPNN
+2553 TIFRGYGPKN

-2584 SDGSNA
+2584 SDGSDA

-2598 TAFGDVGL
+2598 TAFADVGL

-2639 FLHTYECDAYKG
+2639 FLRTYECDAYKDI
-2651 VTHVG
+2651 THVG

-2712 GKGSKAPGGNGK
+2712 GKGSKADGGGKGK
-2724 GASAKPKSPLEAF
+2724 GANAKPKSPLEAF

-2758 TGTPWDDKGNSGRG
+2758 TGTPWDDKGSSSRG
-2772 SVGGPID
+2772 GVGGPID
-2779 PMSGDSEAN
+2779 PMSGDSETN

-2846 RREALVNFADVN
+2846 RREALVNFADAN
-2858 GVPVDSAE
+2858 AVPVDSAE

-2880 PSVSVSSMNGLGIDD
+2880 PSVSVSSMNGLGVDD

-2936 GAAPVGKMPS
+2936 GAAPSGKLPS
-2946 ASVLKSLPKLGLFG
+2946 ASAMKSLPKLGLFG

-3032 NKTDAERSAIKK
+3032 NKTDAERAAIKK

-3127 SAIKSIDIRAEAQ
+3127 SAIKSIDIHAEAQ

>member
-1 MPKNRD
+1 MPNNRD
-7 TRWLK
+7 TRWLR
-12 NIGKSVAFGMKNVLN
+12 NIGKSVAFGMKNVIN
-27 EKMSESQSIRGSVYD
+27 DKMSESQGIRGSVYD

-55 RNKTAGAGKKF
+55 RNKNGGAGKAF
-66 IDDAKTK
+66 IADAKAK
-73 AKETYEDAMKAL
+73 AKETYDDAMKAL
-85 KSGDLYPDKDD
+85 KSGDLYPDKAD
-96 SGFDDD
+96 SGFDFDDD

-120 SSSKS
+120 TSSKS
-125 SNSTTSAAEISSI
+125 SKTTASAAEISSI
-138 GRVEKAT
+138 NRVERAT

-172 GFEKQAATAAKMTLS
+172 GFEKQAATAAKLTLN
-187 MLVAQEKQHSQSMG
+187 MLVAQQKQHSESMG

-225 EGSLRYYEDSLGIW
+225 EGSLRYYEDSLNIW
-239 SQMLELQEKAMNSES
+239 SQMLELQEKAMNPDS
-254 PFGKTGGRASD
+254 PFGNTGGKASD
-265 FSKVFG
+265 FSKIFG
-271 MGGFDPS
+271 MGFDPS
-278 SYMRVIKDNFLGNT
+278 SYMKVIKDNFLSKT
-292 PFGMLATGLSMAS
+292 PFGMMATGLSMAS

-316 NNPLGTVLEQAMSA
+316 NNPMGMLLEQAMDA
-330 FMPKMIEQ
+330 FMPKLVEQ
-338 SLASLDTSITN
+338 SLASLDTSIANILPAMISKITN
-349 IIPALL
+349 Q
-355 SKVTYQRN
+355 KN
-363 NYNSS
+363 NYNST
-368 LAQFIGNVFGIDTK
+368 LAQFIGNVFGVDPK
-382 SGRFDPSKYNK
+382 GGKFDPSKYNK

-441 MQDRYN
+441 MKDRYD

-465 DKVMRHMDFDSAADK
+465 DKVMRHMEFDSDADR
-480 EEVEKSINKFTSDL
+480 EEVEKSINKFATDL

-522 TSVMKQMSK
+522 ESVMKQMSK
-531 GDHMAMAT
+531 GDHMAMAS

-547 VSDFNNNYSDGDY
+547 VADFNSNYADGDY
-560 TGYILNDNFSEAGKK
+560 SGYILNDNFSEAGKK

-587 KDKKLKSTGN
+587 KDIKFKSTGN
-597 ALLDKKLGIETGAKT
+597 AFLDKKLGIESGGKT
-612 SANDID
+612 SANDIA

-631 TDTSLQDKQSTGGNK
+631 TDDTLKDNKSVGGNK

-667 NSLYNIIFSDDENG
+667 NSLYNIIFSDDEDG
-681 SIIEKIEQQ
+681 SIIQKIEQQ
-690 IIKTFASVKKFLVDN
+690 IIQTFASVKKFLVDN

-813 DKKKQEASKKK
+813 DRKSQEASKKK
-824 SLLSNISST
+824 SLMSNITST
-833 LSQGY
+833 LTHGY

-960 FGAVKGLLGISIPG
+960 FGAIKGALGISIPG
-974 MIGGALNMV
+974 MVGGALNMV

-1028 YGKDKGNGE
+1028 FGKDKGNGE
-1037 KEGGLINSKFGKGL
+1037 KEGGIVNSKFGKGL

-1070 FGSSFG
+1070 FGGSFG

-1131 VGVVNPLKIRFEKGA
+1131 VGVVNPLKLRFEKGA

-1178 IKDKVTNIFT
+1178 IKDKVTTIFT
-1188 KTADAIAKPFSPLT
+1188 RTADAIAKPFSPIT

-1216 KSATDRVF
+1216 KSATDRIF

-1233 LLSSP
+1233 LISSP

-1265 ASRVGEASG
+1265 ASRIGEAGG

-1284 TLGAMLGMGDADLTS
+1284 TLGAMFGMGDADLTS
-1299 DKYKDLARAK
+1299 EKYKDLARAK
-1309 AYANERDTR
+1309 AYANERDRR
-1318 QNRYFGRREALIAKH
+1318 QNRYFGRRDALIAKH
-1333 EAQQAALEQEMQ
+1333 EEQQAALEREMA

-1355 RAQQDLSAKQDRDKL
+1355 LAQQDLTAKQDRDKL
-1370 INGET
+1370 INGDT

-1432 LVGDKTAQEIA
+1432 LVGGKTAQDIA
-1443 KDKKLAAKSN
+1443 KDKELAAKSN
-1453 FSFDIQNFGKP
+1453 FTFGLQNFGKP
-1464 ADKADGTGRHA
+1464 ADKVDGTGRHA

-1487 GQEIMKERDAEK
+1487 GQEIMKERSDEK

-1510 IAANAKDKLKNK
+1510 IAENAKDKLKNK

-1556 LSGKDSD
+1556 LSGKPSD

-1582 QTIDDAAE
+1582 QTIDNAAE
-1590 KFAKTDTGHEIIGKA
+1590 KFAKTDTGREIIGKA
-1605 SEGLRKAKVA
+1605 SEGLRKVKAAV
-1615 IPKYFKKAKRDIDF
+1615 PKYFKKAKSDIDF

-1661 EAKRYIAKS
+1661 EAKRYVANS
-1670 SVGQAV
+1670 TVGR
-1676 EKVSN
+1676 
-1681 VVTKPF
+1681 
-1687 SMAKDA
+1687 A
-1693 VTSVKNTASDIVK
+1693 VTSVKDTAADIVK

-1727 CIDAVAEKVGSLDIV
+1727 CIDTVADKVGSLDIV
-1742 KKHLGPNASKLVG
+1742 KKHLGPNAGKLVG
-1755 ALKNLGKSITPAM
+1755 TLKNLGKSITPAM
-1768 FTKIAPKFAEV
+1768 FTKIAPKFAKV

-1874 TSEDDAAAIRLA
+1874 TTEDDAAAIRLA
-1886 QKEDKKER
+1886 QEEDKKAR

-1900 TGKKLSDSE
+1900 TGKKMSDSE
-1909 WRKQHDAEIN
+1909 WRKHHDAEIN

-1933 TVGKFLFG
+1933 SIGKFLFG
-1941 ANDENGEYQNGLFA
+1941 ANDEN
-1955 NMKQGEYQ
+1955 GEYQ

-1999 IWDAAKNAANDI
+1999 IWDAAKNAANDVG
-2011 KVWFTGGTKSD
+2011 VWFTGGTKSD

-2033 GDGIKNN
+2033 GDGIRNN

-2052 NVVQESAI
+2052 NVIQESAI
-2060 SKGITNLKELG
+2060 SKGIKSLKELG
-2071 QEAVDKARNTVVW
+2071 QEAVDKARNTIVW

-2110 LFGFKLFADNG
+2110 LFGFKVFTDNG
-2121 EGVAV
+2121 EGVAK

-2145 PFNDACSNV
+2145 PFNDACNNV
-2154 SKFFTNLYTNITDFT
+2154 GKFFTDLYTNVTNFA
-2169 NECAQE
+2169 NECSQE

-2195 FSGIMFDLTSTI
+2195 FSGIMFDLTSPM
-2207 RSAVSTI
+2207 RSAVANI
-2214 TSGIQNFF
+2214 TQGINNFF
-2222 GGIAN
+2222 GGISN

-2249 KGLLMPLPDTIKNKV
+2249 KGLLAPLPKTISDKV
-2264 IDVLFGKEDGSNGAT
+2264 IDVLFGKEDGSNGSS
-2279 LGDRIFNEVKWGAKQ
+2279 LGSRVMNEINWTTNKL
-2294 TGLSGVLNSISTKK
+2294 GLGGVANSLASGK
-2308 AFTGGGEGDDSE
+2308 AFTGGGEGDGSE

-2336 NKTEISTA
+2336 NKTDTSTA

-2355 DSQWSDLS
+2355 DSQWADMS

-2536 KSAKWV
+2536 RSAKWV
-2542 DPKQMEQFKAS
+2542 DPKQMEQLKAA
-2553 TIFRGYGPNN
+2553 TIFRGYGPKN

-2569 LTAGEAYYGTQYSLG
+2569 LTAGEAYYGTQYDLG
-2584 SDGSNA
+2584 SQDPSSS
-2590 LDCGLFTK
+2590 LDCGLFTQL
-2598 TAFGDVGL
+2598 AFRDVGL
-2606 SLNSRCADDQM
+2606 GLSSRCADDQM

-2639 FLHTYECDAYKG
+2639 FLRTYVCDAYKDI
-2651 VTHVG
+2651 THVG

-2707 PGGIT
+2707 PGGIS
-2712 GKGSKAPGGNGK
+2712 GKGSKANGGDGK
-2724 GASAKPKSPLEAF
+2724 GAASAKPKSPLEAF

-2758 TGTPWDDKGNSGRG
+2758 TGTPWEDKAGGKGSRG
-2772 SVGGPID
+2772 VGGPID
-2779 PMSGDSEAN
+2779 PMSGDSETN

-2794 VLNDAGYTKEN
+2794 VLNSAGYTKEN

-2812 LQQENHFR
+2812 LQQENQFR
-2820 TNYDVEHTEPDG
+2820 TNYGVEHTEPDG

-2846 RREALVNFADVN
+2846 RREALVDFADAN

-2880 PSVSVSSMNGLGIDD
+2880 PSVTVSAMNGLGVDD

-2902 DYERGETSP
+2902 KYEVGEHSP

-2936 GAAPVGKMPS
+2936 GAAPSGKMPS
-2946 ASVLKSLPKLGLFG
+2946 ASSMKSLPKLGLFG

-2989 IAPDYDA
+2989 IAPDYDS

-3032 NKTDAERSAIKK
+3032 NKTDAERAAIKK

-3059 SLLSKKPSPNAKA
+3059 SLLASKPSPNAKA
-3072 QGQNSADKGNIVE
+3072 KGQNSTDKGNIIE
-3085 QIKAQYEEAIKK
+3085 QIKAQYEETIKK

-3104 AGTSNSAVDKALSAT
+3104 AGTNGSAVDKALSAT

-3178 ATDPAIAGSKAATI
+3178 ATDPTIAGSRAATI
-3192 PANVTATNRNNSDKK
+3192 PANVTATNRNNPDKK

>member
-55 RNKTAGAGKKF
+55 RNKNGGAGKAF
-66 IDDAKTK
+66 IADAKAK
-73 AKETYEDAMKAL
+73 AKETYDDAMKAL
-85 KSGDLYPDKDD
+85 KSGDLYPDKAD
-96 SGFDDD
+96 SGFDFDDD

-111 FDDDDGATQ
+111 FDDNDGATQ
-120 SSSKS
+120 TSSKS
-125 SNSTTSAAEISSI
+125 SKTTASAAEISSI
-138 GRVEKAT
+138 NRVERAT

-172 GFEKQAATAAKMTLS
+172 GFEKQAATAAKLTLN
-187 MLVAQEKQHSQSMG
+187 MLVAQQKQHSESMG

-239 SQMLELQEKAMNSES
+239 SQMLELQEKAMNPES

-278 SYMRVIKDNFLGNT
+278 SYMKVIKDNFLGNT

-338 SLASLDTSITN
+338 SLASLDTSIAN
-349 IIPALL
+349 MIPALL

-433 GQFTTRDE
+433 GQFTTREE

-631 TDTSLQDKQSTGGNK
+631 TDISLKEKQSTGGNT

-891 LLGSLFLPGG
+891 ILGSLFLPGG

-983 GLSGAGSA
+983 GLGGAGSA

-1112 NKDGTYKSGLVD
+1112 NEDGTYKSGLVD

-1299 DKYKDLARAK
+1299 EKYKDLARAK
-1309 AYANERDTR
+1309 AYAKERDDK

-1370 INGET
+1370 IGTDT

-1432 LVGDKTAQEIA
+1432 LVGDKTAQDIA

-1453 FSFDIQNFGKP
+1453 FTFDIQNFGKP

-1499 KRQSMLDLLRP
+1499 KRQSMFDLLRP
-1510 IAANAKDKLKNK
+1510 IAENAKDKLKNK

-1556 LSGKDSD
+1556 LSGKGGD

-1571 DALQIGGKKVA
+1571 DALQIGGRKVA
-1582 QTIDDAAE
+1582 QTIDGIGE
-1590 KFAKTDTGHEIIGKA
+1590 KMMKTKA
-1605 SEGLRKAKVA
+1605 GREA
-1615 IPKYFKKAKRDIDF
+1615 
-1629 VRSFHDRRLANLDAT
+1629 
-1644 AGYKDMNP
+1644 
-1652 LAKGLNRAY
+1652 LAKGREFIGAAGHNIARLY
-1661 EAKRYIAKS
+1661 DKGKYYAKAGKQATQNVVADATGLVAKDYSANYKSESVRKYVAERGEVKSKLSGIAK
-1670 SVGQAV
+1670 A
-1676 EKVSN
+1676 E
-1681 VVTKPF
+1681 
-1687 SMAKDA
+1687 
-1693 VTSVKNTASDIVK
+1693 DIVK
-1706 DAKDRVAKEAA
+1706 DAQAKAAKEAS
-1717 GDGALGTFKK
+1717 GGGAFGTFKK
-1727 CIDAVAEKVGSLDIV
+1727 CIDAVADKVGDLDIV
-1742 KKHLGPNASKLVG
+1742 KKHLGPNAGKLVN
-1755 ALKNLGKSITPAM
+1755 ALKKLGQEITPSM
-1768 FTKIAPKFAEV
+1768 FTKIAPKFAKV
-1779 VGETAAVAGTA
+1779 VGETTAVVGTA
-1790 GILQIGFSLYDAVT
+1790 GVLQIGFSLYDAVT
-1804 GAIDADEIFGVPS
+1804 GAIDAAEIFGVPS

-1823 MRTACSILQV
+1823 MRLACSILQV

-1874 TSEDDAAAIRLA
+1874 TTEDDAAAIKLA
-1886 QKEDKKER
+1886 QEDDKKAR
-1894 DAYEKK
+1894 DAYEEK

-1909 WRKQHDAEIN
+1909 WRKHHDAEID

-1933 TVGKFLFG
+1933 AVGKFLFG
-1941 ANDENGEYQNGLFA
+1941 ANDEN
-1955 NMKQGEYQ
+1955 GEYQ

-1999 IWDAAKNAANDI
+1999 IWDAAKNAAHDVG
-2011 KVWFTGGTKSD
+2011 VWFTGGTKSD

-2027 SLPERI
+2027 SLPTRI

-2154 SKFFTNLYTNITDFT
+2154 SKFFTDLYTNVTDFT

-2195 FSGIMFDLTSTI
+2195 FSGIMFDLTSPI

-2279 LGDRIFNEVKWGAKQ
+2279 LGDRIFNEVQWGAKQ
-2294 TGLSGVLNSISTKK
+2294 TGLSGVLNSITTKK

-2336 NKTEISTA
+2336 NKTETSTA

-2363 VLGSSGGYGT
+2363 VLGQSGGYGT

-2542 DPKQMEQFKAS
+2542 DPKQMEQFKAA
-2553 TIFRGYGPNN
+2553 TIFRGYGPKN

-2569 LTAGEAYYGTQYSLG
+2569 LTAGEAYYGTEYGLG
-2584 SDGSNA
+2584 SDGSSK
-2590 LDCGLFTK
+2590 LDCGLFTQF
-2598 TAFGDVGL
+2598 AFKDVGL
-2606 SLNSRCADDQM
+2606 TLDNRCADAQM

-2639 FLHTYECDAYKG
+2639 FLRTYECDAYKDI
-2651 VTHVG
+2651 THVG

-2712 GKGSKAPGGNGK
+2712 GKGSKADGGGKGK

-2758 TGTPWDDKGNSGRG
+2758 TGTPWDDKGGSSRG
-2772 SVGGPID
+2772 GVGGPID
-2779 PMSGDSEAN
+2779 PMSGDSETN

-2846 RREALVNFADVN
+2846 RREALVNFADAN

-2880 PSVSVSSMNGLGIDD
+2880 PSVSVSSMNGLGVDD

-2936 GAAPVGKMPS
+2936 GAGPVGKMPS
-2946 ASVLKSLPKLGLFG
+2946 ASALKSLPKLGLFG

-2996 YGNIIASGM
+2996 YGNIIATGM

-3032 NKTDAERSAIKK
+3032 NKTDAERDAIKK
-3044 ANEEAKKAQEASTDT
+3044 ANEEAKKTQEASTDT

-3127 SAIKSIDIRAEAQ
+3127 SAIKSIDIHAEAQ
-3140 AMVKYLEVIAGKSV
+3140 AMVKYLEVIAGKSA
-3154 ETAQYTAKTA
+3154 ETAHYTAKTA

>member
-96 SGFDDD
+96 SGFGDD

-145 YATGAKTASGIVK
+145 YATGAKMASGIVK

-239 SQMLELQEKAMNSES
+239 SQMLELQEKAMNPES

-278 SYMRVIKDNFLGNT
+278 SYMKVIKDNFLGNT

-338 SLASLDTSITN
+338 SLASLDTSIAN
-349 IIPALL
+349 MIPALL

-522 TSVMKQMSK
+522 ESVMKQMSK

-597 ALLDKKLGIETGAKT
+597 AFLDKKLGIETGAKT

-631 TDTSLQDKQSTGGNK
+631 TDISLKDKQSTGGNK

-983 GLSGAGSA
+983 GLGGAGSA

-1370 INGET
+1370 IGADT

-1487 GQEIMKERDAEK
+1487 GQEIMKERGEEK

-1556 LSGKDSD
+1556 LSGKGSD

-1571 DALQIGGKKVA
+1571 DALQIGGRKVA
-1582 QTIDDAAE
+1582 QTIDDIGE
-1590 KFAKTDTGHEIIGKA
+1590 KMMKTKAGREAISKGREFLGTASHNIARIYDKGKYYAKAGKQA
-1605 SEGLRKAKVA
+1605 TQNAVA
-1615 IPKYFKKAKRDIDF
+1615 
-1629 VRSFHDRRLANLDAT
+1629 DAT
-1644 AGYKDMNP
+1644 GLVAKDYSANYKSESVRKYVAQRGEVKSK
-1652 LAKGLNRAY
+1652 LSG
-1661 EAKRYIAKS
+1661 IAK
-1670 SVGQAV
+1670 A
-1676 EKVSN
+1676 E
-1681 VVTKPF
+1681 
-1687 SMAKDA
+1687 
-1693 VTSVKNTASDIVK
+1693 DIVK
-1706 DAKDRVAKEAA
+1706 QRQVAEAAADTAGTSAADIVKGAQDKAAKETAE
-1717 GDGALGTFKK
+1717 GGALGTFRK
-1727 CIDAVAEKVGSLDIV
+1727 CIDAVAEKVGNLDIV
-1742 KKHLGPNASKLVG
+1742 KKHLGPNAEKLVG
-1755 ALKNLGKSITPAM
+1755 SLKNLGKSITPKM
-1768 FTKIAPKFAEV
+1768 FIKIAPKFAKV
-1779 VGETAAVAGTA
+1779 VGETAAVVGTA
-1790 GILQIGFSLYDAVT
+1790 GVLQIGFSLYDAVT

-1823 MRTACSILQV
+1823 MRLACSILQV

-1874 TSEDDAAAIRLA
+1874 TSEDDAKAIKLA
-1886 QKEDKKER
+1886 QEDDKNAREE
-1894 DAYEKK
+1894 YEKK
-1900 TGKKLSDSE
+1900 TGQKMSDSE
-1909 WRKQHDAEIN
+1909 WRKHRDAEIN

-1933 TVGKFLFG
+1933 AVGKFLFG
-1941 ANDENGEYQNGLFA
+1941 ANDEN
-1955 NMKQGEYQ
+1955 GEYQ

-1999 IWDAAKNAANDI
+1999 IWDAAKNAAHDVG
-2011 KVWFTGGTKSD
+2011 VWFTGGTKSD

-2052 NVVQESAI
+2052 NVIQESAI

-2110 LFGFKLFADNG
+2110 LFGFKMFADNG

-2195 FSGIMFDLTSTI
+2195 FSGIMFDLTSPI

-2336 NKTEISTA
+2336 NKTETSTA

-2363 VLGSSGGYGT
+2363 VLGQSGGYGT

-2542 DPKQMEQFKAS
+2542 DPKQMEQFKAA
-2553 TIFRGYGPNN
+2553 TIFRGYGPKD

-2584 SDGSNA
+2584 SDGSDA

-2598 TAFGDVGL
+2598 TAFADVGL

-2639 FLHTYECDAYKG
+2639 FLRTYECDAYKDI
-2651 VTHVG
+2651 THVG

-2724 GASAKPKSPLEAF
+2724 GASVKPKSPLEAF

-2758 TGTPWDDKGNSGRG
+2758 TGTPWDDKGGSSRG
-2772 SVGGPID
+2772 GVGGPID

-2846 RREALVNFADVN
+2846 RREALVNFADAN

-2936 GAAPVGKMPS
+2936 GAAPSGKLPS
-2946 ASVLKSLPKLGLFG
+2946 ASAMKSLPKLGLFG

-2996 YGNIIASGM
+2996 YGNIIATGM

-3032 NKTDAERSAIKK
+3032 NKTDAERAAIKK

-3127 SAIKSIDIRAEAQ
+3127 SAIKSIDIHAEAQ

>member
-125 SNSTTSAAEISSI
+125 SKSTTSAAEISSI

-239 SQMLELQEKAMNSES
+239 SQMLELQEKAMNPES

-278 SYMRVIKDNFLGNT
+278 SYMKVIKDNFLGNT

-338 SLASLDTSITN
+338 SLASLDTSIAN

-631 TDTSLQDKQSTGGNK
+631 TDISLKDKQSTGGNK

-734 KNMMMGVKKGNKYTG
+734 KNMMMGVRKGNKYTG

-983 GLSGAGSA
+983 GLGGAGSA

-1037 KEGGLINSKFGKGL
+1037 KEGGLVNSKFGKGL

-1063 SGLGLGA
+1063 SGLGLGT

-1112 NKDGTYKSGLVD
+1112 NEDGTYKSGLVD

-1309 AYANERDTR
+1309 AYAKERDAK

-1370 INGET
+1370 IGADT

-1432 LVGDKTAQEIA
+1432 LVGDKTAQDIA

-1453 FSFDIQNFGKP
+1453 FTFDIQNFGKP

-1499 KRQSMLDLLRP
+1499 KRQSMLDMLRP
-1510 IAANAKDKLKNK
+1510 IAENAKDKLKNK

-1556 LSGKDSD
+1556 LSGKGGD

-1571 DALQIGGKKVA
+1571 DALQIGGRKVA
-1582 QTIDDAAE
+1582 QTIDGIGE
-1590 KFAKTDTGHEIIGKA
+1590 KMMKTKA
-1605 SEGLRKAKVA
+1605 GREA
-1615 IPKYFKKAKRDIDF
+1615 
-1629 VRSFHDRRLANLDAT
+1629 
-1644 AGYKDMNP
+1644 
-1652 LAKGLNRAY
+1652 LAKGREFIGAAGHNITRLYDRGKY
-1661 EAKRYIAKS
+1661 YAKAGKQATQNAVADATGLVAKDYSANYKSESIRKYVAERGEVKSKLSGIAK
-1670 SVGQAV
+1670 A
-1676 EKVSN
+1676 E
-1681 VVTKPF
+1681 
-1687 SMAKDA
+1687 
-1693 VTSVKNTASDIVK
+1693 DIVK
-1706 DAKDRVAKEAA
+1706 DAQAKAAKEAS
-1717 GDGALGTFKK
+1717 GGGAFGTFKK
-1727 CIDAVAEKVGSLDIV
+1727 CIDAVADKVGDLDIV
-1742 KKHLGPNASKLVG
+1742 KKHLGPNAGKLVG
-1755 ALKNLGKSITPAM
+1755 SLKNLAKTITPQM
-1768 FTKIAPKFAEV
+1768 FVKIAPKFAKV
-1779 VGETAAVAGTA
+1779 VGETTAVVGTA
-1790 GILQIGFSLYDAVT
+1790 GVLQIGFSLYDAVT
-1804 GAIDADEIFGVPS
+1804 GAIDAAEIFGVPS

-1823 MRTACSILQV
+1823 MRLACSILQV

-1874 TSEDDAAAIRLA
+1874 TTEDDAAAIKLA
-1886 QKEDKKER
+1886 QEDDKKAR
-1894 DAYEKK
+1894 DAYEEK

-1909 WRKQHDAEIN
+1909 WRKHHDAEID

-1933 TVGKFLFG
+1933 AVGKFLFG
-1941 ANDENGEYQNGLFA
+1941 ANDEN
-1955 NMKQGEYQ
+1955 GEYQ

-1999 IWDAAKNAANDI
+1999 IWDAAKNAAHDVG
-2011 KVWFTGGTKSD
+2011 VWFTGGTKSD

-2027 SLPERI
+2027 SLPARI

-2145 PFNDACSNV
+2145 PFNDACNNI
-2154 SKFFTNLYTNITDFT
+2154 SKFFTDLYTNVTDFT

-2195 FSGIMFDLTSTI
+2195 FSGIMFDLTSPI

-2336 NKTEISTA
+2336 NKTDTSTA

-2363 VLGSSGGYGT
+2363 VLGQSGGYGT

-2542 DPKQMEQFKAS
+2542 DPKQMEQFKAA
-2553 TIFRGYGPNN
+2553 TIFRGYGPKN

-2569 LTAGEAYYGTQYSLG
+2569 LTAGEQYYGTKYGLG
-2584 SDGSNA
+2584 SDGSTA
-2590 LDCGLFTK
+2590 LDCGLFTQF
-2598 TAFGDVGL
+2598 AFKDVGL

-2694 EKLFGVP
+2694 EKLFGIP

-2707 PGGIT
+2707 PGGIS
-2712 GKGSKAPGGNGK
+2712 GKGSKADGGGKGK

-2758 TGTPWDDKGNSGRG
+2758 TGTPWDDKGGRGGSRG
-2772 SVGGPID
+2772 SVGSADLPKDRQEFLDRVGKTAAEYDESKTLPSVTVAQAIVESAWGQSAPGNNYFGIKADSSWSGP
-2779 PMSGDSEAN
+2779 SNNLS
-2788 AKHVYK
+2788 
-2794 VLNDAGYTKEN
+2794 T
-2805 IAGIMGR
+2805 
-2812 LQQENHFR
+2812 QE
-2820 TNYDVEHTEPDG
+2820 E
-2832 TVLGGAGMIQWNGS
+2832 GAGGLYTITDGFRAYNTL
-2846 RREALVNFADVN
+2846 E
-2858 GVPVDSAE
+2858 DSVIDHDKFLIPYKMGPYTTPEEQA
-2866 LQTRF
+2866 QH
-2871 MLKEIDESY
+2871 LKDEGYATDSGYASKLMQIIDENDLTKY
-2880 PSVSVSSMNGLGIDD
+2880 DKFTG
-2895 SCTRWTD
+2895 
-2902 DYERGETSP
+2902 
-2911 QAYTYADDIYN
+2911 
-2922 KIGSGYFGGDAQKY
+2922 GGDAQKY
-2936 GAAPVGKMPS
+2936 GAAPSGKLPS
-2946 ASVLKSLPKLGLFG
+2946 ASALKSLPKLGLFG

-3127 SAIKSIDIRAEAQ
+3127 SAIKSIDIHAEAQ

>member
-1 MPKNRD
+1 MPNNRD
-7 TRWLK
+7 TRWLR
-12 NIGKSVAFGMKNVLN
+12 NIGKSVAFGMKNVIN
-27 EKMSESQSIRGSVYD
+27 DKMSESQGIRGSVYD

-55 RNKTAGAGKKF
+55 RNKNGGAGKAF
-66 IDDAKTK
+66 IADAKAK
-73 AKETYEDAMKAL
+73 AKETYDDAMKAL
-85 KSGDLYPDKDD
+85 KSGDLYPDKAD
-96 SGFDDD
+96 SGFDFDDD

-120 SSSKS
+120 TSSKS
-125 SNSTTSAAEISSI
+125 SKTTASAAEISSI
-138 GRVEKAT
+138 NRVERAT

-172 GFEKQAATAAKMTLS
+172 GFEKQAATAAKLTLN
-187 MLVAQEKQHSQSMG
+187 MLVAQQKQHSESMG

-225 EGSLRYYEDSLGIW
+225 EGSLRYYEDSLNIW
-239 SQMLELQEKAMNSES
+239 SQMLELQEKAMNPDS
-254 PFGKTGGRASD
+254 PFGNAGGKASD

-271 MGGFDPS
+271 MGFDPS
-278 SYMRVIKDNFLGNT
+278 SYMKVIKDNFLSKT
-292 PFGMLATGLSMAS
+292 PFGMMATGLSMAS

-316 NNPLGTVLEQAMSA
+316 NNPMGMLLEQAMDA
-330 FMPKMIEQ
+330 FMPKLVEQ
-338 SLASLDTSITN
+338 SLASLDTSIANILPAMISKITN
-349 IIPALL
+349 Q
-355 SKVTYQRN
+355 KN

-368 LAQFIGNVFGIDTK
+368 LAQFIGNVFGIDPK
-382 SGRFDPSKYNK
+382 GGKFDPSKYNK

-441 MQDRYN
+441 MKDRYD

-465 DKVMRHMDFDSAADK
+465 DKVMRHMDFDSDADR
-480 EEVEKSINKFTSDL
+480 EEVEKSINRFASDL

-522 TSVMKQMSK
+522 ESVMKQMSK
-531 GDHMAMAT
+531 GDHMAMAS

-547 VSDFNNNYSDGDY
+547 VADFNSNYADGDY
-560 TGYILNDNFSEAGKK
+560 SGYILNDNFSEAGKK

-587 KDKKLKSTGN
+587 KDIKFKSTGN
-597 ALLDKKLGIETGAKT
+597 AFLDKKLGIESGGKT
-612 SANDID
+612 SANDIA

-631 TDTSLQDKQSTGGNK
+631 TDDTLKDNKSAGGNK

-667 NSLYNIIFSDDENG
+667 NSLYNIIFSDDEDG
-681 SIIEKIEQQ
+681 SIIQKIEQQ
-690 IIKTFASVKKFLVDN
+690 IIQTFASVKKFLVDN

-813 DKKKQEASKKK
+813 DRKNQEASKKK
-824 SLLSNISST
+824 SLMSNITST
-833 LSQGY
+833 LTHGY

-916 QSTKFK
+916 QSTKFN

-1028 YGKDKGNGE
+1028 FGKDKGNGE
-1037 KEGGLINSKFGKGL
+1037 KEGGIVNSKFGKGL

-1070 FGSSFG
+1070 FGGSFG

-1188 KTADAIAKPFSPLT
+1188 RTADAIAKPFSPIT

-1216 KSATDRVF
+1216 KSATDRIF

-1233 LLSSP
+1233 LISSP

-1243 LAAGMASGY
+1243 LAAGMVSGY

-1265 ASRVGEASG
+1265 ASRIGEAGG

-1284 TLGAMLGMGDADLTS
+1284 TLGAMFGMGDADLTS
-1299 DKYKDLARAK
+1299 EKYKDLARAK
-1309 AYANERDTR
+1309 AYAKERDRR
-1318 QNRYFGRREALIAKH
+1318 QNRYFGRRDALIAKH
-1333 EAQQAALEQEMQ
+1333 EEQQAALEREMA

-1355 RAQQDLSAKQDRDKL
+1355 LAQQDLSAKQDRDKL
-1370 INGET
+1370 INGDT

-1432 LVGDKTAQEIA
+1432 LVGGKTAQDIA
-1443 KDKKLAAKSN
+1443 KDKELAAKSN
-1453 FSFDIQNFGKP
+1453 FTFGLQNFGKP
-1464 ADKADGTGRHA
+1464 ADKVDGTGRHA

-1487 GQEIMKERDAEK
+1487 GQEIMKERSDEK

-1510 IAANAKDKLKNK
+1510 IAENAKDKLKNK

-1556 LSGKDSD
+1556 LSGKGSD

-1571 DALQIGGKKVA
+1571 DALQIGGKRVA
-1582 QTIDDAAE
+1582 QTIDDIGE
-1590 KFAKTDTGHEIIGKA
+1590 KMMKTKA
-1605 SEGLRKAKVA
+1605 G
-1615 IPKYFKKAKRDIDF
+1615 RD
-1629 VRSFHDRRLANLDAT
+1629 A
-1644 AGYKDMNP
+1644 
-1652 LAKGLNRAY
+1652 LAKGRELLGAAGHNIARMY
-1661 EAKRYIAKS
+1661 DKGKYYAKAGKQATQNAIADATGL
-1670 SVGQAV
+1670 V
-1676 EKVSN
+1676 
-1681 VVTKPF
+1681 
-1687 SMAKDA
+1687 AKDYSA
-1693 VTSVKNTASDIVK
+1693 NYKSESVRQYVAERGEVKSKLSGITKAEDIVK
-1706 DAKDRVAKEAA
+1706 DAQAKAAKEAS
-1717 GDGALGTFKK
+1717 DGGAFGTFKK
-1727 CIDAVAEKVGSLDIV
+1727 CIDTVADKVGNLDIV
-1742 KKHLGPNASKLVG
+1742 KKHLGPNAGKLVNT
-1755 ALKNLGKSITPAM
+1755 LKKLGQEITPAM
-1768 FTKIAPKFAEV
+1768 FLKIAPKFAKV
-1779 VGETAAVAGTA
+1779 TGQTAAVVGTA
-1790 GILQIGFSLYDAVT
+1790 GVIQIGFSLYDAVT
-1804 GAIDADEIFGVPS
+1804 GAIDAAEIFGVPS

-1823 MRTACSILQV
+1823 MRLACSILQV

-1874 TSEDDAAAIRLA
+1874 TSEEDAAAIKLA
-1886 QKEDKKER
+1886 QTDDKNAR

-1900 TGKKLSDSE
+1900 TGKKMSDSE
-1909 WRKQHDAEIN
+1909 WRKHRDAEID
-1919 DKKESERLAGVRQT
+1919 DKAESERLAGVRQT
-1933 TVGKFLFG
+1933 SIGKFLFG
-1941 ANDENGEYQNGLFA
+1941 ANDEN
-1955 NMKQGEYQ
+1955 GEYQ

-1999 IWDAAKNAANDI
+1999 IWDAAKSAANDVG
-2011 KVWFTGGTKSD
+2011 VWFTGGTKSD

-2052 NVVQESAI
+2052 NIIQESAI
-2060 SKGITNLKELG
+2060 SKGIKSLKELG
-2071 QEAVDKARNTVVW
+2071 QEAVDKARNTIVW

-2110 LFGFKLFADNG
+2110 LFGFKVFTDNG
-2121 EGVAV
+2121 EGVAK

-2145 PFNDACSNV
+2145 PFNDACNNV
-2154 SKFFTNLYTNITDFT
+2154 GKFFTDLYANVTNFA
-2169 NECAQE
+2169 NECSQE

-2195 FSGIMFDLTSTI
+2195 FSGIMFDLTSPM
-2207 RSAVSTI
+2207 RSAVANI
-2214 TSGIQNFF
+2214 TQGINNFF
-2222 GGIAN
+2222 GGISN

-2249 KGLLMPLPDTIKNKV
+2249 KGLLAPLPKTISDKV
-2264 IDVLFGKEDGSNGAT
+2264 IDVLFGKEDGSNGSS
-2279 LGDRIFNEVKWGAKQ
+2279 LGSRVMNEINWGADKL
-2294 TGLSGVLNSISTKK
+2294 GMKGVLNSVTSTK
-2308 AFTGGGEGDDSE
+2308 AFTGGGEGDGSE

-2336 NKTEISTA
+2336 NKTDTSTA

-2363 VLGSSGGYGT
+2363 VLGQSGGYGT

-2536 KSAKWV
+2536 RSAKWV
-2542 DPKQMEQFKAS
+2542 DPKQMEQLKAA
-2553 TIFRGYGPNN
+2553 TIFRGYGPKN

-2598 TAFGDVGL
+2598 TAFADVGL
-2606 SLNSRCADDQM
+2606 GLSSRCADDQM

-2626 IPLSQAGPGDLVF
+2626 VPLSQAGPGDLVF
-2639 FLHTYECDAYKG
+2639 FLRTYECEAYKDI
-2651 VTHVG
+2651 THVG

-2707 PGGIT
+2707 PGGIS
-2712 GKGSKAPGGNGK
+2712 GKGSKAPGGDGK
-2724 GASAKPKSPLEAF
+2724 GAASAKPKSPLEAF

-2758 TGTPWDDKGNSGRG
+2758 TGTPWDDKGGSGRGGSRG
-2772 SVGGPID
+2772 SVGSADLPKDRQEFLDRVGKTAAQYDESKTLPSVTVAQAIVESAWGESAPGNNFFGIKADSSWSGP
-2779 PMSGDSEAN
+2779 SNNLS
-2788 AKHVYK
+2788 
-2794 VLNDAGYTKEN
+2794 T
-2805 IAGIMGR
+2805 
-2812 LQQENHFR
+2812 QE
-2820 TNYDVEHTEPDG
+2820 E
-2832 TVLGGAGMIQWNGS
+2832 GAGGLYTITDGFRAYNTL
-2846 RREALVNFADVN
+2846 E
-2858 GVPVDSAE
+2858 DSVIDHDKFLIPYNMGPYTTPEEQA
-2866 LQTRF
+2866 QH
-2871 MLKEIDESY
+2871 LKDEGY
-2880 PSVSVSSMNGLGIDD
+2880 A
-2895 SCTRWTD
+2895 TD
-2902 DYERGETSP
+2902 
-2911 QAYTYADDIYN
+2911 
-2922 KIGSGYFGGDAQKY
+2922 SGYASKLVGIIEENDLTKYDKFIGGGDAQKY
-2936 GAAPVGKMPS
+2936 GASPTGKMPS
-2946 ASVLKSLPKLGLFG
+2946 ASAMRSLPKLGLFG

-2974 KGYNYTPDTK
+2974 KAFNYTPDTK

-3005 PQNNMVTADDSI
+3005 PENNMVTADDSI

-3032 NKTDAERSAIKK
+3032 NKTDAERAAIKK

-3059 SLLSKKPSPNAKA
+3059 SLLASKPSPNAKA
-3072 QGQNSADKGNIVE
+3072 KGQNSTDKGNIIE
-3085 QIKAQYEEAIKK
+3085 QIKAQYEETIKK

-3104 AGTSNSAVDKALSAT
+3104 AGTNGSAVDKALSAT

-3178 ATDPAIAGSKAATI
+3178 ATDPTIAGSRAATI
-3192 PANVTATNRNNSDKK
+3192 PANVTATNRNNPDKK

>member
-125 SNSTTSAAEISSI
+125 SKSTASAAEISSI

-239 SQMLELQEKAMNSES
+239 SQMLELQEKAMNPES

-278 SYMRVIKDNFLGNT
+278 SYMKVIKDNFLGNT

-338 SLASLDTSITN
+338 SLASLDTSIAN
-349 IIPALL
+349 MIPALL

-631 TDTSLQDKQSTGGNK
+631 TDQSLQDKKSVGGNK

-667 NSLYNIIFSDDENG
+667 NSLYNIIFSDDEDG
-681 SIIEKIEQQ
+681 SIIQKIEQQ

-983 GLSGAGSA
+983 GLGGAGSA

-1058 AFGAL
+1058 TFGAL
-1063 SGLGLGA
+1063 SGLGLGT

-1309 AYANERDTR
+1309 AYAKERDTR

-1370 INGET
+1370 INSDT

-1487 GQEIMKERDAEK
+1487 GQEIMKERGEEK

-1556 LSGKDSD
+1556 LSGKGSD

-1571 DALQIGGKKVA
+1571 DALQIGGRKVA
-1582 QTIDDAAE
+1582 QTIDDIGE
-1590 KFAKTDTGHEIIGKA
+1590 KMMKTKA
-1605 SEGLRKAKVA
+1605 GREA
-1615 IPKYFKKAKRDIDF
+1615 
-1629 VRSFHDRRLANLDAT
+1629 
-1644 AGYKDMNP
+1644 
-1652 LAKGLNRAY
+1652 LAKGREFIGAAGHNIARIY
-1661 EAKRYIAKS
+1661 DKGKYYAKAGKQATQNAVADATGLVAKDYSANYKSESVRKYVAQRGEVKSKLSGIAK
-1670 SVGQAV
+1670 A
-1676 EKVSN
+1676 E
-1681 VVTKPF
+1681 
-1687 SMAKDA
+1687 
-1693 VTSVKNTASDIVK
+1693 DIVK
-1706 DAKDRVAKEAA
+1706 QRQVAEAAADTAGTSAADIVKGAQDKAAKETAE
-1717 GDGALGTFKK
+1717 GGALGTFRK
-1727 CIDAVAEKVGSLDIV
+1727 CIDAVAEKVGNLDIV
-1742 KKHLGPNASKLVG
+1742 KKHLGPNAEKLVG
-1755 ALKNLGKSITPAM
+1755 SLKNLGKSITPKM
-1768 FTKIAPKFAEV
+1768 FIKIAPKFAKV
-1779 VGETAAVAGTA
+1779 VGETAAVVGTA
-1790 GILQIGFSLYDAVT
+1790 GVLQIGFSLYDAVT

-1823 MRTACSILQV
+1823 MRLACSILQV

-1874 TSEDDAAAIRLA
+1874 TSEDDAKAIKLA
-1886 QKEDKKER
+1886 QEDDKNAREE
-1894 DAYEKK
+1894 YEKK
-1900 TGKKLSDSE
+1900 TGQKMSDSE
-1909 WRKQHDAEIN
+1909 WRKHRDAEIN

-1933 TVGKFLFG
+1933 AVGKFLFG
-1941 ANDENGEYQNGLFA
+1941 ANDEN
-1955 NMKQGEYQ
+1955 GEYQ

-1999 IWDAAKNAANDI
+1999 IWDAAKNAAHDVG
-2011 KVWFTGGTKSD
+2011 VWFTGGTKSD

-2033 GDGIKNN
+2033 GEGIKNN

-2052 NVVQESAI
+2052 NVIQESAI

-2195 FSGIMFDLTSTI
+2195 FSGIMFDLTSPI

-2336 NKTEISTA
+2336 NKTETSTA

-2363 VLGSSGGYGT
+2363 VLGQSGGYGT

-2542 DPKQMEQFKAS
+2542 DPKQMEQFKAA
-2553 TIFRGYGPNN
+2553 TIFRGYGPKN

-2584 SDGSNA
+2584 SDGSDA

-2598 TAFGDVGL
+2598 TAFADVGL
-2606 SLNSRCADDQM
+2606 NLTSRCADDQM

-2639 FLHTYECDAYKG
+2639 FLRTYECDAYKDI
-2651 VTHVG
+2651 THVG

-2675 EDLNIDY
+2675 EDLDIDY

-2724 GASAKPKSPLEAF
+2724 GVNTKPKSPLEAF

-2758 TGTPWDDKGNSGRG
+2758 TGTPWDDKGSSRG
-2772 SVGGPID
+2772 GVGGPID

-2846 RREALVNFADVN
+2846 RREALVNFADAN

-2936 GAAPVGKMPS
+2936 GAAPSGKLPS
-2946 ASVLKSLPKLGLFG
+2946 ASVMKSLPKLGLFG

-3032 NKTDAERSAIKK
+3032 NKTDAERAAIKK

-3127 SAIKSIDIRAEAQ
+3127 SAIKSIDIHAEAQ
-3140 AMVKYLEVIAGKSV
+3140 AMVKYLEVIAGKSA
-3154 ETAQYTAKTA
+3154 ETAHYTAKTA

>member
-125 SNSTTSAAEISSI
+125 SKSTTTAAEISSI

-239 SQMLELQEKAMNSES
+239 SQMLELQEKAMNPES

-278 SYMRVIKDNFLGNT
+278 SYMKVIKDNFLGNT

-338 SLASLDTSITN
+338 SLASLDTSIAN
-349 IIPALL
+349 MIPALL

-522 TSVMKQMSK
+522 ESVMKQMSK

-631 TDTSLQDKQSTGGNK
+631 TDQSLQDKKSVGGNK

-824 SLLSNISST
+824 SLLSNITST

-983 GLSGAGSA
+983 GLGGAGSA

-1063 SGLGLGA
+1063 SGLGLGT

-1243 LAAGMASGY
+1243 LAAGMVSGY

-1355 RAQQDLSAKQDRDKL
+1355 RAQQDLTAKQDRDKL
-1370 INGET
+1370 IGADT

-1410 LGIVDPKEAAVEP
+1410 LGIVDPKEAAAEP

-1432 LVGDKTAQEIA
+1432 LVGDKTAQDIA

-1487 GQEIMKERDAEK
+1487 GQEIMKERSDEK

-1556 LSGKDSD
+1556 LSGKGSD

-1571 DALQIGGKKVA
+1571 DALQIGGRKVA
-1582 QTIDDAAE
+1582 QTIDDIGEKMMKTKAGREAIAKGREFIGAAGHNIARIYD
-1590 KFAKTDTGHEIIGKA
+1590 KGKYYAKAGKQA
-1605 SEGLRKAKVA
+1605 TQNAVA
-1615 IPKYFKKAKRDIDF
+1615 
-1629 VRSFHDRRLANLDAT
+1629 DAT
-1644 AGYKDMNP
+1644 GLVAKDYSANYKSESVRKYVAQRGEVKSK
-1652 LAKGLNRAY
+1652 LSG
-1661 EAKRYIAKS
+1661 IAK
-1670 SVGQAV
+1670 A
-1676 EKVSN
+1676 E
-1681 VVTKPF
+1681 
-1687 SMAKDA
+1687 
-1693 VTSVKNTASDIVK
+1693 DIVK
-1706 DAKDRVAKEAA
+1706 QRQVAEAAADTAGTSAADIVKGAQDKAAKETAE
-1717 GDGALGTFKK
+1717 GGALGTFRK
-1727 CIDAVAEKVGSLDIV
+1727 CIDAVAEKVGNLDIV
-1742 KKHLGPNASKLVG
+1742 KKHLGPNAEKLVG
-1755 ALKNLGKSITPAM
+1755 SLKNLGKSITPKM
-1768 FTKIAPKFAEV
+1768 FIKIAPKFAKV
-1779 VGETAAVAGTA
+1779 VGETAAVVGTA
-1790 GILQIGFSLYDAVT
+1790 GVLQIGFSLYDAVT

-1823 MRTACSILQV
+1823 MRLACSILQV

-1874 TSEDDAAAIRLA
+1874 TTEDDAKAIKLA
-1886 QKEDKKER
+1886 QEDDKNAREE
-1894 DAYEKK
+1894 YEKK
-1900 TGKKLSDSE
+1900 TGQKMSDSE
-1909 WRKQHDAEIN
+1909 WRKHRDAEIN

-1933 TVGKFLFG
+1933 AVGKFLFG
-1941 ANDENGEYQNGLFA
+1941 ANDEN
-1955 NMKQGEYQ
+1955 GEYQ

-1999 IWDAAKNAANDI
+1999 IWDAAKNAAHDVG
-2011 KVWFTGGTKSD
+2011 VWFTGGTKSD

-2052 NVVQESAI
+2052 NVIQESAI

-2121 EGVAV
+2121 QGVAV
-2126 FDPSWSEGQTSLFE
+2126 FDPSWSQGQTSLFE

-2195 FSGIMFDLTSTI
+2195 FSGIMFDLTSPI

-2294 TGLSGVLNSISTKK
+2294 TGLSGVLNSITTTK
-2308 AFTGGGEGDDSE
+2308 AFTGGGEGDDSQ

-2336 NKTEISTA
+2336 NKTDTSTA

-2542 DPKQMEQFKAS
+2542 DPKQMEQFKAA
-2553 TIFRGYGPNN
+2553 TIFRGYGPKN

-2584 SDGSNA
+2584 SDGSDA

-2598 TAFGDVGL
+2598 TAFADVGL

-2617 KQFEDAGAL
+2617 KQFEDVGAL

-2639 FLHTYECDAYKG
+2639 FLRTYECDAYKDI
-2651 VTHVG
+2651 THVG

-2758 TGTPWDDKGNSGRG
+2758 TGTPWEDKGSSSRG
-2772 SVGGPID
+2772 GVGGPID
-2779 PMSGDSEAN
+2779 PMSGDSETN

-2846 RREALVNFADVN
+2846 RREALVNFADAN
-2858 GVPVDSAE
+2858 AVPVDSAE

-2880 PSVSVSSMNGLGIDD
+2880 PSVSVSSMNGLGVDD

-2936 GAAPVGKMPS
+2936 GAAPSGKLPS
-2946 ASVLKSLPKLGLFG
+2946 ASAMKSLPKLGLFG

-2996 YGNIIASGM
+2996 YGNIIATGM

-3127 SAIKSIDIRAEAQ
+3127 SAIKSIDIHAEAQ
-3140 AMVKYLEVIAGKSV
+3140 AMVKYLEVIAGKST

-3178 ATDPAIAGSKAATI
+3178 ATDPNIAGSKAATI
-3192 PANVTATNRNNSDKK
+3192 PANVTAANRNNSDKK

>member
-120 SSSKS
+120 SS

-239 SQMLELQEKAMNSES
+239 SQMLELQEKAMNPES

-271 MGGFDPS
+271 MGWFDPS
-278 SYMRVIKDNFLGNT
+278 SYMKVIKDNFLGNT

-305 SMGPKPKRGFM
+305 LMGPKPKRGFM

-338 SLASLDTSITN
+338 SLASLDTSIAN

-441 MQDRYN
+441 MKDRYD

-465 DKVMRHMDFDSAADK
+465 DKVMRHMEFDFDADR
-480 EEVEKSINKFTSDL
+480 EEVEKSINKFATDL

-522 TSVMKQMSK
+522 ESVMKQMSK
-531 GDHMAMAT
+531 GDHMAMAL

-547 VSDFNNNYSDGDY
+547 VADFNNNYVDVDY
-560 TGYILNDNFSEAGKK
+560 SGYILNDNFSEAGKK

-587 KDKKLKSTGN
+587 KDIKFKSTGN
-597 ALLDKKLGIETGAKT
+597 AFLDKKLGIESGGKI
-612 SANDID
+612 SANDIA

-631 TDTSLQDKQSTGGNK
+631 TDDTLKDNKSVGGNK

-667 NSLYNIIFSDDENG
+667 NSLYNIIFSDDEDG
-681 SIIEKIEQQ
+681 SIIQKIEQQ
-690 IIKTFASVKKFLVDN
+690 IIQTFASVKKFLVDN

-813 DKKKQEASKKK
+813 DRKNQEASKKK
-824 SLLSNISST
+824 SLMSNITST
-833 LSQGY
+833 LTHGY

-960 FGAVKGLLGISIPG
+960 FGAIKGALGISIPG

-1028 YGKDKGNGE
+1028 FGKDKGNGE
-1037 KEGGLINSKFGKGL
+1037 KEGGIVNSKFGKGL

-1070 FGSSFG
+1070 FGGSFG

-1333 EAQQAALEQEMQ
+1333 GAQQAALEQEMQ

-1355 RAQQDLSAKQDRDKL
+1355 RAQQDLTAKQDRDKL

-1487 GQEIMKERDAEK
+1487 GQEIMKERGEEK

-1510 IAANAKDKLKNK
+1510 IAENAKDKLKNK

-1556 LSGKDSD
+1556 LSGKGSD

-1571 DALQIGGKKVA
+1571 DALQIGGRKVA
-1582 QTIDDAAE
+1582 QTIDDIGEKMMKTKAGREAIAKGREFIGAAGHNIARIYD
-1590 KFAKTDTGHEIIGKA
+1590 KGKYYAKAGKQA
-1605 SEGLRKAKVA
+1605 TQNAVA
-1615 IPKYFKKAKRDIDF
+1615 
-1629 VRSFHDRRLANLDAT
+1629 DAT
-1644 AGYKDMNP
+1644 GLVAKDYSANYKSESVRKYVAQRGEVKSK
-1652 LAKGLNRAY
+1652 LSG
-1661 EAKRYIAKS
+1661 IAK
-1670 SVGQAV
+1670 A
-1676 EKVSN
+1676 E
-1681 VVTKPF
+1681 
-1687 SMAKDA
+1687 
-1693 VTSVKNTASDIVK
+1693 DIVK
-1706 DAKDRVAKEAA
+1706 QRQVAEAAADTAGTSAADIVKGAQDKAAKETAE
-1717 GDGALGTFKK
+1717 GGALGTFRK
-1727 CIDAVAEKVGSLDIV
+1727 CIDAVAEKVGNLDIV
-1742 KKHLGPNASKLVG
+1742 KKHLGPNAEKLVG
-1755 ALKNLGKSITPAM
+1755 SLKNLGKSITPKM
-1768 FTKIAPKFAEV
+1768 FIKIAPKFAKV
-1779 VGETAAVAGTA
+1779 VGETAAVVGTA
-1790 GILQIGFSLYDAVT
+1790 GVLQIGFSLYDAVT

-1823 MRTACSILQV
+1823 MRLACSILQV

-1874 TSEDDAAAIRLA
+1874 TSEDDAKAIKLA
-1886 QKEDKKER
+1886 QEDDKNAREE
-1894 DAYEKK
+1894 YEKK
-1900 TGKKLSDSE
+1900 TGQKMSDSE
-1909 WRKQHDAEIN
+1909 WRKHRDAEIN

-1933 TVGKFLFG
+1933 AVGKFLFG
-1941 ANDENGEYQNGLFA
+1941 ANDEN
-1955 NMKQGEYQ
+1955 GEYQ

-1999 IWDAAKNAANDI
+1999 IWDAAKNAAHDVG
-2011 KVWFTGGTKSD
+2011 VWFTGGTKSD

-2052 NVVQESAI
+2052 NVIQESAI

-2195 FSGIMFDLTSTI
+2195 FSGIMFDLTSPI

-2308 AFTGGGEGDDSE
+2308 AFIGGGEGDDSE
-2320 QAKPNNITANQ
+2320 QAKPNTITANQ

-2336 NKTEISTA
+2336 NKTDTSTA

-2363 VLGSSGGYGT
+2363 VLGQSGGYGT

-2542 DPKQMEQFKAS
+2542 DPKQMEQFKAA
-2553 TIFRGYGPNN
+2553 TIFRGYGPKN

-2569 LTAGEAYYGTQYSLG
+2569 LTAGEQYYGTKYGLG
-2584 SDGSNA
+2584 SDGSTA
-2590 LDCGLFTK
+2590 LDCGLFTQF
-2598 TAFGDVGL
+2598 AFKDVGL

-2694 EKLFGVP
+2694 EKLFGIP

-2707 PGGIT
+2707 PGGIS
-2712 GKGSKAPGGNGK
+2712 GKGSKADGGGKGK

-2758 TGTPWDDKGNSGRG
+2758 TGTPWDDKGGRGGSRG
-2772 SVGGPID
+2772 SVGSADLPKDRQEFLDRVGKTAAEYDESKTLPSVTVAQAIVESAWGQSAPGNNYFGIKADSSWSGP
-2779 PMSGDSEAN
+2779 SNNLS
-2788 AKHVYK
+2788 
-2794 VLNDAGYTKEN
+2794 T
-2805 IAGIMGR
+2805 
-2812 LQQENHFR
+2812 QE
-2820 TNYDVEHTEPDG
+2820 E
-2832 TVLGGAGMIQWNGS
+2832 GAGGLYTITDGFRAYNTL
-2846 RREALVNFADVN
+2846 E
-2858 GVPVDSAE
+2858 DSVIDHDKFLIPYKMGPYTTPEEQA
-2866 LQTRF
+2866 QH
-2871 MLKEIDESY
+2871 LKDEGYATDSGYASKLMQIIDENDLTKY
-2880 PSVSVSSMNGLGIDD
+2880 DKFTG
-2895 SCTRWTD
+2895 
-2902 DYERGETSP
+2902 
-2911 QAYTYADDIYN
+2911 
-2922 KIGSGYFGGDAQKY
+2922 GGDAQKY
-2936 GAAPVGKMPS
+2936 GAAPSGKLPS
-2946 ASVLKSLPKLGLFG
+2946 ASALKSLPKLGLFG

-3032 NKTDAERSAIKK
+3032 NKTDAERAAIKK

-3127 SAIKSIDIRAEAQ
+3127 SAIKSIDIHAEAQ

>member
-125 SNSTTSAAEISSI
+125 SNSMTSAAEISSI

-239 SQMLELQEKAMNSES
+239 SQMLELQEKAMNPES

-278 SYMRVIKDNFLGNT
+278 SYMKVIKDNFLGNT

-338 SLASLDTSITN
+338 SLASLDTSIAN
-349 IIPALL
+349 MIPALL

-423 GPATVFDHKT
+423 GPATVFDHKI

-631 TDTSLQDKQSTGGNK
+631 TDTSLQDKKSVGGNK

-667 NSLYNIIFSDDENG
+667 NSLYNIIFSDDEDG
-681 SIIEKIEQQ
+681 SIIVKIEQQ

-705 IFKPIKEQIMPDKA
+705 IFKPIKEQIMPEKA

-1037 KEGGLINSKFGKGL
+1037 KEGGLVNSKFGKSL

-1370 INGET
+1370 INGDT

-1453 FSFDIQNFGKP
+1453 FTFDIQNFGKP

-1487 GQEIMKERDAEK
+1487 GQEIMKERGEEK

-1556 LSGKDSD
+1556 LSGKGSD

-1571 DALQIGGKKVA
+1571 DALQIGGRKVA
-1582 QTIDDAAE
+1582 QTIDDIGE
-1590 KFAKTDTGHEIIGKA
+1590 KMMKTKAGREAISKGREFLGTASHNIARLYDKGKYYAKAGKQTA
-1605 SEGLRKAKVA
+1605 QNA
-1615 IPKYFKKAKRDIDF
+1615 IA
-1629 VRSFHDRRLANLDAT
+1629 DAT
-1644 AGYKDMNP
+1644 GIVSKDYSANYKSESVRKYVAERGEVKSK
-1652 LAKGLNRAY
+1652 LSG
-1661 EAKRYIAKS
+1661 IAK
-1670 SVGQAV
+1670 A
-1676 EKVSN
+1676 E
-1681 VVTKPF
+1681 
-1687 SMAKDA
+1687 
-1693 VTSVKNTASDIVK
+1693 DIVK
-1706 DAKDRVAKEAA
+1706 DAQAKAAKEAS
-1717 GDGALGTFKK
+1717 GGGAFGTFKK
-1727 CIDAVAEKVGSLDIV
+1727 CIDAVANKVGDLDIV
-1742 KKHLGPNASKLVG
+1742 KKHLGPNAGKLVN
-1755 ALKNLGKSITPAM
+1755 ALKKLGQEITPSM
-1768 FTKIAPKFAEV
+1768 FTKIAPKFAKV
-1779 VGETAAVAGTA
+1779 VGETTAVVGTA
-1790 GILQIGFSLYDAVT
+1790 GVLQIGFSLYDAVT
-1804 GAIDADEIFGVPS
+1804 GAIDAAEIFGVPS

-1823 MRTACSILQV
+1823 MRLACSILQV

-1874 TSEDDAAAIRLA
+1874 TTEDDAAAIKLA
-1886 QKEDKKER
+1886 QEDDKKAR
-1894 DAYEKK
+1894 DAYEEK

-1909 WRKQHDAEIN
+1909 WRKHHDAEID

-1933 TVGKFLFG
+1933 AVGKFLFG
-1941 ANDENGEYQNGLFA
+1941 ANDEN
-1955 NMKQGEYQ
+1955 GEYQ

-1999 IWDAAKNAANDI
+1999 IWDAAKNAAHDVG
-2011 KVWFTGGTKSD
+2011 VWFTGGTKSD

-2052 NVVQESAI
+2052 NVIQESAI

-2195 FSGIMFDLTSTI
+2195 FSGIMFDLTSPI

-2264 IDVLFGKEDGSNGAT
+2264 IDVLFGKDDGSNGAT

-2294 TGLSGVLNSISTKK
+2294 TGLSGVLNSITTKK
-2308 AFTGGGEGDDSE
+2308 AFSGGGEGDDSE
-2320 QAKPNNITANQ
+2320 QAKPNTITANQ

-2336 NKTEISTA
+2336 NKTETSTA

-2363 VLGSSGGYGT
+2363 VLGQSGGYGT

-2542 DPKQMEQFKAS
+2542 DPKQMEQFKAA
-2553 TIFRGYGPNN
+2553 TIFRGYGPKN

-2584 SDGSNA
+2584 SDGSDA

-2598 TAFGDVGL
+2598 TAFADVGL

-2639 FLHTYECDAYKG
+2639 FLRTYECDAYKDI
-2651 VTHVG
+2651 THVG

-2758 TGTPWDDKGNSGRG
+2758 TGTPWDDKGGSSRG

-2846 RREALVNFADVN
+2846 RREALVNFADAN

-2936 GAAPVGKMPS
+2936 GAAPSGKLPS
-2946 ASVLKSLPKLGLFG
+2946 ASAMKSLPKLGLFG

-3032 NKTDAERSAIKK
+3032 NKTDAERAAIKK

-3127 SAIKSIDIRAEAQ
+3127 SAIKSIDIHAEAQ

>member
-66 IDDAKTK
+66 IDDTKTK

-239 SQMLELQEKAMNSES
+239 SQMLELQEKAMNPES

-278 SYMRVIKDNFLGNT
+278 SYMKVIKDNFLGNT

-338 SLASLDTSITN
+338 SLASLDTSIAN
-349 IIPALL
+349 MIPALL

-522 TSVMKQMSK
+522 TSVMKRMTK

-631 TDTSLQDKQSTGGNK
+631 TDQSLQDKKSVGGNK

-667 NSLYNIIFSDDENG
+667 NSLYNIIFSDDEDG
-681 SIIEKIEQQ
+681 SIIVKIEQQ

-1037 KEGGLINSKFGKGL
+1037 KKGGLINSKFGKGL

-1063 SGLGLGA
+1063 SGLGLGT

-1309 AYANERDTR
+1309 AYAKERDTR

-1370 INGET
+1370 INGDT

-1443 KDKKLAAKSN
+1443 KDKKLAAKPN
-1453 FSFDIQNFGKP
+1453 FTFDIQNFGKP
-1464 ADKADGTGRHA
+1464 ADKADGIGRHA

-1487 GQEIMKERDAEK
+1487 GQEIMKERSDEK

-1556 LSGKDSD
+1556 LSGKGSD

-1571 DALQIGGKKVA
+1571 DALQIGGRKVA
-1582 QTIDDAAE
+1582 QTIDDIGEKMMKTKAGREAIAKGREFIGAAGHNIARIYD
-1590 KFAKTDTGHEIIGKA
+1590 KGKYYAKAGKQA
-1605 SEGLRKAKVA
+1605 TQNAVA
-1615 IPKYFKKAKRDIDF
+1615 
-1629 VRSFHDRRLANLDAT
+1629 DAT
-1644 AGYKDMNP
+1644 GLVAKDYSANYKSESVRKYVAQRGEVKSK
-1652 LAKGLNRAY
+1652 LSG
-1661 EAKRYIAKS
+1661 IAK
-1670 SVGQAV
+1670 A
-1676 EKVSN
+1676 E
-1681 VVTKPF
+1681 
-1687 SMAKDA
+1687 
-1693 VTSVKNTASDIVK
+1693 DIVK
-1706 DAKDRVAKEAA
+1706 QRQVAEAAADTAGTSAADIVKGAQDKAAKETAE
-1717 GDGALGTFKK
+1717 GGALGTFRK
-1727 CIDAVAEKVGSLDIV
+1727 CIDAVAEKVGNLDIV
-1742 KKHLGPNASKLVG
+1742 KKHLGPNAEKLVG
-1755 ALKNLGKSITPAM
+1755 SLKNLGKTITPKM
-1768 FTKIAPKFAEV
+1768 FIKIAPKFAKV
-1779 VGETAAVAGTA
+1779 VGETAAVVGTA

-1823 MRTACSILQV
+1823 MRLACSILQV

-1874 TSEDDAAAIRLA
+1874 TSEDDAKAIKLA
-1886 QKEDKKER
+1886 QEDDKNAREE
-1894 DAYEKK
+1894 YEKK
-1900 TGKKLSDSE
+1900 TGQKMSDSE
-1909 WRKQHDAEIN
+1909 WRKHRDAEIN

-1933 TVGKFLFG
+1933 SVGKFLFG
-1941 ANDENGEYQNGLFA
+1941 ANDEN
-1955 NMKQGEYQ
+1955 GEYQ

-1999 IWDAAKNAANDI
+1999 IWDAAKNAAHDVG
-2011 KVWFTGGTKSD
+2011 VWFTGGTKSD

-2033 GDGIKNN
+2033 GEGIKNN

-2052 NVVQESAI
+2052 NVIQESAI

-2110 LFGFKLFADNG
+2110 LFGFKMFADNG

-2195 FSGIMFDLTSTI
+2195 FSGIMFDLTSPI

-2279 LGDRIFNEVKWGAKQ
+2279 LGDRIFNEVKWGASK
-2294 TGLSGVLNSISTKK
+2294 TGLSGVLNSITTKK

-2336 NKTEISTA
+2336 NKTDTSTA

-2363 VLGSSGGYGT
+2363 VLGQSGGYGT

-2542 DPKQMEQFKAS
+2542 DPKQMEQFKAA
-2553 TIFRGYGPNN
+2553 TIFRGYGPKD

-2569 LTAGEAYYGTQYSLG
+2569 LTAGEAYYGTEYGLG
-2584 SDGSNA
+2584 SDGSSK
-2590 LDCGLFTK
+2590 LDCGLFTQF
-2598 TAFGDVGL
+2598 AFKDVGL
-2606 SLNSRCADDQM
+2606 SLSSRCADDQM

-2772 SVGGPID
+2772 GVGGPID

-2846 RREALVNFADVN
+2846 RREALVNFADAN

-2936 GAAPVGKMPS
+2936 GAAPSGKLPS
-2946 ASVLKSLPKLGLFG
+2946 ASAMKSLPKLGLFG

-3032 NKTDAERSAIKK
+3032 NKTDAERAAIKK

-3127 SAIKSIDIRAEAQ
+3127 SAIKSIDIHAEAQ

>member
-1 MPKNRD
+1 MPNNRD
-7 TRWLK
+7 TRWLR
-12 NIGKSVAFGMKNVLN
+12 NIGKSVAFGMKNVIN
-27 EKMSESQSIRGSVYD
+27 DKMSESQGIRGSVYD

-55 RNKTAGAGKKF
+55 RNKNGGAGKAF
-66 IDDAKTK
+66 ISDAKAK
-73 AKETYEDAMKAL
+73 AKEKNDDAMKAL
-85 KSGDLYPDKDD
+85 KSGDLYPDKAD
-96 SGFDDD
+96 SGFDFDDD

-120 SSSKS
+120 TSSKS
-125 SNSTTSAAEISSI
+125 SKTTASAAEISSI
-138 GRVEKAT
+138 NRVERAT

-172 GFEKQAATAAKMTLS
+172 GFEKQAATAAKLTLN
-187 MLVAQEKQHSQSMG
+187 MLVAQQKQHSESMG

-225 EGSLRYYEDSLGIW
+225 EGSLRYYEDSLTIW
-239 SQMLELQEKAMNSES
+239 SQMLELQEKAMNPDS
-254 PFGKTGGRASD
+254 PFGNAGGKASD

-271 MGGFDPS
+271 MGFDPS
-278 SYMRVIKDNFLGNT
+278 SYMKVIKDNFLSKT
-292 PFGMLATGLSMAS
+292 PFGMMATGLSMAS

-316 NNPLGTVLEQAMSA
+316 NNPMGMLLEQAMDA
-330 FMPKMIEQ
+330 FMPKLVEQ
-338 SLASLDTSITN
+338 SLASLDTSIANILPAMISKITN
-349 IIPALL
+349 Q
-355 SKVTYQRN
+355 KN

-368 LAQFIGNVFGIDTK
+368 LAQFIGNVFGIDPK
-382 SGRFDPSKYNK
+382 GGKFDPSKYNK

-441 MQDRYN
+441 MKDRYD

-465 DKVMRHMDFDSAADK
+465 DKVMRHMDFDSDADR
-480 EEVEKSINKFTSDL
+480 EEVEKSINKFATDL
-494 AKGNIRYNPK
+494 AKGDIRYNPK

-522 TSVMKQMSK
+522 ESVMKQMSK
-531 GDHMAMAT
+531 GDHMAMAS

-547 VSDFNNNYSDGDY
+547 VADFNSNYADGDY
-560 TGYILNDNFSEAGKK
+560 SGYILNDNFSEAGKK

-587 KDKKLKSTGN
+587 KDIKFKSTGN
-597 ALLDKKLGIETGAKT
+597 AFLDKKLGIESGGKT
-612 SANDID
+612 SANDIA

-631 TDTSLQDKQSTGGNK
+631 TDDTLKDNKSVGGNK

-667 NSLYNIIFSDDENG
+667 NSLYNIIFSDDEDG
-681 SIIEKIEQQ
+681 SIIQKIEQQ
-690 IIKTFASVKKFLVDN
+690 IIQTFASVKKFLVDN

-813 DKKKQEASKKK
+813 DRKSQEASKKK
-824 SLLSNISST
+824 SLVSNITST
-833 LSQGY
+833 LTQGY

-960 FGAVKGLLGISIPG
+960 FGAIKGALGISIPG
-974 MIGGALNMV
+974 MVGGALNMV

-1028 YGKDKGNGE
+1028 FGKDKGNGE
-1037 KEGGLINSKFGKGL
+1037 KEGGIVNSKFGKGL

-1070 FGSSFG
+1070 FGGSFG

-1090 GGSALGIGLTSEKFK
+1090 GGSALGIGLTSEKFT

-1188 KTADAIAKPFSPLT
+1188 RTADAIAKPFSPIT

-1216 KSATDRVF
+1216 KSATDRIF

-1233 LLSSP
+1233 LISSP

-1265 ASRVGEASG
+1265 ANRIGEAGG

-1284 TLGAMLGMGDADLTS
+1284 TLGAMFGMGDADLTS
-1299 DKYKDLARAK
+1299 EKYKDLARAK
-1309 AYANERDTR
+1309 AYAKERDRR
-1318 QNRYFGRREALIAKH
+1318 QNRYFGRRDALIAKH
-1333 EAQQAALEQEMQ
+1333 EEQQAALEREMA

-1355 RAQQDLSAKQDRDKL
+1355 LAQQDLSAKQDRDKL
-1370 INGET
+1370 INGDT

-1432 LVGDKTAQEIA
+1432 LVGGKTAQDIA
-1443 KDKKLAAKSN
+1443 KDKELAAKSN
-1453 FSFDIQNFGKP
+1453 FTFGLQNFGKP
-1464 ADKADGTGRHA
+1464 ADKVDGTGRHA

-1487 GQEIMKERDAEK
+1487 GQEIMKERSDEK

-1510 IAANAKDKLKNK
+1510 IAENAKDKLKNK

-1556 LSGKDSD
+1556 LSGKPSD

-1582 QTIDDAAE
+1582 QTIDNAAE
-1590 KFAKTDTGHEIIGKA
+1590 KFAKTDTGREIIGKA
-1605 SEGLRKAKVA
+1605 SEGLRKVKAAV
-1615 IPKYFKKAKRDIDF
+1615 PKYFKKAKSDIDF

-1661 EAKRYIAKS
+1661 EAKRYVANS
-1670 SVGQAV
+1670 TVGQ
-1676 EKVSN
+1676 
-1681 VVTKPF
+1681 
-1687 SMAKDA
+1687 A
-1693 VTSVKNTASDIVK
+1693 VTSVKDTAADIVK

-1727 CIDAVAEKVGSLDIV
+1727 CIDTVADKVGSLDIV
-1742 KKHLGPNASKLVG
+1742 KKHLGPNAGKLVG

-1768 FTKIAPKFAEV
+1768 FTKIAPKFSKV

-1874 TSEDDAAAIRLA
+1874 TTEDDAAAIRLA
-1886 QKEDKKER
+1886 QEEDKKAR

-1900 TGKKLSDSE
+1900 TGKKMSDSE
-1909 WRKQHDAEIN
+1909 WRKHHDAEIN

-1933 TVGKFLFG
+1933 SIGKFLFG
-1941 ANDENGEYQNGLFA
+1941 ANDEN
-1955 NMKQGEYQ
+1955 GEYQ

-1999 IWDAAKNAANDI
+1999 IWDAAKNAANDVG
-2011 KVWFTGGTKSD
+2011 VWFTGGTKSD

-2052 NVVQESAI
+2052 NVIQESAI
-2060 SKGITNLKELG
+2060 SKGIKSLKELG
-2071 QEAVDKARNTVVW
+2071 QEAVDKARNTIVW

-2110 LFGFKLFADNG
+2110 LFGFKVFTDNG
-2121 EGVAV
+2121 EGVAK

-2145 PFNDACSNV
+2145 PFNDACNNV
-2154 SKFFTNLYTNITDFT
+2154 GKFFTDLYANVTNFA
-2169 NECAQE
+2169 NECSQE

-2195 FSGIMFDLTSTI
+2195 FSGIMFDLTSPM
-2207 RSAVSTI
+2207 RSAVANI
-2214 TSGIQNFF
+2214 TQGINNFF
-2222 GGIAN
+2222 GGISN

-2249 KGLLMPLPDTIKNKV
+2249 KGLLAPLPKTISDKV
-2264 IDVLFGKEDGSNGAT
+2264 IDVLFGKEDGSNGSS
-2279 LGDRIFNEVKWGAKQ
+2279 LGSRVMNEINWGADKL
-2294 TGLSGVLNSISTKK
+2294 GVKAVLNSITTTK
-2308 AFTGGGEGDDSE
+2308 AFTGGGEGDGSE

-2336 NKTEISTA
+2336 NKTDTSTA

-2355 DSQWSDLS
+2355 DSQWADMS

-2536 KSAKWV
+2536 RSAKWV
-2542 DPKQMEQFKAS
+2542 DPKQMEQLKAA
-2553 TIFRGYGPNN
+2553 TIFRGYGPKN

-2598 TAFGDVGL
+2598 TAFADVGL
-2606 SLNSRCADDQM
+2606 GLSSRCADDQM

-2626 IPLSQAGPGDLVF
+2626 VPLSQAGPGDLVF
-2639 FLHTYECDAYKG
+2639 FLRTYECEAYKDI
-2651 VTHVG
+2651 THVG

-2707 PGGIT
+2707 PGGIS
-2712 GKGSKAPGGNGK
+2712 GKGSKANGGDGK
-2724 GASAKPKSPLEAF
+2724 GAASAKPKSPLEAF

-2758 TGTPWDDKGNSGRG
+2758 TGTPWEDKAGGKGSRG
-2772 SVGGPID
+2772 VGGPID
-2779 PMSGDSEAN
+2779 PMSGDSETN

-2794 VLNDAGYTKEN
+2794 VLNSAGYTKEN

-2812 LQQENHFR
+2812 LQQENQFR
-2820 TNYDVEHTEPDG
+2820 TNYGVEHTEPDG

-2846 RREALVNFADVN
+2846 RREALVDFADAN

-2880 PSVSVSSMNGLGIDD
+2880 PSVTVSAMNGLGVDD

-2902 DYERGETSP
+2902 KYEVGEHSP

-2936 GAAPVGKMPS
+2936 GAAPSGKMPS
-2946 ASVLKSLPKLGLFG
+2946 ASSMKSLPKLGLFG

-2974 KGYNYTPDTK
+2974 KAFNYTPDTK

-3032 NKTDAERSAIKK
+3032 NKTDAERDAIKK
-3044 ANEEAKKAQEASTDT
+3044 ANEEAKKAQEASTVT
-3059 SLLSKKPSPNAKA
+3059 SLLASKPSPNAKA
-3072 QGQNSADKGNIVE
+3072 KGQNSTDKGNIIE
-3085 QIKAQYEEAIKK
+3085 QIKAQYEETIKK

-3104 AGTSNSAVDKALSAT
+3104 AGTNGSAVDKALSAT

-3178 ATDPAIAGSKAATI
+3178 ATDPTIAGSRAATI
-3192 PANVTATNRNNSDKK
+3192 PANVTATNRNNPDKK

>member
-111 FDDDDGATQ
+111 FDDDDGAAQ

-239 SQMLELQEKAMNSES
+239 SQMLELQEKAMNPES

-278 SYMRVIKDNFLGNT
+278 SYMKVIKDNFLGNN

-338 SLASLDTSITN
+338 SLASLDTSIAN

-522 TSVMKQMSK
+522 ESVMKQMSK

-560 TGYILNDNFSEAGKK
+560 TGYILNDNFSEASKK

-631 TDTSLQDKQSTGGNK
+631 TDQSLQDKKSTGGNK

-960 FGAVKGLLGISIPG
+960 FGAVKGLLGISMPG

-983 GLSGAGSA
+983 GLGGAGSA
-991 IGAIGLAPALGA
+991 IGVIGLAPAFGA

-1370 INGET
+1370 IGADT

-1487 GQEIMKERDAEK
+1487 GQEIMKERGEEK

-1556 LSGKDSD
+1556 LSGKGSD

-1571 DALQIGGKKVA
+1571 DALQIGGRKVA
-1582 QTIDDAAE
+1582 QTIDDIGEKMMKTKAGREAIAKGREFIGAAGHNIARIYD
-1590 KFAKTDTGHEIIGKA
+1590 KGKYYAKAGKQA
-1605 SEGLRKAKVA
+1605 TQNAVA
-1615 IPKYFKKAKRDIDF
+1615 
-1629 VRSFHDRRLANLDAT
+1629 DAT
-1644 AGYKDMNP
+1644 GLVAKDYSANYKSESVRKYVAQRGEVKSK
-1652 LAKGLNRAY
+1652 LSG
-1661 EAKRYIAKS
+1661 IAK
-1670 SVGQAV
+1670 A
-1676 EKVSN
+1676 E
-1681 VVTKPF
+1681 
-1687 SMAKDA
+1687 
-1693 VTSVKNTASDIVK
+1693 DIVK
-1706 DAKDRVAKEAA
+1706 QRQVAEAAADTAGTSAADIVKGAQDKAAKETAE
-1717 GDGALGTFKK
+1717 GGALGTFRK
-1727 CIDAVAEKVGSLDIV
+1727 CIDAVAEKVGNLDIV
-1742 KKHLGPNASKLVG
+1742 KKHLGPNAEKLVG
-1755 ALKNLGKSITPAM
+1755 SLKNLGKSITPKM
-1768 FTKIAPKFAEV
+1768 FIKIAPKFAKV
-1779 VGETAAVAGTA
+1779 VGETAAVVGTA
-1790 GILQIGFSLYDAVT
+1790 GVLQIGFSLYDAVT

-1823 MRTACSILQV
+1823 MRLACSILQV

-1874 TSEDDAAAIRLA
+1874 TTEDDAKAIKLA
-1886 QKEDKKER
+1886 QEDDKNAREE
-1894 DAYEKK
+1894 YEKK
-1900 TGKKLSDSE
+1900 TGQKMSDSE
-1909 WRKQHDAEIN
+1909 WRKHRDAEIN

-1933 TVGKFLFG
+1933 AVGKFLFG
-1941 ANDENGEYQNGLFA
+1941 ANDEN
-1955 NMKQGEYQ
+1955 GEYQ

-1999 IWDAAKNAANDI
+1999 IWDAAKNAAHDVG
-2011 KVWFTGGTKSD
+2011 VWFTGGTKSD

-2033 GDGIKNN
+2033 GEGIKNN

-2052 NVVQESAI
+2052 NVIQESAI

-2121 EGVAV
+2121 DGVAV
-2126 FDPSWSEGQTSLFE
+2126 FDPSWSKGQTSLFE

-2195 FSGIMFDLTSTI
+2195 FSGIMFDLTSPI

-2320 QAKPNNITANQ
+2320 QAKPNTITANQ

-2336 NKTEISTA
+2336 NKTDTSTA

-2363 VLGSSGGYGT
+2363 VLGQSGGYGT

-2542 DPKQMEQFKAS
+2542 DPKQMEQFKAA
-2553 TIFRGYGPNN
+2553 TIFRGYGPKN

-2569 LTAGEAYYGTQYSLG
+2569 LTAGEAYYGTEYGLG
-2584 SDGSNA
+2584 SDGSSK
-2590 LDCGLFTK
+2590 LDCGLFTQF
-2598 TAFGDVGL
+2598 AFKDVGL
-2606 SLNSRCADDQM
+2606 TLDNRCADAQM

-2639 FLHTYECDAYKG
+2639 FLRTYECEAYKDI
-2651 VTHVG
+2651 THVG

-2724 GASAKPKSPLEAF
+2724 GVNAKPKSPLEAF

-2758 TGTPWDDKGNSGRG
+2758 TGTSWDDKGSSGRG
-2772 SVGGPID
+2772 GVGGPID

-2846 RREALVNFADVN
+2846 RREALVNFADAN

-2946 ASVLKSLPKLGLFG
+2946 ASALKSLPKLGLFG

-3059 SLLSKKPSPNAKA
+3059 SLLSKKPDPNAKA
-3072 QGQNSADKGNIVE
+3072 KGQNSADKGNIVE

-3140 AMVKYLEVIAGKSV
+3140 AMVKYLEVIAGKSA
-3154 ETAQYTAKTA
+3154 ETAHYTAKTA

-3178 ATDPAIAGSKAATI
+3178 ATDPNIAGSKAATI

>member
-1 MPKNRD
+1 MPNNRD
-7 TRWLK
+7 TRWLR
-12 NIGKSVAFGMKNVLN
+12 NIGKSVAFGMKNVIN
-27 EKMSESQSIRGSVYD
+27 DKMSESQGIRGSVYD

-55 RNKTAGAGKKF
+55 RNKNGGAGKAF
-66 IDDAKTK
+66 IADAKAK
-73 AKETYEDAMKAL
+73 AKETYDDAMKAL
-85 KSGDLYPDKDD
+85 KSGDLYPDKAD
-96 SGFDDD
+96 SGFDFDDD

-120 SSSKS
+120 TSSKS
-125 SNSTTSAAEISSI
+125 SKTTASAAEISSI
-138 GRVEKAT
+138 NRVERAT

-172 GFEKQAATAAKMTLS
+172 GFEKQAATAAKLTLN
-187 MLVAQEKQHSQSMG
+187 MLVAQQKQHSESMG

-225 EGSLRYYEDSLGIW
+225 EGSLRYYEDSLTIW
-239 SQMLELQEKAMNSES
+239 SQMLELQEKAMNPDS
-254 PFGKTGGRASD
+254 PFGNAGGKASD

-271 MGGFDPS
+271 MGFDPS
-278 SYMRVIKDNFLGNT
+278 SYMKVIKDNFLSKT
-292 PFGMLATGLSMAS
+292 PFGMMATGLSMAS

-316 NNPLGTVLEQAMSA
+316 NNPMGMLLEQAMDA
-330 FMPKMIEQ
+330 FMPKLVEQ
-338 SLASLDTSITN
+338 SLASLDTSIANILPAMISKITN
-349 IIPALL
+349 Q
-355 SKVTYQRN
+355 KN
-363 NYNSS
+363 NYNST
-368 LAQFIGNVFGIDTK
+368 LAQFIGNVFGVDPK
-382 SGRFDPSKYNK
+382 GGKFDPSKYNK

-441 MQDRYN
+441 MKDRYD

-465 DKVMRHMDFDSAADK
+465 DKVMRHMDFDSDADR
-480 EEVEKSINKFTSDL
+480 EEVEKSINRFATDL

-522 TSVMKQMSK
+522 ESVMKQMSK
-531 GDHMAMAT
+531 GDHMAMAS

-547 VSDFNNNYSDGDY
+547 VADFNSNYADGDY
-560 TGYILNDNFSEAGKK
+560 SGYILNDNFSEAGKK

-587 KDKKLKSTGN
+587 KDIKFKSTGN
-597 ALLDKKLGIETGAKT
+597 AFLDKKLGIESGGKT
-612 SANDID
+612 SANDIA

-631 TDTSLQDKQSTGGNK
+631 TDDSLKDNKSVGGNK

-667 NSLYNIIFSDDENG
+667 NSLYNIIFSDDEDG
-681 SIIEKIEQQ
+681 SIIVKIEQQ

-813 DKKKQEASKKK
+813 DRKSQEASKKK
-824 SLLSNISST
+824 SLVSNITST
-833 LSQGY
+833 LTQGY

-960 FGAVKGLLGISIPG
+960 FGAIKGALGISIPG
-974 MIGGALNMV
+974 MVGGALNMV

-1028 YGKDKGNGE
+1028 FGKDKGNGE
-1037 KEGGLINSKFGKGL
+1037 KEGGIVNSKFGKGL

-1070 FGSSFG
+1070 FGGSFG

-1131 VGVVNPLKIRFEKGA
+1131 VGVVNPLKLRFEKGA

-1188 KTADAIAKPFSPLT
+1188 RTADAIAKPFSPIT

-1216 KSATDRVF
+1216 KSATDRIF

-1233 LLSSP
+1233 LISSP

-1265 ASRVGEASG
+1265 ANRIGEAGG

-1284 TLGAMLGMGDADLTS
+1284 TLGAMFGMGDADLTS
-1299 DKYKDLARAK
+1299 EKYKDLARAK
-1309 AYANERDTR
+1309 AYANERDRR
-1318 QNRYFGRREALIAKH
+1318 QNRYFGRRDALIAKH
-1333 EAQQAALEQEMQ
+1333 EEQQAALEREM
-1345 ANGWSSKDKR
+1345 AASGWSSKDKR
-1355 RAQQDLSAKQDRDKL
+1355 LAQQDLTAKQDRDKL
-1370 INGET
+1370 INGDT

-1432 LVGDKTAQEIA
+1432 LVGGKTAQDIA
-1443 KDKKLAAKSN
+1443 KDKELAAKSN
-1453 FSFDIQNFGKP
+1453 FTFGLQNFGKP
-1464 ADKADGTGRHA
+1464 ADKVDGTGRHA

-1487 GQEIMKERDAEK
+1487 GQEIMKERSDEK

-1510 IAANAKDKLKNK
+1510 IAENAKDKLKNK

-1556 LSGKDSD
+1556 LSGKPSD

-1582 QTIDDAAE
+1582 QTIDNAAE
-1590 KFAKTDTGHEIIGKA
+1590 KFAKTDTGREIIGKA
-1605 SEGLRKAKVA
+1605 SEGLRKVKAAV
-1615 IPKYFKKAKRDIDF
+1615 PKYFKKAKSDIDF

-1661 EAKRYIAKS
+1661 EAKRYVANS
-1670 SVGQAV
+1670 TVGQ
-1676 EKVSN
+1676 
-1681 VVTKPF
+1681 
-1687 SMAKDA
+1687 A
-1693 VTSVKNTASDIVK
+1693 VTSVKDTAADIVK

-1727 CIDAVAEKVGSLDIV
+1727 CIDTVADKVGSLDIV
-1742 KKHLGPNASKLVG
+1742 KKHLGPNAGKLVG

-1768 FTKIAPKFAEV
+1768 FTKIAPKFSKV

-1874 TSEDDAAAIRLA
+1874 TTEDDAAAIRLA
-1886 QKEDKKER
+1886 QEEDKKAR

-1900 TGKKLSDSE
+1900 TGKKMSDSE
-1909 WRKQHDAEIN
+1909 WRKHHDAEIN
-1919 DKKESERLAGVRQT
+1919 DKKDSERLAGVRQT
-1933 TVGKFLFG
+1933 SIGKFLFG
-1941 ANDENGEYQNGLFA
+1941 ANDEN
-1955 NMKQGEYQ
+1955 GEYQ

-1999 IWDAAKNAANDI
+1999 IWDAAKNAANDVG
-2011 KVWFTGGTKSD
+2011 VWFTGGTKSD

-2040 LKWFFGEVDDDG
+2040 LKWFFGEVDDEG
-2052 NVVQESAI
+2052 NVIQESAI
-2060 SKGITNLKELG
+2060 SKGIKSLKELG
-2071 QEAVDKARNTVVW
+2071 QEAVDKARNTIVW

-2110 LFGFKLFADNG
+2110 LFGFKVFTDNG
-2121 EGVAV
+2121 EGVAK

-2145 PFNDACSNV
+2145 PFNDACNNV
-2154 SKFFTNLYTNITDFT
+2154 GKFFTDLYTNVTNFA
-2169 NECAQE
+2169 NECSQE

-2195 FSGIMFDLTSTI
+2195 FSGIMFDLTSPM
-2207 RSAVSTI
+2207 RSAVANI
-2214 TSGIQNFF
+2214 TQGINNFF
-2222 GGIAN
+2222 GGISN

-2249 KGLLMPLPDTIKNKV
+2249 KGLLAPLPKTISDKV
-2264 IDVLFGKEDGSNGAT
+2264 IDVLFGKEDGSNGSS
-2279 LGDRIFNEVKWGAKQ
+2279 LGSRVMNEINWGADKL
-2294 TGLSGVLNSISTKK
+2294 GMKGVLNSVTSTK
-2308 AFTGGGEGDDSE
+2308 AFTGGGEGDGSE

-2336 NKTEISTA
+2336 NKTDTSTA

-2355 DSQWSDLS
+2355 DSQWADMS

-2536 KSAKWV
+2536 RSAKWV
-2542 DPKQMEQFKAS
+2542 DPKQMEQLKAA
-2553 TIFRGYGPNN
+2553 TIFRGYGPKN

-2569 LTAGEAYYGTQYSLG
+2569 LTAGEQYYGTQYKLG

-2590 LDCGLFTK
+2590 LDCGLFTQ

-2606 SLNSRCADDQM
+2606 GLSSRCADDQM

-2626 IPLSQAGPGDLVF
+2626 VPLSQAGPGDLVF
-2639 FLHTYECDAYKG
+2639 FLRTYECEAYKDI
-2651 VTHVG
+2651 THVG

-2707 PGGIT
+2707 PGGIS
-2712 GKGSKAPGGNGK
+2712 GKGSKATGGDGK
-2724 GASAKPKSPLEAF
+2724 GAASAKPKSPLEAF

-2758 TGTPWDDKGNSGRG
+2758 TGTPWEDKAGGKGSRG
-2772 SVGGPID
+2772 VGGPID
-2779 PMSGDSEAN
+2779 PMSGDSETN

-2794 VLNDAGYTKEN
+2794 VLNSAGYTKEN

-2812 LQQENHFR
+2812 LQQENQFR
-2820 TNYDVEHTEPDG
+2820 TNYGVEHTEPDG

-2846 RREALVNFADVN
+2846 RREALVDFADAN

-2880 PSVSVSSMNGLGIDD
+2880 PSVTVSAMNGLGVDD

-2902 DYERGETSP
+2902 KYEVGEHSP

-2936 GAAPVGKMPS
+2936 GAAPSGKMPS
-2946 ASVLKSLPKLGLFG
+2946 ASSMKSLPKLGLFG
-2960 GGDTTVLKQIASNS
+2960 GGDTTVLKQIASNN
-2974 KGYNYTPDTK
+2974 KAFNYTPDTK

-3032 NKTDAERSAIKK
+3032 NKTDAERAAIKK

-3072 QGQNSADKGNIVE
+3072 KGQNSADKGNIVE
-3085 QIKAQYEEAIKK
+3085 QIKAQYEETIKK

-3104 AGTSNSAVDKALSAT
+3104 AGTNGSAVDKALSAT

-3178 ATDPAIAGSKAATI
+3178 ATDPTIAGSRAATI
-3192 PANVTATNRNNSDKK
+3192 PANVTATNRNNPDKK

>member
-96 SGFDDD
+96 SGFSDD

-239 SQMLELQEKAMNSES
+239 SQMLELQEKAMNPES

-278 SYMRVIKDNFLGNT
+278 SYMKVIKDNFLGNT

-316 NNPLGTVLEQAMSA
+316 NNPVGTILEQAMSA

-338 SLASLDTSITN
+338 SLASLDTSIAN
-349 IIPALL
+349 MIPALL

-631 TDTSLQDKQSTGGNK
+631 TDQSLQDKKSVGGNK

-833 LSQGY
+833 LSKGY

-901 PIGALVAGTGISLLS
+901 PIGALVAGTGISLFS

-1076 LIGALGLGPMAMAL
+1076 LIGALGLGPMTMAL
-1090 GGSALGIGLTSEKFK
+1090 AGSALGIGLTSEKFK

-1370 INGET
+1370 IGADT

-1410 LGIVDPKEAAVEP
+1410 LGIVDPKEDAVEP

-1432 LVGDKTAQEIA
+1432 LVGDRTAQDIA
-1443 KDKKLAAKSN
+1443 KDKKLAAKPN
-1453 FSFDIQNFGKP
+1453 FTFDIQNFGKP
-1464 ADKADGTGRHA
+1464 ADKVDGTGRHA

-1487 GQEIMKERDAEK
+1487 GQEIMKERGEEK

-1556 LSGKDSD
+1556 LSGKGSD

-1571 DALQIGGKKVA
+1571 DALQIGGRKVA
-1582 QTIDDAAE
+1582 QTIDDIGE
-1590 KFAKTDTGHEIIGKA
+1590 KMMKTKAGREAIAKGREFLGTASHNIARLYDKSKYYAKAGKQTA
-1605 SEGLRKAKVA
+1605 QNA
-1615 IPKYFKKAKRDIDF
+1615 IA
-1629 VRSFHDRRLANLDAT
+1629 DAT
-1644 AGYKDMNP
+1644 GLVAKDYSANYKSESVRKYVAERGEVKSK
-1652 LAKGLNRAY
+1652 LSG
-1661 EAKRYIAKS
+1661 IAK
-1670 SVGQAV
+1670 A
-1676 EKVSN
+1676 E
-1681 VVTKPF
+1681 
-1687 SMAKDA
+1687 
-1693 VTSVKNTASDIVK
+1693 DIVK
-1706 DAKDRVAKEAA
+1706 DAQAKAAKEAS
-1717 GDGALGTFKK
+1717 GGGAFGTFKK
-1727 CIDAVAEKVGSLDIV
+1727 CIDTVANKVGDLDIV
-1742 KKHLGPNASKLVG
+1742 KKHLGPNAGKLVN
-1755 ALKNLGKSITPAM
+1755 ALKKLGQEITPSM
-1768 FTKIAPKFAEV
+1768 FTKIAPKFAKV
-1779 VGETAAVAGTA
+1779 VGETTAVVGTA
-1790 GILQIGFSLYDAVT
+1790 GVLQIGFSLYDAVT
-1804 GAIDADEIFGVPS
+1804 GAIDAAEIFGVPS

-1823 MRTACSILQV
+1823 MRLACSILQV

-1874 TSEDDAAAIRLA
+1874 TTEDDAAAIKLA
-1886 QKEDKKER
+1886 QEDDKKAR
-1894 DAYEKK
+1894 DAYEEK

-1909 WRKQHDAEIN
+1909 WRKHHDAEIN

-1933 TVGKFLFG
+1933 AVGKFLFG
-1941 ANDENGEYQNGLFA
+1941 ANDEN
-1955 NMKQGEYQ
+1955 GEYQ

-1999 IWDAAKNAANDI
+1999 IWDAAKNAAHDVG
-2011 KVWFTGGTKSD
+2011 VWFTGGTKSD

-2033 GDGIKNN
+2033 GEGIKNN

-2195 FSGIMFDLTSTI
+2195 FSGIMFDLTSPI

-2294 TGLSGVLNSISTKK
+2294 TGLSGVLNSITTKK
-2308 AFTGGGEGDDSE
+2308 VFSGGGEGDDSE

-2336 NKTEISTA
+2336 NKTETSTA

-2363 VLGSSGGYGT
+2363 VLGQSGGYGT

-2542 DPKQMEQFKAS
+2542 DPKQMEQFKAA
-2553 TIFRGYGPNN
+2553 TIFRGYGPKD

-2584 SDGSNA
+2584 SDGSDA

-2598 TAFGDVGL
+2598 TAFADVGL

-2639 FLHTYECDAYKG
+2639 FLRTYECDAYKDI
-2651 VTHVG
+2651 THVG

-2707 PGGIT
+2707 PGGIS

-2758 TGTPWDDKGNSGRG
+2758 NGTPWDDKGGSSRG
-2772 SVGGPID
+2772 GVGGPID
-2779 PMSGDSEAN
+2779 PMSGDSETN

-2846 RREALVNFADVN
+2846 RREALVNFADAN

-2936 GAAPVGKMPS
+2936 GAAPSGKLPS
-2946 ASVLKSLPKLGLFG
+2946 ASAMKSLPKLGLFG

-2984 YEGSV
+2984 FEGSV

-3032 NKTDAERSAIKK
+3032 NKTDAERAAIKK

-3059 SLLSKKPSPNAKA
+3059 SLLSRNPSPNAKA
-3072 QGQNSADKGNIVE
+3072 HGQNSADKGNIVE

-3127 SAIKSIDIRAEAQ
+3127 SAIKSIDIHAEAQ

-3192 PANVTATNRNNSDKK
+3192 PANVTAANRNNSDKK

>member
-125 SNSTTSAAEISSI
+125 SKSTTSAAEISSI

-239 SQMLELQEKAMNSES
+239 SQMLELQEKAMNPES

-278 SYMRVIKDNFLGNT
+278 SYMKVIKDNFLGNT

-338 SLASLDTSITN
+338 SLASLDTSIAN
-349 IIPALL
+349 MIPALL

-749 GAFSFAANA
+749 GAFSFASNA

-916 QSTKFK
+916 QSTKFR

-948 NKNKNAIIGGGM
+948 SKNKNAIIGGGM

-1355 RAQQDLSAKQDRDKL
+1355 RAQQDLTAKQDRDKL

-1487 GQEIMKERDAEK
+1487 GQEIMKERGEEK
-1499 KRQSMLDLLRP
+1499 KRQNMLDLLRP

-1556 LSGKDSD
+1556 LSGKGSD

-1571 DALQIGGKKVA
+1571 DALQIGGRKVA
-1582 QTIDDAAE
+1582 QTIDDIGE
-1590 KFAKTDTGHEIIGKA
+1590 KMMKTKAGREAISKGREFIGTASHNIARLYDKSKYYAKAGKQTA
-1605 SEGLRKAKVA
+1605 QNA
-1615 IPKYFKKAKRDIDF
+1615 IA
-1629 VRSFHDRRLANLDAT
+1629 DAT
-1644 AGYKDMNP
+1644 GLVAKDYSANYKSESVRKYVAERGEVKSK
-1652 LAKGLNRAY
+1652 LSG
-1661 EAKRYIAKS
+1661 IAK
-1670 SVGQAV
+1670 A
-1676 EKVSN
+1676 E
-1681 VVTKPF
+1681 
-1687 SMAKDA
+1687 
-1693 VTSVKNTASDIVK
+1693 DIVK
-1706 DAKDRVAKEAA
+1706 DAQAKAAKEAS
-1717 GDGALGTFKK
+1717 GGGAFGTFKK
-1727 CIDAVAEKVGSLDIV
+1727 CIDAVANKVGDLDIV
-1742 KKHLGPNASKLVG
+1742 KKHLGPNAGKLVN
-1755 ALKNLGKSITPAM
+1755 ALKKLGQEITPSM
-1768 FTKIAPKFAEV
+1768 FTKIAPKFAKV
-1779 VGETAAVAGTA
+1779 VGETTAVVGTA
-1790 GILQIGFSLYDAVT
+1790 GVLQIGFSLYDAVT
-1804 GAIDADEIFGVPS
+1804 GAIDAAEIFGVPS

-1823 MRTACSILQV
+1823 MRLACSILQV

-1874 TSEDDAAAIRLA
+1874 TTEDDAAAIKLA
-1886 QKEDKKER
+1886 QEDDKKAR
-1894 DAYEKK
+1894 DAYEEK

-1909 WRKQHDAEIN
+1909 WRKHHDAEID

-1933 TVGKFLFG
+1933 AVGKFLFG
-1941 ANDENGEYQNGLFA
+1941 ANDEN
-1955 NMKQGEYQ
+1955 GEYQ

-1999 IWDAAKNAANDI
+1999 IWDAAKNAAHDVG
-2011 KVWFTGGTKSD
+2011 VWFTGGTKSD

-2033 GDGIKNN
+2033 GEGIKNN

-2195 FSGIMFDLTSTI
+2195 FSGIMFDLTSPI

-2336 NKTEISTA
+2336 NKTETSTA

-2363 VLGSSGGYGT
+2363 VLGQSGGYGT

-2542 DPKQMEQFKAS
+2542 DPKQMEQFKAA
-2553 TIFRGYGPNN
+2553 TIFRGYGPKN

-2584 SDGSNA
+2584 SDGSDA

-2598 TAFGDVGL
+2598 TAFADVGL

-2639 FLHTYECDAYKG
+2639 FLRTYECDAYKDI
-2651 VTHVG
+2651 THVG

-2712 GKGSKAPGGNGK
+2712 GKGSKADGGGKGK

-2758 TGTPWDDKGNSGRG
+2758 TGTPWDDKGGRGGSRG
-2772 SVGGPID
+2772 SVGSADLPKDRQEFLDRVGKTAAEYDESKTLPSVTVAQAIVESAWGQSAPGNNYFGIKADSSWSGP
-2779 PMSGDSEAN
+2779 SNNLS
-2788 AKHVYK
+2788 
-2794 VLNDAGYTKEN
+2794 T
-2805 IAGIMGR
+2805 
-2812 LQQENHFR
+2812 QE
-2820 TNYDVEHTEPDG
+2820 E
-2832 TVLGGAGMIQWNGS
+2832 GAGGLYTITDGFRAYNTL
-2846 RREALVNFADVN
+2846 E
-2858 GVPVDSAE
+2858 DSVIDHDKFLIPYKMGPYTTPEEQA
-2866 LQTRF
+2866 QH
-2871 MLKEIDESY
+2871 LKDEGYATDSGYASKLMQIIDENNLTKY
-2880 PSVSVSSMNGLGIDD
+2880 DKFTG
-2895 SCTRWTD
+2895 
-2902 DYERGETSP
+2902 
-2911 QAYTYADDIYN
+2911 
-2922 KIGSGYFGGDAQKY
+2922 GGDAQKY
-2936 GAAPVGKMPS
+2936 GAAPSGKLPS
-2946 ASVLKSLPKLGLFG
+2946 ASALKSLPKLGLFG

-2996 YGNIIASGM
+2996 YGNIIATGM

-3032 NKTDAERSAIKK
+3032 NKTDAERAAIKK

-3127 SAIKSIDIRAEAQ
+3127 SAIKSIDIHAEAQ

>member
-1 MPKNRD
+1 MVHFFSWIIEKGVHYMPKNRD

-96 SGFDDD
+96 SGFGDD

-138 GRVEKAT
+138 DRVEKAT

-239 SQMLELQEKAMNSES
+239 SQMLELQEKAMNPES

-278 SYMRVIKDNFLGNT
+278 SYMKVIKDNFLGNT

-330 FMPKMIEQ
+330 FMPKIIEQ
-338 SLASLDTSITN
+338 SLASLDTSIAN
-349 IIPALL
+349 MIPALL

-631 TDTSLQDKQSTGGNK
+631 TDISLKDKQSTGGNK

-1309 AYANERDTR
+1309 AYAKERDTR

-1333 EAQQAALEQEMQ
+1333 EAQQAVLEQEMQ

-1370 INGET
+1370 INSDT

-1487 GQEIMKERDAEK
+1487 GQEIMKERSDEK

-1556 LSGKDSD
+1556 LSGKGSD

-1571 DALQIGGKKVA
+1571 DALQIGGRKVA
-1582 QTIDDAAE
+1582 QTIDDIGEKMMKTKAGREAIAKGREFIGAAGHNIARIYD
-1590 KFAKTDTGHEIIGKA
+1590 KGKYYAKTGKQTA
-1605 SEGLRKAKVA
+1605 QNA
-1615 IPKYFKKAKRDIDF
+1615 IA
-1629 VRSFHDRRLANLDAT
+1629 DAT
-1644 AGYKDMNP
+1644 GIVSKDYSANYKSESVRKYVAERGEVKSK
-1652 LAKGLNRAY
+1652 LSG
-1661 EAKRYIAKS
+1661 IAK
-1670 SVGQAV
+1670 A
-1676 EKVSN
+1676 E
-1681 VVTKPF
+1681 
-1687 SMAKDA
+1687 
-1693 VTSVKNTASDIVK
+1693 DIVK
-1706 DAKDRVAKEAA
+1706 DAQAKAAKEAS
-1717 GDGALGTFKK
+1717 GGGAFGTFKK
-1727 CIDAVAEKVGSLDIV
+1727 CIDTVANKVGDLDIV
-1742 KKHLGPNASKLVG
+1742 KKHLGPNAGKLVN
-1755 ALKNLGKSITPAM
+1755 ALKKLGQEITPSM
-1768 FTKIAPKFAEV
+1768 FTKIAPKFAKV
-1779 VGETAAVAGTA
+1779 VGETTAVVGTA
-1790 GILQIGFSLYDAVT
+1790 GVLQIGFSLYDAVT
-1804 GAIDADEIFGVPS
+1804 GAIDAAEIFGVPS

-1823 MRTACSILQV
+1823 MRLACSILQV

-1874 TSEDDAAAIRLA
+1874 TTEDDAAAIKLA
-1886 QKEDKKER
+1886 QEDDKKAR
-1894 DAYEKK
+1894 DAYEEKI
-1900 TGKKLSDSE
+1900 GKKLSDSE
-1909 WRKQHDAEIN
+1909 WRKQHDAEID

-1933 TVGKFLFG
+1933 AVGKFLFG
-1941 ANDENGEYQNGLFA
+1941 ANDEN
-1955 NMKQGEYQ
+1955 GEYQ

-1999 IWDAAKNAANDI
+1999 IWDAAKNAAHDVG
-2011 KVWFTGGTKSD
+2011 VWFTGGTKSD

-2033 GDGIKNN
+2033 GEGIKNN

-2052 NVVQESAI
+2052 NVIQESAI

-2195 FSGIMFDLTSTI
+2195 FSGIMFDLTSPI

-2336 NKTEISTA
+2336 NKTDTSTA

-2542 DPKQMEQFKAS
+2542 DPKQMEQFKAA
-2553 TIFRGYGPNN
+2553 TIFRGYGPKD

-2569 LTAGEAYYGTQYSLG
+2569 LTAGEAYYGTEYGLG
-2584 SDGSNA
+2584 SDGSSK
-2590 LDCGLFTK
+2590 LDCGLFTQF
-2598 TAFGDVGL
+2598 AFKDVGL
-2606 SLNSRCADDQM
+2606 TLDNRCADAQM

-2639 FLHTYECDAYKG
+2639 FLRTYECDAYKDI
-2651 VTHVG
+2651 THVG

-2724 GASAKPKSPLEAF
+2724 GVNAKPKSPLEAF

-2772 SVGGPID
+2772 GVGGPID

-2846 RREALVNFADVN
+2846 RREALVNFADAN

-2946 ASVLKSLPKLGLFG
+2946 ASALKSLPKLGLFG

-3032 NKTDAERSAIKK
+3032 NKTDAERAAIKK

-3127 SAIKSIDIRAEAQ
+3127 SAIKSIDIHAEAQ

-3178 ATDPAIAGSKAATI
+3178 ATDPNIAGSKAATI
-3192 PANVTATNRNNSDKK
+3192 PANVTAANRNNSDKK

>member
-96 SGFDDD
+96 SGFGDD

-239 SQMLELQEKAMNSES
+239 SQMLELQEKAMNPES

-278 SYMRVIKDNFLGNT
+278 SYMKVIKDNFLGNT

-338 SLASLDTSITN
+338 SLASLDTSIAN
-349 IIPALL
+349 MIPALL

-631 TDTSLQDKQSTGGNK
+631 TDQSLQDKKSVGGNK

-667 NSLYNIIFSDDENG
+667 NSLYNIIFSDDEDG
-681 SIIEKIEQQ
+681 SIIVKIEQQ

-1265 ASRVGEASG
+1265 ANRVGEASG

-1284 TLGAMLGMGDADLTS
+1284 TLGAMLGMGDADLIS

-1370 INGET
+1370 IGADT

-1556 LSGKDSD
+1556 LSGKGSD

-1571 DALQIGGKKVA
+1571 DALQIGGRKVA
-1582 QTIDDAAE
+1582 QTIDDIGE
-1590 KFAKTDTGHEIIGKA
+1590 KMMKTKA
-1605 SEGLRKAKVA
+1605 GREA
-1615 IPKYFKKAKRDIDF
+1615 
-1629 VRSFHDRRLANLDAT
+1629 
-1644 AGYKDMNP
+1644 
-1652 LAKGLNRAY
+1652 LAKGREFIGTASHNIARLY
-1661 EAKRYIAKS
+1661 DKSKYYAKAGKQTAQNAIADATGIVSKDYSANYKSESVRKYVAERGEVKSKLSGIAK
-1670 SVGQAV
+1670 A
-1676 EKVSN
+1676 E
-1681 VVTKPF
+1681 
-1687 SMAKDA
+1687 
-1693 VTSVKNTASDIVK
+1693 DIVK
-1706 DAKDRVAKEAA
+1706 DAQAKAAKEAS
-1717 GDGALGTFKK
+1717 GGGAFGTFKK
-1727 CIDAVAEKVGSLDIV
+1727 CIDAVANKVGDLDIV
-1742 KKHLGPNASKLVG
+1742 KKHLGPNAGKLVN
-1755 ALKNLGKSITPAM
+1755 ALKKLGQEITPSM
-1768 FTKIAPKFAEV
+1768 FTKIAPKFAKV
-1779 VGETAAVAGTA
+1779 VGETTAVVGTA
-1790 GILQIGFSLYDAVT
+1790 GVLQIGFSLYDAVT
-1804 GAIDADEIFGVPS
+1804 GAIDAAEIFGVPS

-1823 MRTACSILQV
+1823 MRLACSILQV

-1874 TSEDDAAAIRLA
+1874 TTEDDAAAIKLA
-1886 QKEDKKER
+1886 QEDDKKAR

-1909 WRKQHDAEIN
+1909 WRKQHDAEID

-1933 TVGKFLFG
+1933 AVGKFLFG
-1941 ANDENGEYQNGLFA
+1941 ANDEN
-1955 NMKQGEYQ
+1955 GEYQ

-1999 IWDAAKNAANDI
+1999 IWDAAKNAAHDVG
-2011 KVWFTGGTKSD
+2011 VWFTGGTKSD

-2033 GDGIKNN
+2033 GEGIKNN

-2184 SWHILQKMFYA
+2184 SWRILQKMFYA
-2195 FSGIMFDLTSTI
+2195 FSGIMFDLTSPI

-2294 TGLSGVLNSISTKK
+2294 TGLSGVLNSITTTK

-2336 NKTEISTA
+2336 NKTDTSTA

-2363 VLGSSGGYGT
+2363 VLGQSGGYGT

-2542 DPKQMEQFKAS
+2542 DPKQMEQFKAA
-2553 TIFRGYGPNN
+2553 TIFRGYGPKD

-2569 LTAGEAYYGTQYSLG
+2569 LTAGEAYYGTKYGLG
-2584 SDGSNA
+2584 SDGTDA
-2590 LDCGLFTK
+2590 LDCGLFTQK
-2598 TAFGDVGL
+2598 AFADAGL
-2606 SLNSRCADDQM
+2606 TLDSRCADAQM

-2639 FLHTYECDAYKG
+2639 FLNTYPCDDAYKDI
-2651 VTHVG
+2651 THVG
-2656 IYAGDNKMLHCG
+2656 IFAGDHTMLHCG
-2668 SSKGVVY
+2668 SSQGVIY
-2675 EDLNIDY
+2675 QDLNIDFF
-2682 WQGKIYEYAGSI
+2682 QNCIYEYAGSI

-2712 GKGSKAPGGNGK
+2712 GKGNKANGADAKGK
-2724 GASAKPKSPLEAF
+2724 GPSAKPKSPLEAF

-2758 TGTPWDDKGNSGRG
+2758 TGTPWDDKGSSGRG
-2772 SVGGPID
+2772 GVGGPID

-2812 LQQENHFR
+2812 LQQENQFR

-2846 RREALVNFADVN
+2846 RREELVDFANAN
-2858 GVPVDSAE
+2858 GVPVTSAE

-2871 MLKEIDESY
+2871 MLKEIDEHY
-2880 PSVSVSSMNGLGIDD
+2880 PTVRVSAMNGLDVDD
-2895 SCTRWTD
+2895 SCTRWTN
-2902 DYERGETSP
+2902 DYEVGQYSP
-2911 QAYTYADDIYN
+2911 EAHNYASDIYN

-2946 ASVLKSLPKLGLFG
+2946 ASALKSLPKLGLFG

-2974 KGYNYTPDTK
+2974 KAFNYTPDTK

-3032 NKTDAERSAIKK
+3032 NKTDAERAAIKK

-3059 SLLSKKPSPNAKA
+3059 SLLTNKPNPNAKA
-3072 QGQNSADKGNIVE
+3072 KGQNSTDKGNIIE
-3085 QIKAQYEEAIKK
+3085 QIKAQYEETIKK
-3097 LTKETGI
+3097 LTNEAGI
-3104 AGTSNSAVDKALSAT
+3104 AGKGGSAVDKALSAT

-3178 ATDPAIAGSKAATI
+3178 ATDPNIAGSKAATI
-3192 PANVTATNRNNSDKK
+3192 PANVTAANRNNSDKK

>member
-1 MPKNRD
+1 MPNNRD
-7 TRWLK
+7 TRWLR
-12 NIGKSVAFGMKNVLN
+12 NIGKSVAFGMKNVIN
-27 EKMSESQSIRGSVYD
+27 DKMSESQGIRGSVYD

-55 RNKTAGAGKKF
+55 RNKNGGAGKAF
-66 IDDAKTK
+66 IADAKAK
-73 AKETYEDAMKAL
+73 AKETYDDAMKAL
-85 KSGDLYPDKDD
+85 KSGDLYPDKAD
-96 SGFDDD
+96 SGFDFDDD

-120 SSSKS
+120 TSSKS
-125 SNSTTSAAEISSI
+125 SKNTASAAEISSI
-138 GRVEKAT
+138 NRVERAT

-172 GFEKQAATAAKMTLS
+172 GFEKQAATAAKLTLN
-187 MLVAQEKQHSQSMG
+187 MLVAQQKQHSESMG

-225 EGSLRYYEDSLGIW
+225 EGSLRYYEDSLTIW
-239 SQMLELQEKAMNSES
+239 SQMLELQEKAMNPDS
-254 PFGKTGGRASD
+254 PFGNAGGKASD

-271 MGGFDPS
+271 MGFDPS
-278 SYMRVIKDNFLGNT
+278 SYMKVIKDNFLSKT
-292 PFGMLATGLSMAS
+292 PFGMMATGLSMAS

-316 NNPLGTVLEQAMSA
+316 NNPMGMLLEQAMDA
-330 FMPKMIEQ
+330 FMPKLVEQ
-338 SLASLDTSITN
+338 SLASLDTSIANILPAMISKITN
-349 IIPALL
+349 Q
-355 SKVTYQRN
+355 KN
-363 NYNSS
+363 NYNST
-368 LAQFIGNVFGIDTK
+368 LAQFIGNVFGVDPK
-382 SGRFDPSKYNK
+382 GGKFDPSKYNK

-441 MQDRYN
+441 MKDRYD

-465 DKVMRHMDFDSAADK
+465 DKVMRHMEFDSDADR
-480 EEVEKSINKFTSDL
+480 EEVEKSINRFASDL

-522 TSVMKQMSK
+522 ESVMKQMSK
-531 GDHMAMAT
+531 GDHMAMAS

-547 VSDFNNNYSDGDY
+547 VADFNSNYADGDY
-560 TGYILNDNFSEAGKK
+560 SGYILNDNFSEAGKK

-587 KDKKLKSTGN
+587 KDIKFKSTGN
-597 ALLDKKLGIETGAKT
+597 AFLDKKLGIESGGKT
-612 SANDID
+612 SANDIA

-631 TDTSLQDKQSTGGNK
+631 TDDTLKDNKSAGGNK

-667 NSLYNIIFSDDENG
+667 NSLYNIIFSDDEDG
-681 SIIEKIEQQ
+681 SIIQKIEQQ
-690 IIKTFASVKKFLVDN
+690 IIQTFASVKKFLVDN

-813 DKKKQEASKKK
+813 DRKNQEASKKK
-824 SLLSNISST
+824 SLMSNITST
-833 LSQGY
+833 LTQGY

-948 NKNKNAIIGGGM
+948 NKNKNAIIGGGI
-960 FGAVKGLLGISIPG
+960 FGAIKGALGVSIPG

-1028 YGKDKGNGE
+1028 FGKDKGNGE
-1037 KEGGLINSKFGKGL
+1037 KEGGIVNSKFGKGL

-1070 FGSSFG
+1070 FGGSFG

-1131 VGVVNPLKIRFEKGA
+1131 VGVVNPLKLRFEKGA

-1188 KTADAIAKPFSPLT
+1188 RTADAIAKPFSPIT

-1216 KSATDRVF
+1216 KSATDRIF

-1233 LLSSP
+1233 LISSP

-1243 LAAGMASGY
+1243 LAAGMVSGY

-1265 ASRVGEASG
+1265 ANRIGEAGG

-1284 TLGAMLGMGDADLTS
+1284 TLGAIMGMGDADLTS
-1299 DKYKDLARAK
+1299 EKYKDLARAK
-1309 AYANERDTR
+1309 AYANERDRR
-1318 QNRYFGRREALIAKH
+1318 QNRYFGRRDALIAKH
-1333 EAQQAALEQEMQ
+1333 EEQQAALEREMV

-1355 RAQQDLSAKQDRDKL
+1355 LAQQDLSAKQDRDKL
-1370 INGET
+1370 INGDT

-1432 LVGDKTAQEIA
+1432 LVGGKTAQDIA
-1443 KDKKLAAKSN
+1443 KDKELAAKSN
-1453 FSFDIQNFGKP
+1453 FTFGLQNFGKP
-1464 ADKADGTGRHA
+1464 ADKVDGTGRHA

-1487 GQEIMKERDAEK
+1487 GQEIMKERSDEK

-1510 IAANAKDKLKNK
+1510 IAENAKDKLKNK

-1556 LSGKDSD
+1556 LSGKPSD

-1582 QTIDDAAE
+1582 QTIDNAAE
-1590 KFAKTDTGHEIIGKA
+1590 KFAKTDTGREIIGKA
-1605 SEGLRKAKVA
+1605 SEGLRKVKAAV
-1615 IPKYFKKAKRDIDF
+1615 PKYFKKAKSDIDF

-1661 EAKRYIAKS
+1661 EAKRYVANS
-1670 SVGQAV
+1670 TVGQ
-1676 EKVSN
+1676 
-1681 VVTKPF
+1681 
-1687 SMAKDA
+1687 A
-1693 VTSVKNTASDIVK
+1693 VTSVKDTAADIVK

-1727 CIDAVAEKVGSLDIV
+1727 CIDTVADKVGSLDIV
-1742 KKHLGPNASKLVG
+1742 KKHLGPNAGKLVG

-1768 FTKIAPKFAEV
+1768 FTKIAPKFAKV

-1874 TSEDDAAAIRLA
+1874 TTEDDAAAIRLA
-1886 QKEDKKER
+1886 QEEDKKAR

-1909 WRKQHDAEIN
+1909 WRKHHDAEIN

-1933 TVGKFLFG
+1933 SIGKFLFG
-1941 ANDENGEYQNGLFA
+1941 ANDEN
-1955 NMKQGEYQ
+1955 GEYQ

-1999 IWDAAKNAANDI
+1999 IWDAAKNAANDVG
-2011 KVWFTGGTKSD
+2011 VWFTGGTKSD

-2052 NVVQESAI
+2052 SVIQESAI
-2060 SKGITNLKELG
+2060 SKGIKSLKELG
-2071 QEAVDKARNTVVW
+2071 QEAVDKARNTIVW

-2110 LFGFKLFADNG
+2110 LFGFKVFTDNG
-2121 EGVAV
+2121 EGVAK

-2145 PFNDACSNV
+2145 PFNDACNNV
-2154 SKFFTNLYTNITDFT
+2154 GKFFTDLYTNVTNFA
-2169 NECAQE
+2169 NECSQE

-2195 FSGIMFDLTSTI
+2195 FSGIMFDLTSPM
-2207 RSAVSTI
+2207 RSAVANI
-2214 TSGIQNFF
+2214 TQGINNFF
-2222 GGIAN
+2222 GGISN

-2249 KGLLMPLPDTIKNKV
+2249 KGLLAPLPKTISDKV
-2264 IDVLFGKEDGSNGAT
+2264 IDVLFGKEDGSNGSS
-2279 LGDRIFNEVKWGAKQ
+2279 LGSRVMNEINWGADKL
-2294 TGLSGVLNSISTKK
+2294 GVKGVLNSITTTK
-2308 AFTGGGEGDDSE
+2308 AFTGGGEGDGSE

-2336 NKTEISTA
+2336 NKTDTSTA

-2355 DSQWSDLS
+2355 DSQWADMS

-2536 KSAKWV
+2536 RSAKWV
-2542 DPKQMEQFKAS
+2542 DPKQMEQLKAA
-2553 TIFRGYGPNN
+2553 TIFRGYGPKD

-2569 LTAGEAYYGTQYSLG
+2569 LTAGEAYYGTKYDLG
-2584 SDGSNA
+2584 SQDPSA
-2590 LDCGLFTK
+2590 SLDCGLFTQL
-2598 TAFGDVGL
+2598 AFRDVGL
-2606 SLNSRCADDQM
+2606 GLSSRCADDQM

-2639 FLHTYECDAYKG
+2639 FLRTYECEAYKDI
-2651 VTHVG
+2651 THVG

-2707 PGGIT
+2707 PGGIS
-2712 GKGSKAPGGNGK
+2712 GKGSKANGGDGK
-2724 GASAKPKSPLEAF
+2724 GAASAKPKSPLEAF

-2758 TGTPWDDKGNSGRG
+2758 TGTPWEDKAGGKGSRG
-2772 SVGGPID
+2772 VGGPID
-2779 PMSGDSEAN
+2779 PMSGDSETN

-2794 VLNDAGYTKEN
+2794 VLNSAGYTKEN

-2812 LQQENHFR
+2812 LQQENQFR
-2820 TNYDVEHTEPDG
+2820 TNYGVEHTEPDG

-2846 RREALVNFADVN
+2846 RREALVDFADTN

-2880 PSVSVSSMNGLGIDD
+2880 PSVTVSAMNGLGVDD

-2902 DYERGETSP
+2902 KYEVGEHSP

-2936 GAAPVGKMPS
+2936 GAAPSGKMPS
-2946 ASVLKSLPKLGLFG
+2946 ASSMKSLPKLGLFG

-2974 KGYNYTPDTK
+2974 KAFNYTPDTK

-3032 NKTDAERSAIKK
+3032 NKTDAERAAIKK

-3059 SLLSKKPSPNAKA
+3059 SLLASKPSPNAKA
-3072 QGQNSADKGNIVE
+3072 KGQNSTDKGNIIE
-3085 QIKAQYEEAIKK
+3085 QIKAQYEETIKK

-3104 AGTSNSAVDKALSAT
+3104 AGTNGSAVDKALSAT

-3178 ATDPAIAGSKAATI
+3178 ATDPTIAGSRAATI
-3192 PANVTATNRNNSDKK
+3192 PANVTATNRNNPDKK

>member
-27 EKMSESQSIRGSVYD
+27 EKMTESQSIRGSVYD

-96 SGFDDD
+96 SGFGDD

-239 SQMLELQEKAMNSES
+239 SQMLELQEKAMNPES

-271 MGGFDPS
+271 MGWFDPS
-278 SYMRVIKDNFLGNT
+278 SYMKVIKDNFLGNT

-338 SLASLDTSITN
+338 SLASLDTSIAN
-349 IIPALL
+349 MIPALL

-433 GQFTTRDE
+433 GQFTTRGE

-587 KDKKLKSTGN
+587 KDRKLKSTGN

-631 TDTSLQDKQSTGGNK
+631 TDQSLQDKKSVGGNK

-667 NSLYNIIFSDDENG
+667 NSLYNIIFSDDEDG
-681 SIIEKIEQQ
+681 SIIQKIEQQ

-749 GAFSFAANA
+749 GSFSFAANA

-983 GLSGAGSA
+983 GLGGAGSA

-1309 AYANERDTR
+1309 AYAKERDTR
-1318 QNRYFGRREALIAKH
+1318 QNRYFGRRDALIAKH

-1370 INGET
+1370 INSDT

-1453 FSFDIQNFGKP
+1453 FTFDIQNFGKP

-1487 GQEIMKERDAEK
+1487 GQEIMKERGEEK

-1556 LSGKDSD
+1556 LSGKGSD

-1571 DALQIGGKKVA
+1571 DALQIGGRKVA
-1582 QTIDDAAE
+1582 QTIDDIGEKMMKTKAGREAIAKGREFIGAAGHNIARLYD
-1590 KFAKTDTGHEIIGKA
+1590 KGKYYAKAGKQA
-1605 SEGLRKAKVA
+1605 TQNAVA
-1615 IPKYFKKAKRDIDF
+1615 
-1629 VRSFHDRRLANLDAT
+1629 DAT
-1644 AGYKDMNP
+1644 GLVAKDYSANYKSESVRKYVAQRGEVKSK
-1652 LAKGLNRAY
+1652 LSG
-1661 EAKRYIAKS
+1661 IAK
-1670 SVGQAV
+1670 A
-1676 EKVSN
+1676 E
-1681 VVTKPF
+1681 
-1687 SMAKDA
+1687 
-1693 VTSVKNTASDIVK
+1693 DIVK
-1706 DAKDRVAKEAA
+1706 QRQVAEAAADTAGTSAADIVKGAQDKAAKETAE
-1717 GDGALGTFKK
+1717 GGALGTFRK
-1727 CIDAVAEKVGSLDIV
+1727 CIDAVAEKVGNLDIV
-1742 KKHLGPNASKLVG
+1742 KEHLGPNAEKLVG
-1755 ALKNLGKSITPAM
+1755 SLKNLGKSITPKM
-1768 FTKIAPKFAEV
+1768 FIKIAPKFAKV
-1779 VGETAAVAGTA
+1779 VGETAAVVGTA
-1790 GILQIGFSLYDAVT
+1790 GVLQIGFSLYDAVT

-1823 MRTACSILQV
+1823 MRLACSILQV

-1874 TSEDDAAAIRLA
+1874 TSEDDAKAIKLA
-1886 QKEDKKER
+1886 QEDDKNAREE
-1894 DAYEKK
+1894 YEKK
-1900 TGKKLSDSE
+1900 TGQKMSDSE
-1909 WRKQHDAEIN
+1909 WRKHRDAEIN

-1933 TVGKFLFG
+1933 AVGKFLFG
-1941 ANDENGEYQNGLFA
+1941 ANDEN
-1955 NMKQGEYQ
+1955 GEYQ

-1999 IWDAAKNAANDI
+1999 IWDAAKNAAHDVG
-2011 KVWFTGGTKSD
+2011 VWFTGGTKSD

-2052 NVVQESAI
+2052 NVIQESAI

-2121 EGVAV
+2121 DGVAV

-2154 SKFFTNLYTNITDFT
+2154 SKFFTNLYTTITDFT

-2195 FSGIMFDLTSTI
+2195 FSGIMFDLTSPI

-2308 AFTGGGEGDDSE
+2308 AFTGGGEGDGSE

-2336 NKTEISTA
+2336 NKTDTSTA

-2363 VLGSSGGYGT
+2363 VLGQSGGYGT

-2542 DPKQMEQFKAS
+2542 DPKQMEQFKAA
-2553 TIFRGYGPNN
+2553 TIFRGYGPKD

-2569 LTAGEAYYGTQYSLG
+2569 LTAGEAYYGTEYGLG
-2584 SDGSNA
+2584 SDGSSK
-2590 LDCGLFTK
+2590 LDCGLFTQF
-2598 TAFGDVGL
+2598 AFKDVGL

-2639 FLHTYECDAYKG
+2639 FLRTYECDAYKDI
-2651 VTHVG
+2651 THVG

-2758 TGTPWDDKGNSGRG
+2758 TGTPWDDKGGSSRG
-2772 SVGGPID
+2772 GVGGPID

-2846 RREALVNFADVN
+2846 RREALVNFADAN

-2936 GAAPVGKMPS
+2936 GAAPSGKLPS
-2946 ASVLKSLPKLGLFG
+2946 ASAMKSLPKLGLFG

-2996 YGNIIASGM
+2996 YGNIIATGM

-3032 NKTDAERSAIKK
+3032 NKTDAERAAIKK

-3127 SAIKSIDIRAEAQ
+3127 SAIKSIDIHAEAQ
-3140 AMVKYLEVIAGKSV
+3140 AMVKYLEVIAGKSA

>member
-239 SQMLELQEKAMNSES
+239 SQMLELQEKAMNPES
-254 PFGKTGGRASD
+254 PFGKTGGRTSD

-278 SYMRVIKDNFLGNT
+278 SYMKVIKDNFLGNT

-338 SLASLDTSITN
+338 SLASLDTSIAN
-349 IIPALL
+349 MIPALL

-631 TDTSLQDKQSTGGNK
+631 TDTSLQDKKSVGGNK

-1146 LAVEKWFAKSIVN
+1146 LAVEKWFAKSILN

-1166 PLKWMFKDLTGV
+1166 PLKLMFKDLTGV

-1355 RAQQDLSAKQDRDKL
+1355 RAQQDLTAKQDRDKL
-1370 INGET
+1370 IGADT

-1499 KRQSMLDLLRP
+1499 KRQSMLDMLRP
-1510 IAANAKDKLKNK
+1510 IAENAKDKLKNK

-1556 LSGKDSD
+1556 LSGKGSD

-1571 DALQIGGKKVA
+1571 DALQIGGRKVA
-1582 QTIDDAAE
+1582 QTIDDIGE
-1590 KFAKTDTGHEIIGKA
+1590 KMMKTKAGREAIAKGREFIGTASHNIARLYDKGKYYAKA
-1605 SEGLRKAKVA
+1605 GKQTAQNA
-1615 IPKYFKKAKRDIDF
+1615 IA
-1629 VRSFHDRRLANLDAT
+1629 DAT
-1644 AGYKDMNP
+1644 GIVSKDYSANYKSESVRKYVAERGEVKSK
-1652 LAKGLNRAY
+1652 LSG
-1661 EAKRYIAKS
+1661 IAK
-1670 SVGQAV
+1670 A
-1676 EKVSN
+1676 E
-1681 VVTKPF
+1681 
-1687 SMAKDA
+1687 
-1693 VTSVKNTASDIVK
+1693 DIVK
-1706 DAKDRVAKEAA
+1706 DAQAKAAKEAS
-1717 GDGALGTFKK
+1717 GGGAFGTFKK
-1727 CIDAVAEKVGSLDIV
+1727 CIDAVANKVGDLDIV
-1742 KKHLGPNASKLVG
+1742 KKHLGPNAGKLVN
-1755 ALKNLGKSITPAM
+1755 ALKKLGQEITPSM
-1768 FTKIAPKFAEV
+1768 FTKIAPKFAKV
-1779 VGETAAVAGTA
+1779 VGETTAVVGTA
-1790 GILQIGFSLYDAVT
+1790 GVLQIGFSLYDAVT
-1804 GAIDADEIFGVPS
+1804 GAIDAAEIFGVPS

-1823 MRTACSILQV
+1823 MRLACSILQV

-1856 EINIKQMLAMSVY
+1856 DINIKQMLAMSVY

-1874 TSEDDAAAIRLA
+1874 TTEDDAAAIKLA
-1886 QKEDKKER
+1886 QEDDKKAR
-1894 DAYEKK
+1894 DAYEEK

-1909 WRKQHDAEIN
+1909 WRKQHDAEID

-1933 TVGKFLFG
+1933 AVGKFLFG
-1941 ANDENGEYQNGLFA
+1941 ANDEN
-1955 NMKQGEYQ
+1955 GEYQ

-1999 IWDAAKNAANDI
+1999 IWDAAKNAAHDVG
-2011 KVWFTGGTKSD
+2011 VWFTGGTKSD

-2033 GDGIKNN
+2033 GNGIKNN

-2195 FSGIMFDLTSTI
+2195 FSGIMFDLTSPI

-2294 TGLSGVLNSISTKK
+2294 TGLSGVLNSITTTK

-2336 NKTEISTA
+2336 NKTETSTA

-2355 DSQWSDLS
+2355 DSQWGDLS
-2363 VLGSSGGYGT
+2363 VLGQSGGYGT

-2542 DPKQMEQFKAS
+2542 DPKQMEQFKAA
-2553 TIFRGYGPNN
+2553 TIFRGYGPKN

-2584 SDGSNA
+2584 SDGSDA

-2598 TAFGDVGL
+2598 TAFADVGL

-2639 FLHTYECDAYKG
+2639 FLRTYECDAYKDI
-2651 VTHVG
+2651 THVG

-2758 TGTPWDDKGNSGRG
+2758 TGTPWDDKGGSSRG

-2846 RREALVNFADVN
+2846 RREALVNFADAN

-2936 GAAPVGKMPS
+2936 GAAPSGKLPS
-2946 ASVLKSLPKLGLFG
+2946 ASAMKSLPKLGLFG

-2984 YEGSV
+2984 FEGSV

-3032 NKTDAERSAIKK
+3032 NKTDAERAAIKK

-3072 QGQNSADKGNIVE
+3072 QGQNSTDKGNIVE

-3140 AMVKYLEVIAGKSV
+3140 AMVKYLEVIAGKST